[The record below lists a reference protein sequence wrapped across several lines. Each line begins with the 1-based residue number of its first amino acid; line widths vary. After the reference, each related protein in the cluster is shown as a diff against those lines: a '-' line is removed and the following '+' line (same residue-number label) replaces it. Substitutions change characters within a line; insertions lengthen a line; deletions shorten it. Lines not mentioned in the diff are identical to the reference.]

1 MRAEELLDAW
11 DQGLD
16 PLKDQPVL
24 GAPKTAEDIVDDWD
38 AESGGLLSGIKDMG
52 VYALSAIPSAAQ
64 GIVDV
69 GRMATGD
76 LDILKNFS
84 DWIGEQTDSFKDFA
98 LSDAALA
105 QQRRLD
111 RVMADP
117 NYSIADLPAVIAEN
131 PRATL
136 GSAVESAG
144 SMLLPTG
151 TGVAAARLAGQMGRL
166 AQAGRG
172 GALARVLGNVA
183 PSKAAAAG
191 TMVGNAALNAADA
204 LENQDQADRY
214 LGALVSAGTSM
225 LGSKVTG
232 GGAENILAQLFT
244 GNAARQIGKN
254 AATRA
259 LVGMVKG
266 GGKEFVQEGIEE
278 TGNIAGEVVGSGQPI
293 DWNQGAKR
301 VGLASTLGAI
311 MGGPIGATSSI
322 AARPQTIQQEEA
334 AIPQDTEV
342 QAAVEG
348 ALEAIGDL
356 ASTQTPQAAPQASR
370 QEVKPQET
378 PLPQVQPRGQNTEQ
392 VQPQARQTQPTPV
405 DNAEVVAQQ
414 STVQPTAQST
424 SQAPVILQNRDRS
437 NKASI
442 EQMDRIAGNPDYGRV
457 GIGRDF
463 ANGAPVVAYGSVPEN
478 QKGRVDYATA
488 STGERIPIQ
497 YAVVEADTVSTSH
510 DITGN
515 KNPNY
520 GRTDL
525 VTAIAGNGRVTGIAA
540 AYRKGTA
547 AKYRQEL
554 AEDSAMHGVN
564 PEVINGMR
572 NPVLVRIMPNE
583 RVTGNI
589 GDLSNTTGNNQLNAV
604 EKAHTDANRVNFEG
618 MEFNEDGSPTQD
630 SIVGF
635 IRSMP
640 PGERAELIDEHGR
653 PNSQAIDRLNNA
665 IFAKAYGNDDVIAMY
680 AMAVDPEAKL
690 VINTLSAVAPKMA
703 RLEGCGELDFR
714 GVLIQAVNQIVE
726 GKRKGLKMQD
736 IVKQVDAF
744 TDPDISLFLDLFA
757 QNPRSN
763 KQVIEVLSDAADFA
777 YNEATRDTETEDMF
791 GGVQQATRADLM
803 QHIQQTNNQITELRN
818 AQRQAKRSQ
827 AANIQNSAGS
837 VRSGQN
843 APGGNTGTNPSQNEP
858 RGSSDA
864 QGNEG
869 FSLTGQTES
878 EIEAEALAREEA
890 EAQRAR
896 EEFQDQQRQ
905 EAQNLRNEVS
915 SLNEDYADNFTLTD
929 DNTSAEDALRGQG
942 DLRFSRSGVVQAS
955 ESEISAAKENRK
967 AFRDE
972 IKKKIDS
979 LYPDG
984 TVITVQV
991 ESDGAAVFVSKAT
1004 AKHSL
1009 GFRASW
1015 RSMLATL
1022 KLPELMRTANRV
1034 GDFEENPHKNH
1045 ELVKGAYHYQ
1055 SKINIDGTEYPV
1067 NITVR
1072 LHPEGLRMYHAK
1084 VDDKKPDAIS
1094 GAMHNVQST
1103 PPTSGSSDDILSE
1116 DGNGSNEPGLKFSRN
1131 PETNKP
1137 DIKFSVAW
1145 HGSPY
1150 VFDTFASEH
1159 IGSGT
1164 GRATY
1169 GWGLYFTAD
1178 RQVAEK
1184 YRDSTNPDGSLF
1196 RVEIPDEDVLLD
1208 SDATFAE
1215 QPKKVRDAI
1224 NKLYDEEYDDVL
1236 PDWWDGRQVYQD
1248 IILREE
1254 GYTDPDE
1261 IPGDYEMDMDNGELA
1276 GNARLASEK
1285 LNSIGVKGVKFIGD
1299 DEDTSYVIFDDK
1311 AIKVLDRFTRF
1322 NNSNQINPETNK
1334 PDLKL
1339 SVAWHGSP
1347 HVFETFASDHIGSGE
1362 GAQAHG
1368 WGLYFAQEREVA
1380 EGYRERLA
1388 NDSWWS
1394 EWSVN
1399 GHQFGQNEDED
1410 FKFLDSYYYGSE
1422 NVLLDLLHH
1431 ISLHKNRKLA
1441 TTKQLQQAFDRVY
1454 KEAVESEFINESDRN
1469 EYFNGLEKLRSELGS
1484 LKIYRTNRSGRVFE
1498 VEIPDPI
1505 VMLDEDKLIK
1515 DQTYI
1520 KHLLERKAQN
1530 GGDWDFTADEL
1541 PDWATGRDLY
1551 EFMSEILGSPKE
1563 ASLYLNDAGIKGITY
1578 NGRYDGR
1585 CYIVFDDNAIQ
1596 VLNYYSKI
1604 QGEQQGSTV
1613 ESITETLSN
1622 DSDIGEA
1629 FRNLRSRGSVVVI
1642 QSESE
1647 LPGFSMASR
1656 SPMKSVDANIR
1667 RGKEAMAKALSEKT
1681 TVHRAMF
1688 RTGMGWVDFVWG
1700 DVGGDVKSNGQRS
1713 GEKGIAHIIEARQR
1727 KDGLTEKQTVAL
1739 LDRIV
1744 ETIARGSEVKR
1755 REFNGHQR
1763 VDLGYNGVLA
1773 TLVKNPGSNAWLLT
1787 GFEIRESDDNRVG
1800 KDSPTST
1807 SDAPHTPGAGEV
1819 ADSLPPRTGNE
1830 RHALA
1835 TETVGLG
1842 ERPSMDVTSSVG
1854 SEDLI
1859 VKRSADGSIQG
1870 AYDPRTQKVYLVAD
1884 NLTDENARAVFMHE
1898 VGVHMAAD
1906 GDMKAVFARAKQ
1918 IVWNGA
1924 ANGDKVAQAAKRR
1937 MDAAGETSP
1946 EEAAAYLVEEAV
1958 KAQKDLPKSHPIVQ
1972 WLEDLMRRVRL
1983 WINKKLGVNNLPGL
1997 RLTTDDIVAVARANA
2012 KSLGNVERKP
2022 SNGMTTFAE
2031 DYKGEWRE
2039 RRGNLHTK
2047 KGGPNIWSRNLGIHS
2062 GWGKLLERD
2071 ERGDWKS
2078 GWGEHLVTGAGNFV
2092 LEAAEYFIPAL
2103 RTKYALRM
2111 APKEVRE
2118 MYRELRAQVDNAR
2131 RKAGKVAQEMAK
2143 WSDNDRRLISDV
2155 IEKALDADA
2164 HPPEHVLKM
2173 ASMMSDLMTKQ
2184 GEDLV
2189 ALGMLSEESF
2199 NRWRGQYLPRFYNRR
2214 KELEGEGWFKNFMKR
2229 GAPLRG
2235 VGGGSLKGRGKY
2247 ELIGVKDL
2255 DKYIR
2260 DGWEV
2265 RDERYT
2271 FNKEAKESQPELTF
2285 KDMPEVE
2292 VDEHQTVNVW
2302 RDWTPKERQE
2312 MGEIRDA
2319 GYRFV
2324 MGYMQMQEDLAL
2336 GRLFKQIAENPAW
2349 TRNTPS
2355 EGYSA
2360 VPDTVIPETGG
2371 VKRYGSLA
2379 GKYVK
2384 DEVLAQVMPHAEVPS
2399 AFARAYRNLLAYWK
2413 EGKTALNPVSHM
2425 NNTAGNIIM
2434 AHLAGV
2440 DMWNAKA
2447 YWDIAQAF
2455 RHNAGWLKEAEE
2467 NGLFSGSFSKE
2478 EIAKLLPEEFTRLE
2492 EQQESMVKRGF
2503 EFVFNYLLNY
2513 GLRQKMR
2520 NLYEAEDSFFKALI
2534 YKYAKDRG
2542 MSTKDAIDYALG
2554 FIPTYD
2560 DLPGGARF
2568 IRDNAIPF
2576 FAWTYKIVPRIAVSM
2591 FAYPHR
2597 FIAPA
2602 ALLWTANMLSYAI
2615 AAGDDDDDW
2624 WTRFEKGQKLRESEE
2639 GLLPEYMQGMGA
2651 MFNPKFLRLWN
2662 DPTTNLPVY
2671 WNIGNFIPGGQMF
2684 DLTNQAGGIPRPEM
2698 LTMGSPLYTLWA
2710 AMGLNVDTFTGRGI
2724 TKDSDTAGEA
2734 TEKRA
2739 TYLWRQLA
2747 PALAYGG
2754 YHFER
2759 VLNGLANATG
2769 EPIMGYTGI
2778 GRNGEAV
2785 TPLNAAI
2792 NTMGLKVRNVDFQK
2806 EFSFKISDIQRE
2818 NREILAN
2825 IRSLSRYIKQGS
2837 INPLEGREEIKEQ
2850 QEKIKDNA
2858 AQAKE
2863 LMRLNRD
2870 RKKLSKG
2877 E

>member
-76 LDILKNFS
+76 PDILKNFS

-117 NYSIADLPAVIAEN
+117 NYSIADLPAVMADN

-151 TGVAAARLAGQMGRL
+151 TGVAAARLVGQMGRL

-191 TMVGNAALNAADA
+191 TMVGNAALNAADTYSSDA

-322 AARPQTIQQEEA
+322 AARPQAIQRDQT
-334 AIPQDTEV
+334 AIPQDTDV

-378 PLPQVQPRGQNTEQ
+378 PLPQVQPRGQNAQQ

-414 STVQPTAQST
+414 NTVQPTAQST

-488 STGERIPIQ
+488 ATGERIPIQ

-791 GGVQQATRADLM
+791 GGVQKASRADLM

-827 AANIQNSAGS
+827 TANIQNSPGS

-843 APGGNTGTNPSQNEP
+843 APGGNAGANPSQNEP

-878 EIEAEALAREEA
+878 EIEAEAQAREEA

-896 EEFQDQQRQ
+896 EESQDQQRQ

-915 SLNEDYADNFTLTD
+915 SLNENYADNFTLTD
-929 DNTSAEDALRGQG
+929 DSTSAEDALRGQG
-942 DLRFSRSGVVQAS
+942 DLRFSR
-955 ESEISAAKENRK
+955 
-967 AFRDE
+967 
-972 IKKKIDS
+972 
-979 LYPDG
+979 
-984 TVITVQV
+984 
-991 ESDGAAVFVSKAT
+991 
-1004 AKHSL
+1004 
-1009 GFRASW
+1009 
-1015 RSMLATL
+1015 
-1022 KLPELMRTANRV
+1022 
-1034 GDFEENPHKNH
+1034 
-1045 ELVKGAYHYQ
+1045 
-1055 SKINIDGTEYPV
+1055 
-1067 NITVR
+1067 
-1072 LHPEGLRMYHAK
+1072 
-1084 VDDKKPDAIS
+1084 
-1094 GAMHNVQST
+1094 
-1103 PPTSGSSDDILSE
+1103 
-1116 DGNGSNEPGLKFSRN
+1116 N
-1131 PETNKP
+1131 PETAQP

-1196 RVEIPDEDVLLD
+1196 IVEIPDEDVLLD

-1362 GAQAHG
+1362 GAQVHG
-1368 WGLYFAQEREVA
+1368 WGLYFAQDREVA
-1380 EGYRERLA
+1380 EGYRRGLAGNDIQYRGKNITELYTRLER
-1388 NDSWWS
+1388 D
-1394 EWSVN
+1394 
-1399 GHQFGQNEDED
+1399 QKYD
-1410 FKFLDSYYYGSE
+1410 
-1422 NVLLDLLHH
+1422 
-1431 ISLHKNRKLA
+1431 KLA
-1441 TTKQLQQAFDRVY
+1441 VIEEFMINQSVPDIRANARELIDDGIFTQEAYDWFEREVVPNIQQP
-1454 KEAVESEFINESDRN
+1454 
-1469 EYFNGLEKLRSELGS
+1469 
-1484 LKIYRTNRSGRVFE
+1484 GRLFE
-1498 VEIPDPI
+1498 VQIPESSQ
-1505 VMLDEDKLIK
+1505 MLDEDKLFYQQPIQVLRSLAK
-1515 DQTYI
+1515 LTDWPHAHRARNIVEIHDRAY
-1520 KHLLERKAQN
+1520 RV
-1530 GGDWDFTADEL
+1530 GGDNLVSDVMKKIDHTIGWNNGE
-1541 PDWATGRDLY
+1541 
-1551 EFMSEILGSPKE
+1551 MSEETYNSLLRSFNNDEAFVDKIVNFCIDEDRETRLGRVRAGRWIYEDLIEHYGSDKA
-1563 ASLYLNDAGIKGITY
+1563 ASQALNSAGIQGITY
-1578 NGRYDGR
+1578 NGQEDGR
-1585 CYIVFDDNAIQ
+1585 CYVVFDDNAIE
-1596 VLNYYSKI
+1596 VLNYYSRI

-1656 SPMKSVDANIR
+1656 SPMKSVDANTR

-1859 VKRSADGSIQG
+1859 VKRSTDGSIQG

-2022 SNGMTTFAE
+2022 SNGMTTFAD

-2039 RRGNLHTK
+2039 RRGDLHTK
-2047 KGGPNIWSRNLGIHS
+2047 KGGANIWSRNLGLRS

-2103 RTKYALRM
+2103 RTKYAMRM

-2247 ELIGVKDL
+2247 ELIEVKDL

-2455 RHNAGWLKEAEE
+2455 RHNADWLKEAED

-2492 EQQESMVKRGF
+2492 EQQESMGKRGF

-2560 DLPGGARF
+2560 DLPGGARA
-2568 IRDNAIPF
+2568 IRDSAVPF
-2576 FAWTYKIVPRIAVSM
+2576 FAWTYKIVPRLAISM

-2597 FIAPA
+2597 FFAPA
-2602 ALLWTANMLSYAI
+2602 VLLWTINMLSYAI
-2615 AAGDDDDDW
+2615 AAGDDGDDW
-2624 WTRFEKGQKLRESEE
+2624 WTRFEKGQKLKETEE

-2651 MFNPKFLRLWN
+2651 MFNPKFMRLWT

-2671 WNIGNFIPGGQMF
+2671 WNISNFVPGGQMF
-2684 DLTNQAGGIPRPEM
+2684 DFTNQAGGIPRPEI
-2698 LTMGSPLYTLWA
+2698 LTVGTPLYTLWA

-2792 NTMGLKVRNVDFQK
+2792 NTLGLKVRNVDFQK
-2806 EFSFKISDIQRE
+2806 EFSFKISDIEKE
-2818 NREILAN
+2818 NSEILAN
-2825 IRSLSRYIKQGS
+2825 IRSLSRQMNQGS
-2837 INPLEGREEIKEQ
+2837 IIPLEAKAEIHEQ
-2850 QEKIKDNA
+2850 QQKIRDNA
-2858 AQAKE
+2858 ARAKE
-2863 LMRLNRD
+2863 FTRLNKD
-2870 RKKLSKG
+2870 RKDLSKG

>member
-24 GAPKTAEDIVDDWD
+24 GTPKTAEDIVDDWD

-76 LDILKNFS
+76 SDILKSFS
-84 DWIGEQTDSFKDFA
+84 DWIAEKNDAFKDFA

-105 QQRRLD
+105 QQRRMD

-117 NYSIADLPAVIAEN
+117 NYSVADLPSVIADN

-136 GSAVESAG
+136 GMALESAG
-144 SMLLPTG
+144 SMFLPAG
-151 TGVAAARLAGQMGRL
+151 AGVAAAKGVSALGKMANAGK
-166 AQAGRG
+166 G
-172 GALARVLGNVA
+172 GTLARIFGNVS
-183 PSKAAAAG
+183 PSRAAFAG
-191 TMVGNAALNAADA
+191 STAGNAAINAADTYTSDA
-204 LENQDQADRY
+204 LENRDQSDRY
-214 LGALVSAGTSM
+214 LGAGISAATSV

-232 GGAENILAQLFT
+232 GGAENILAQLFS

-254 AATRA
+254 AATRVVGGLLKGSA
-259 LVGMVKG
+259 LEG
-266 GGKEFVQEGIEE
+266 GQEGIEE
-278 TGNIAGEVVGSGQPI
+278 LGNITGETVGSGQAF
-293 DWNQGAKR
+293 DWNQAGKR
-301 VGLASTLGAI
+301 IGLASTLGAI
-311 MGGPIGATSSI
+311 MGGPIGAGSSL
-322 AARPQTIQQEEA
+322 AARPNVETQQQVEQTSPVQQQ
-334 AIPQDTEV
+334 AI
-342 QAAVEG
+342 VEG
-348 ALEAIGDL
+348 AMEAMNDL
-356 ASTQTPQAAPQASR
+356 ANQAQQNVPVPQTSRVTEAQTQPAPQEA
-370 QEVKPQET
+370 QI
-378 PLPQVQPRGQNTEQ
+378 PRGQNNEQ
-392 VQPQARQTQPTPV
+392 IAPQAQQIQAPTV
-405 DNAEVVAQQ
+405 DNSAQVAQQ
-414 STVQPTAQST
+414 NIPTQEEET
-424 SQAPVILQNRDRS
+424 QAPVILQNRDRS

-442 EQMDRIAGNPDYGRV
+442 EQMNRIAGNPDYGRV
-457 GIGRDF
+457 GVGRDF
-463 ANGAPVVAYGSVPEN
+463 ANGAPVVSYGAVPEN
-478 QKGRVDYATA
+478 QKGRVDYAVA
-488 STGERIPIQ
+488 ATGERIPIQ
-497 YAVVEADTVSTSH
+497 YAVVEADSVATSH

-520 GRTDL
+520 GRKDL
-525 VTAIAGNGRVTGIAA
+525 VTAIAGNGRVTGIAS

-554 AEDSAMHGVN
+554 VEDAAMHGVD
-564 PEVINGMR
+564 PQVINSMR
-572 NPVLVRIMPNE
+572 NPILVRIMPNE

-589 GDLSNTTGNNQLNAV
+589 GDLSNTTGNNELNAV
-604 EKAHTDANRVNFEG
+604 EQAHTDANRVDFEG
-618 MEFNEDGSPTQD
+618 IEFNEDGSPTD
-630 SIVGF
+630 ASVISF

-640 PGERAELIDEHGR
+640 DGERAKLIGDDGR
-653 PNSQAIDRLNNA
+653 PNIQAVDRLNNA
-665 IFAKAYGNDDVIAMY
+665 IFAKAYGNDDVISMY
-680 AMAVDPEAKL
+680 AMAIDPDAKM
-690 VINTLSAVAPKMA
+690 VINALSALAPKMA
-703 RLEGCGELDFR
+703 KLEGCGELDFR
-714 GVLIQAVNQIVE
+714 NVLIQAVNQIVQ

-744 TDPDISLFLDLFA
+744 TDPDIYLFMDLFA
-757 QNPRSN
+757 QNTRSN

-777 YNEATRDTETEDMF
+777 YNEVSRDTETEDMF
-791 GGVQQATRADLM
+791 GGVQKASRADLM
-803 QHIQQTNNQITELRN
+803 QHIEQTNNQITELRN

-827 AANIQNSAGS
+827 AAHLQNSEGS
-837 VRSGQN
+837 VGARQDATGRN
-843 APGGNTGTNPSQNEP
+843 AGTNPSQNEP
-858 RGSSDA
+858 RGSANA

-878 EIEAEALAREEA
+878 EIEAEAQAREEA

-896 EEFQDQQRQ
+896 EEAQDQQRQ
-905 EAQNLRNEVS
+905 EAQNLRNEVK
-915 SLNEDYADNFTLTD
+915 SLNDDYSENFTLTD
-929 DNTSAEDALRGQG
+929 DNASAEDALRGQT
-942 DLRFSRSGVVQAS
+942 D
-955 ESEISAAKENRK
+955 
-967 AFRDE
+967 
-972 IKKKIDS
+972 
-979 LYPDG
+979 
-984 TVITVQV
+984 
-991 ESDGAAVFVSKAT
+991 
-1004 AKHSL
+1004 
-1009 GFRASW
+1009 
-1015 RSMLATL
+1015 
-1022 KLPELMRTANRV
+1022 
-1034 GDFEENPHKNH
+1034 
-1045 ELVKGAYHYQ
+1045 
-1055 SKINIDGTEYPV
+1055 
-1067 NITVR
+1067 
-1072 LHPEGLRMYHAK
+1072 
-1084 VDDKKPDAIS
+1084 
-1094 GAMHNVQST
+1094 
-1103 PPTSGSSDDILSE
+1103 
-1116 DGNGSNEPGLKFSRN
+1116 LKFSRN

-1137 DIKFSVAW
+1137 DIKF
-1145 HGSPY
+1145 
-1150 VFDTFASEH
+1150 
-1159 IGSGT
+1159 
-1164 GRATY
+1164 
-1169 GWGLYFTAD
+1169 
-1178 RQVAEK
+1178 
-1184 YRDSTNPDGSLF
+1184 
-1196 RVEIPDEDVLLD
+1196 
-1208 SDATFAE
+1208 
-1215 QPKKVRDAI
+1215 
-1224 NKLYDEEYDDVL
+1224 
-1236 PDWWDGRQVYQD
+1236 
-1248 IILREE
+1248 
-1254 GYTDPDE
+1254 
-1261 IPGDYEMDMDNGELA
+1261 
-1276 GNARLASEK
+1276 
-1285 LNSIGVKGVKFIGD
+1285 
-1299 DEDTSYVIFDDK
+1299 
-1311 AIKVLDRFTRF
+1311 
-1322 NNSNQINPETNK
+1322 
-1334 PDLKL
+1334 

-1484 LKIYRTNRSGRVFE
+1484 LKIYRTSRSGRVFE
-1498 VEIPDPI
+1498 VEIPDPV
-1505 VMLDEDKLIK
+1505 VMLDEDKFIK

-1585 CYIVFDDNAIQ
+1585 CYVVFDDKAIQ

-1604 QGEQQGSTV
+1604 QGDQQGSTV
-1613 ESITETLSN
+1613 DSITETLSN

-1642 QSESE
+1642 QSENE

-1656 SPMKSVDANIR
+1656 SAMKSVDANIR

-1700 DVGGDVKSNGQRS
+1700 DEGGELTSKGRKP
-1713 GEKGIAHIIEARQR
+1713 GEKGIAHIIEARER
-1727 KDGLTEKQTVAL
+1727 KDGLTRSQTINL
-1739 LDRIV
+1739 LSNIV
-1744 ETIARGSEVKR
+1744 EAIAKGTEIRRTEVDG
-1755 REFNGHQR
+1755 NIMAVI
-1763 VDLGYNGVLA
+1763 VDNNIQVHLI
-1773 TLVKNPGSNAWLLT
+1773 KNPGNNTWLLT
-1787 GFEIRESDDNRVG
+1787 GFEIRESGDSRVG
-1800 KDSPTST
+1800 NDSPTST
-1807 SDAPHTPGAGEV
+1807 SGAPHLPGAGEV

-1859 VKRSADGSIQG
+1859 VKRSTDGSIQG
-1870 AYDPRTQKVYLVAD
+1870 AYDTRTQKVYLVAD

-1898 VGVHMAAD
+1898 VGVHFASD
-1906 GDMKAVFARAKQ
+1906 GDMKGVFARAKQ

-1924 ANGDKVAQAAKRR
+1924 AHGDKVAQAAKRR

-1958 KAQKDLPKSHPIVQ
+1958 KAQKDLPKSHPIVR

-2022 SNGMTTFAE
+2022 SNGMTTFAD

-2039 RRGNLHTK
+2039 RRGDLHTK
-2047 KGGPNIWSRNLGIHS
+2047 KGRPNILSRNLGLRS

-2078 GWGEHLVTGAGNFV
+2078 GWGEHLVTGLGNIV

-2103 RTKYALRM
+2103 RTKYAMRM

-2247 ELIGVKDL
+2247 ELIEVKDL
-2255 DKYIR
+2255 DKYIAA
-2260 DGWEV
+2260 GWEV

-2455 RHNAGWLKEAEE
+2455 RHNADWLKEAED

-2492 EQQESMVKRGF
+2492 EQQESMAKRGF

-2560 DLPGGARF
+2560 DLPGGARA
-2568 IRDNAIPF
+2568 IRDSAIPF

-2591 FAYPHR
+2591 LAYPHR

-2624 WTRFEKGQKLRESEE
+2624 WSRFEKGQKLRETEE

-2710 AMGLNVDTFTGRGI
+2710 AMGLNIDTFTGRGI

-2759 VLNGLANATG
+2759 VVNGLANATG
-2769 EPIMGYTGI
+2769 TPIMGYTGI

-2806 EFSFKISDIQRE
+2806 EFSFKMSDIQRE
-2818 NREILAN
+2818 NREIMAN
-2825 IRSLSRYIKQGS
+2825 IRSLSRYIQQGS
-2837 INPLEGREEIKEQ
+2837 INPLEGKEEIKEQ
-2850 QEKIKDNA
+2850 QQKVKDNA
-2858 AQAKE
+2858 AHAKE
-2863 LMRLNRD
+2863 LMQLNKE
-2870 RKKLSKG
+2870 RKRLSKK
-2877 E
+2877 EKVSEPQY

>member
-76 LDILKNFS
+76 PDILKNFS

-117 NYSIADLPAVIAEN
+117 NYSIADLPAVMADN

-144 SMLLPTG
+144 SMFLPTG
-151 TGVAAARLAGQMGRL
+151 TGVAAARLVGQMGRL

-172 GALARVLGNVA
+172 GALARVLSNVA

-191 TMVGNAALNAADA
+191 TMVGNAALNAADTYSSDA

-322 AARPQTIQQEEA
+322 AARPQTIQRDQSA
-334 AIPQDTEV
+334 TPQDTDA

-356 ASTQTPQAAPQASR
+356 ASTQTAQAAPQASR
-370 QEVKPQET
+370 QEVKPQVT

-405 DNAEVVAQQ
+405 DNAEAVSQENTA
-414 STVQPTAQST
+414 QPTAQST

-463 ANGAPVVAYGSVPEN
+463 ANGAPIVAYGSVPEN

-488 STGERIPIQ
+488 ATGERIPVQ

-640 PGERAELIDEHGR
+640 AGERAELIDEHGR

-827 AANIQNSAGS
+827 ASNIQNTAGS

-843 APGGNTGTNPSQNEP
+843 APGGNAGTNPSQNEP

-878 EIEAEALAREEA
+878 EIEAEAQAREEA

-896 EEFQDQQRQ
+896 EESQDQQRQ

-915 SLNEDYADNFTLTD
+915 SLNENYADNFTLTD
-929 DNTSAEDALRGQG
+929 DSTSAENALRGQG
-942 DLRFSRSGVVQAS
+942 DLRFSRNGVVQAS

-1150 VFDTFASEH
+1150 NFETFASEH
-1159 IGSGT
+1159 IGTGT
-1164 GRATY
+1164 GRLTH
-1169 GWGLYFTAD
+1169 GWGLYFTGD
-1178 RQVAEK
+1178 RKVAEK
-1184 YRDSTNPDGSLF
+1184 YRDSINKDGRLF
-1196 RVEIPDEDVLLD
+1196 KVEIPDDDVLLD
-1208 SDATFAE
+1208 TDATFEE
-1215 QPKKVRDAI
+1215 QPQKVKEAI
-1224 NKLYDEEYDDVL
+1224 TKLYDEEYGDV
-1236 PDWWDGRQVYQD
+1236 PIDWWTGRQIYQD

-1254 GYTDPDE
+1254 GYTDFDE
-1261 IPGDYEMDMDNGELA
+1261 IPGDYEIEMDLDNLA
-1276 GNARLASEK
+1276 GDSRLASEK
-1285 LNSIGVKGVKFIGD
+1285 LNSIGVKGIKFIGD
-1299 DEDTSYVIFDDK
+1299 DEDTGYVVFDDK
-1311 AIKVLDRFTRF
+1311 AI
-1322 NNSNQINPETNK
+1322 E
-1334 PDLKL
+1334 
-1339 SVAWHGSP
+1339 
-1347 HVFETFASDHIGSGE
+1347 
-1362 GAQAHG
+1362 
-1368 WGLYFAQEREVA
+1368 
-1380 EGYRERLA
+1380 
-1388 NDSWWS
+1388 
-1394 EWSVN
+1394 
-1399 GHQFGQNEDED
+1399 
-1410 FKFLDSYYYGSE
+1410 
-1422 NVLLDLLHH
+1422 
-1431 ISLHKNRKLA
+1431 
-1441 TTKQLQQAFDRVY
+1441 
-1454 KEAVESEFINESDRN
+1454 
-1469 EYFNGLEKLRSELGS
+1469 
-1484 LKIYRTNRSGRVFE
+1484 
-1498 VEIPDPI
+1498 
-1505 VMLDEDKLIK
+1505 
-1515 DQTYI
+1515 
-1520 KHLLERKAQN
+1520 
-1530 GGDWDFTADEL
+1530 
-1541 PDWATGRDLY
+1541 
-1551 EFMSEILGSPKE
+1551 
-1563 ASLYLNDAGIKGITY
+1563 
-1578 NGRYDGR
+1578 
-1585 CYIVFDDNAIQ
+1585 
-1596 VLNYYSKI
+1596 VLNYYSRI
-1604 QGEQQGSTV
+1604 QSDQQGSTV
-1613 ESITETLSN
+1613 DSITETLSN

-1700 DVGGDVKSNGQRS
+1700 DVGGDVKSNGQRP

-1859 VKRSADGSIQG
+1859 VKRSTDGSIQG
-1870 AYDPRTQKVYLVAD
+1870 AYNPRTQKVYLVAD

-1937 MDAAGETSP
+1937 MDAASETSP

-2092 LEAAEYFIPAL
+2092 LEAAEYFIPVL
-2103 RTKYALRM
+2103 RTKYAMRM

-2247 ELIGVKDL
+2247 ELIEVKDL

-2560 DLPGGARF
+2560 DLPGGARA
-2568 IRDNAIPF
+2568 IRDSAVPF
-2576 FAWTYKIVPRIAVSM
+2576 FAWTYKIVPRLAISM

-2597 FIAPA
+2597 FFAPA
-2602 ALLWTANMLSYAI
+2602 VLLWTINMLSYAI
-2615 AAGDDDDDW
+2615 AAGDDGDDW
-2624 WTRFEKGQKLRESEE
+2624 WSRFEKGQKLKETEE

-2651 MFNPKFLRLWN
+2651 MFNPKFMRLWT

-2671 WNIGNFIPGGQMF
+2671 WNISNFVPGGQMF
-2684 DLTNQAGGIPRPEM
+2684 DFTNQAGGIPRPEI
-2698 LTMGSPLYTLWA
+2698 LTVGTPLYTLWA
-2710 AMGLNVDTFTGRGI
+2710 AMGLNIDTFTGRGI

-2792 NTMGLKVRNVDFQK
+2792 NTLGLKVRNVDFQK

-2818 NREILAN
+2818 NSEILAN
-2825 IRSLSRYIKQGS
+2825 IRSLSRQMKQGS
-2837 INPLEGREEIKEQ
+2837 IIPLEAQAEIREQ
-2850 QEKIKDNA
+2850 QKKIRNNV
-2858 AQAKE
+2858 AQEKE
-2863 LMRLNRD
+2863 LTMLNKE
-2870 RKKLSKG
+2870 RKQLSKG

>member
-76 LDILKNFS
+76 PDILKNFS

-117 NYSIADLPAVIAEN
+117 NYSIADLPAVMADN

-151 TGVAAARLAGQMGRL
+151 TGVAAARLVGQMGRL

-172 GALARVLGNVA
+172 GALARVLSNVA

-191 TMVGNAALNAADA
+191 TMAGNAALNAADTYSSDA

-334 AIPQDTEV
+334 ATPQDTDV
-342 QAAVEG
+342 QAVVEG

-356 ASTQTPQAAPQASR
+356 ASTQTPQAAPQALR

-378 PLPQVQPRGQNTEQ
+378 PLPQVQPRGQNAQQ

-488 STGERIPIQ
+488 ATGERIPIQ

-640 PGERAELIDEHGR
+640 AGERAELIDEHGR

-827 AANIQNSAGS
+827 ASNIQNTAGS

-843 APGGNTGTNPSQNEP
+843 APGGNAGTNPSQNEP

-896 EEFQDQQRQ
+896 EESQDQQRQ

-1224 NKLYDEEYDDVL
+1224 TKLYEEEYGDV
-1236 PDWWDGRQVYQD
+1236 PIDWWTGRQIYQD

-1254 GYTDPDE
+1254 GYTDFDE
-1261 IPGDYEMDMDNGELA
+1261 IPGYYEIEMDLDNLA
-1276 GNARLASEK
+1276 GDSRLASEK
-1285 LNSIGVKGVKFIGD
+1285 LNSIGVKGIKFIGD
-1299 DEDTSYVIFDDK
+1299 DEDTGYVVFDDQ
-1311 AIKVLDRFTRF
+1311 AIKVLDQYIRYSRTAKFR
-1322 NNSNQINPETNK
+1322 PETELVQGIKEYFGTTWDPRESGYMMQDGDMLNMSGTHEVEDERTK
-1334 PDLKL
+1334 RDLRGRRTVDHREV
-1339 SVAWHGSP
+1339 SGTNVRGVSTEHF
-1347 HVFETFASDHIGSGE
+1347 FEDQNIQDQSDYMYNFMARTGAMRMDYGSGIAALTRQPTRAQLQMLQRMAYENDGLIVSYYTPE
-1362 GAQAHG
+1362 GRIVDEAEWEGPVTQKRIKDFFAQA
-1368 WGLYFAQEREVA
+1368 
-1380 EGYRERLA
+1380 
-1388 NDSWWS
+1388 
-1394 EWSVN
+1394 
-1399 GHQFGQNEDED
+1399 
-1410 FKFLDSYYYGSE
+1410 
-1422 NVLLDLLHH
+1422 
-1431 ISLHKNRKLA
+1431 
-1441 TTKQLQQAFDRVY
+1441 QQ
-1454 KEAVESEFINESDRN
+1454 
-1469 EYFNGLEKLRSELGS
+1469 
-1484 LKIYRTNRSGRVFE
+1484 
-1498 VEIPDPI
+1498 
-1505 VMLDEDKLIK
+1505 
-1515 DQTYI
+1515 
-1520 KHLLERKAQN
+1520 KA
-1530 GGDWDFTADEL
+1530 
-1541 PDWATGRDLY
+1541 
-1551 EFMSEILGSPKE
+1551 
-1563 ASLYLNDAGIKGITY
+1563 DAGQAGAYASRTK
-1578 NGRYDGR
+1578 N
-1585 CYIVFDDNAIQ
+1585 N
-1596 VLNYYSKI
+1596 
-1604 QGEQQGSTV
+1604 QGGSTV

-1700 DVGGDVKSNGQRS
+1700 DVGGDVKSNGQRP

-1859 VKRSADGSIQG
+1859 VKRSTDGSIQG

-2022 SNGMTTFAE
+2022 SNGMTTFAD

-2039 RRGNLHTK
+2039 RRGDLHTK
-2047 KGGPNIWSRNLGIHS
+2047 KGGANIWSRNLGLRS

-2078 GWGEHLVTGAGNFV
+2078 GWGEHLVTGAGNIA

-2103 RTKYALRM
+2103 RTKYAMRM

-2155 IEKALDADA
+2155 IEKVLDADA

-2247 ELIGVKDL
+2247 ELIEVKDL

-2455 RHNAGWLKEAEE
+2455 RHNADWLKEAED

-2492 EQQESMVKRGF
+2492 EQQESMAKRGF

-2568 IRDNAIPF
+2568 IRDTAVPF
-2576 FAWTYKIVPRIAVSM
+2576 FAWTYKIVPRLVTSAA
-2591 FAYPHR
+2591 AYPHR
-2597 FIAPA
+2597 FLAPA
-2602 ALLWTANMLSYAI
+2602 ALMWTANMLTYAI

-2624 WTRFEKGQKLRESEE
+2624 WTRFEKGRKLQDTEE
-2639 GLLPEYMQGMGA
+2639 GLLPDYMQGRGFFM
-2651 MFNPKFLRLWN
+2651 NPKFIRLWN

-2671 WNIGNFIPGGQMF
+2671 WNISNFIPGGQLF
-2684 DLTNQAGGIPRPEM
+2684 DSENQAGGMPWPEM
-2698 LTMGSPLYTLWA
+2698 LAIGSPLYTIWA
-2710 AMGLNVDTFTGRGI
+2710 ALNLNTDTFTGRDV
-2724 TKDSDTAGEA
+2724 TKQSDTAGEA

-2778 GRNGEAV
+2778 GRNKEPI

-2792 NTMGLKVRNVDFQK
+2792 NTLGLKVRNVDFQK
-2806 EFSFKISDIQRE
+2806 EYQFKMSDIQKV
-2818 NREILAN
+2818 NDEILAN
-2825 IRSLSRYIKQGS
+2825 IRSLNRQKKIGS
-2837 INPLEGREEIKEQ
+2837 IIPLEADKEIEYQREKLKDNTARSEEIT
-2850 QEKIKDNA
+2850 
-2858 AQAKE
+2858 
-2863 LMRLNRD
+2863 RLNRD

>member
-76 LDILKNFS
+76 PDILKNFS

-191 TMVGNAALNAADA
+191 TMVGNAALNAADTYSSDV

-322 AARPQTIQQEEA
+322 AARPQTIQRDQSVT
-334 AIPQDTEV
+334 PQDTDA

-356 ASTQTPQAAPQASR
+356 ASTQTPQAAPQVSR

-392 VQPQARQTQPTPV
+392 IQPQSPQTRPKAA

-414 STVQPTAQST
+414 NAAQPTAQST

-488 STGERIPIQ
+488 ATGERIPIQ

-604 EKAHTDANRVNFEG
+604 EKAHTDANRVNFED

-896 EEFQDQQRQ
+896 EEFQDHQRQ

-1150 VFDTFASEH
+1150 NFETFASEH
-1159 IGSGT
+1159 IGTGT
-1164 GRATY
+1164 GRLTH
-1169 GWGLYFTAD
+1169 GWGLYFTGD
-1178 RQVAEK
+1178 RKVAEK
-1184 YRDSTNPDGSLF
+1184 YRDSINKDGRLF
-1196 RVEIPDEDVLLD
+1196 KVEIPDDDVLLD
-1208 SDATFAE
+1208 TDATFEE
-1215 QPKKVRDAI
+1215 QPQKVKEAI
-1224 NKLYDEEYDDVL
+1224 TKLYDEEYGDV
-1236 PDWWDGRQVYQD
+1236 PIDWWTGRQIYQD

-1254 GYTDPDE
+1254 GYTDFDE
-1261 IPGDYEMDMDNGELA
+1261 IPGDYEIEMDLDNLA
-1276 GNARLASEK
+1276 GDSRLASEK
-1285 LNSIGVKGVKFIGD
+1285 LNSIGVKGIKFIGD
-1299 DEDTSYVIFDDK
+1299 DEDTGYVVFDDK
-1311 AIKVLDRFTRF
+1311 AI
-1322 NNSNQINPETNK
+1322 E
-1334 PDLKL
+1334 
-1339 SVAWHGSP
+1339 
-1347 HVFETFASDHIGSGE
+1347 
-1362 GAQAHG
+1362 
-1368 WGLYFAQEREVA
+1368 
-1380 EGYRERLA
+1380 
-1388 NDSWWS
+1388 
-1394 EWSVN
+1394 
-1399 GHQFGQNEDED
+1399 
-1410 FKFLDSYYYGSE
+1410 
-1422 NVLLDLLHH
+1422 
-1431 ISLHKNRKLA
+1431 
-1441 TTKQLQQAFDRVY
+1441 
-1454 KEAVESEFINESDRN
+1454 
-1469 EYFNGLEKLRSELGS
+1469 
-1484 LKIYRTNRSGRVFE
+1484 
-1498 VEIPDPI
+1498 
-1505 VMLDEDKLIK
+1505 
-1515 DQTYI
+1515 
-1520 KHLLERKAQN
+1520 
-1530 GGDWDFTADEL
+1530 
-1541 PDWATGRDLY
+1541 
-1551 EFMSEILGSPKE
+1551 
-1563 ASLYLNDAGIKGITY
+1563 
-1578 NGRYDGR
+1578 
-1585 CYIVFDDNAIQ
+1585 
-1596 VLNYYSKI
+1596 VLNYYSRI
-1604 QGEQQGSTV
+1604 QSDQQGSTV
-1613 ESITETLSN
+1613 DSITETLSN

-1700 DVGGDVKSNGQRS
+1700 DVGGDVKSNGQRP

-1859 VKRSADGSIQG
+1859 VKRSTDGSIQG
-1870 AYDPRTQKVYLVAD
+1870 AYNPRTQKVYLVAD

-1937 MDAAGETSP
+1937 MDAASETSP

-2092 LEAAEYFIPAL
+2092 LEAAEYFIPVL
-2103 RTKYALRM
+2103 RTKYAMRM

-2214 KELEGEGWFKNFMKR
+2214 KELEGEGRFKNFMKR

-2247 ELIGVKDL
+2247 ELIEVKDL

-2349 TRNTPS
+2349 IRNTPS

-2534 YKYAKDRG
+2534 YKYAKDHG

-2560 DLPGGARF
+2560 DLPGGARA
-2568 IRDNAIPF
+2568 IRDSAVPF
-2576 FAWTYKIVPRIAVSM
+2576 FAWTYKIVPRLAISM

-2597 FIAPA
+2597 FFAPA
-2602 ALLWTANMLSYAI
+2602 VLLWTINMLSYAI
-2615 AAGDDDDDW
+2615 AAGDDGDDW
-2624 WTRFEKGQKLRESEE
+2624 WTRFEKGQKLKETEE

-2651 MFNPKFLRLWN
+2651 MFNPKFMRLWT

-2671 WNIGNFIPGGQMF
+2671 WNISNFVPGGQMF
-2684 DLTNQAGGIPRPEM
+2684 DFTNQAGGIPRPEI
-2698 LTMGSPLYTLWA
+2698 LTVGTPLYTLWA

-2792 NTMGLKVRNVDFQK
+2792 NTLGLKVRNVDFQK

-2825 IRSLSRYIKQGS
+2825 IRSLSRQMKQGS
-2837 INPLEGREEIKEQ
+2837 IIPLEAQAEIREQ
-2850 QEKIKDNA
+2850 QKKIRNNV
-2858 AQAKE
+2858 AQEKE
-2863 LMRLNRD
+2863 LTMLNKE
-2870 RKKLSKG
+2870 RKQLSKG

>member
-76 LDILKNFS
+76 PDILKNFS

-117 NYSIADLPAVIAEN
+117 NYSIADLPAVMADN

-151 TGVAAARLAGQMGRL
+151 TGVAAARLVGQMGRL

-191 TMVGNAALNAADA
+191 TMVGNAALNAADTYSSDA
-204 LENQDQADRY
+204 LKNQDQADRY

-322 AARPQTIQQEEA
+322 AARPQTIQQDQT
-334 AIPQDTEV
+334 AIPQDTDV

-356 ASTQTPQAAPQASR
+356 ASTQTPQPAPQASR

-378 PLPQVQPRGQNTEQ
+378 PLPQAQPRGQNTEQ
-392 VQPQARQTQPTPV
+392 VQPQTQQTQPTPV

-414 STVQPTAQST
+414 NTAQPTAQST

-463 ANGAPVVAYGSVPEN
+463 ANGAPIVAYGSVPEN

-488 STGERIPIQ
+488 ATGERIPVQ

-878 EIEAEALAREEA
+878 EIEAEAQAREEA

-896 EEFQDQQRQ
+896 EESQDQQRQ
-905 EAQNLRNEVS
+905 EAQNLRNEVK
-915 SLNEDYADNFTLTD
+915 SLNDDYSENFTLTD
-929 DNTSAEDALRGQG
+929 DSTSAEDALRGQ
-942 DLRFSRSGVVQAS
+942 
-955 ESEISAAKENRK
+955 
-967 AFRDE
+967 
-972 IKKKIDS
+972 
-979 LYPDG
+979 
-984 TVITVQV
+984 
-991 ESDGAAVFVSKAT
+991 SD
-1004 AKHSL
+1004 
-1009 GFRASW
+1009 
-1015 RSMLATL
+1015 
-1022 KLPELMRTANRV
+1022 
-1034 GDFEENPHKNH
+1034 
-1045 ELVKGAYHYQ
+1045 
-1055 SKINIDGTEYPV
+1055 
-1067 NITVR
+1067 
-1072 LHPEGLRMYHAK
+1072 
-1084 VDDKKPDAIS
+1084 
-1094 GAMHNVQST
+1094 
-1103 PPTSGSSDDILSE
+1103 
-1116 DGNGSNEPGLKFSRN
+1116 LKFSRN

-1150 VFDTFASEH
+1150 NFETFASEH
-1159 IGSGT
+1159 IGTGT
-1164 GRATY
+1164 GRLTH
-1169 GWGLYFTAD
+1169 GWGLYFTGD
-1178 RQVAEK
+1178 RKVAEK
-1184 YRDSTNPDGSLF
+1184 YRDSINKDGSLF
-1196 RVEIPDEDVLLD
+1196 KVEIPDDDVLLD
-1208 SDATFAE
+1208 TDATFEE
-1215 QPKKVRDAI
+1215 QPKKVKEAI
-1224 NKLYDEEYDDVL
+1224 TKLYEEEYGDV
-1236 PDWWDGRQVYQD
+1236 PIDWWTGRQIYQD

-1254 GYTDPDE
+1254 GYTDFDE
-1261 IPGDYEMDMDNGELA
+1261 IPGDYEIEMDLDNLA
-1276 GNARLASEK
+1276 GDSRLASEK
-1285 LNSIGVKGVKFIGD
+1285 LNSIGVKGIKFIGD
-1299 DEDTSYVIFDDK
+1299 DEDTGYVVFDDQ
-1311 AIKVLDRFTRF
+1311 AIKVLDQYIRYSRTAKFR
-1322 NNSNQINPETNK
+1322 PETELVQGIKEYFGTTWDPRESGYMMQDGDMLNMSGTHEVEDERTK
-1334 PDLKL
+1334 RDLRGRRTVDHREV
-1339 SVAWHGSP
+1339 SGTNVRGVSTEHF
-1347 HVFETFASDHIGSGE
+1347 FEDQNIQDQSDYMYNFMARTGAMRMDYGSGIAALTRQPTRAQLQMLQRMAYENDGLIVSYYTPE
-1362 GAQAHG
+1362 GRIVDEAEWEGPVTQKRIEDFFAQA
-1368 WGLYFAQEREVA
+1368 
-1380 EGYRERLA
+1380 
-1388 NDSWWS
+1388 
-1394 EWSVN
+1394 
-1399 GHQFGQNEDED
+1399 
-1410 FKFLDSYYYGSE
+1410 
-1422 NVLLDLLHH
+1422 
-1431 ISLHKNRKLA
+1431 
-1441 TTKQLQQAFDRVY
+1441 QQ
-1454 KEAVESEFINESDRN
+1454 
-1469 EYFNGLEKLRSELGS
+1469 
-1484 LKIYRTNRSGRVFE
+1484 
-1498 VEIPDPI
+1498 
-1505 VMLDEDKLIK
+1505 
-1515 DQTYI
+1515 
-1520 KHLLERKAQN
+1520 KA
-1530 GGDWDFTADEL
+1530 
-1541 PDWATGRDLY
+1541 
-1551 EFMSEILGSPKE
+1551 
-1563 ASLYLNDAGIKGITY
+1563 DAGQAGAYASRTK
-1578 NGRYDGR
+1578 N
-1585 CYIVFDDNAIQ
+1585 N
-1596 VLNYYSKI
+1596 
-1604 QGEQQGSTV
+1604 QGGSTV

-1629 FRNLRSRGSVVVI
+1629 FRNLRSRGSVVVV
-1642 QSESE
+1642 QSEKDLLNATSNNTSKSYIHGYE
-1647 LPGFSMASR
+1647 GEDFTVDSPVSHAEEAWNTSGFIARLEGVDGVRGGNIYLTLGYARKEHAGRDITHAFDHAREYPFRAPEERSQYGLVDDLIKQTIDDLRDQTVNVYTQKGGEVILETHQRAYVLRWNDQYNGYVIITRTPSSDKNTKAKLSSGLWKDRGNASLSLVHEAYTANAPSSVSRRHQGRNGGIMAESR
-1656 SPMKSVDANIR
+1656 SV
-1667 RGKEAMAKALSEKT
+1667 
-1681 TVHRAMF
+1681 
-1688 RTGMGWVDFVWG
+1688 
-1700 DVGGDVKSNGQRS
+1700 
-1713 GEKGIAHIIEARQR
+1713 
-1727 KDGLTEKQTVAL
+1727 
-1739 LDRIV
+1739 
-1744 ETIARGSEVKR
+1744 
-1755 REFNGHQR
+1755 EFN
-1763 VDLGYNGVLA
+1763 DSSFIENGRGGV
-1773 TLVKNPGSNAWLLT
+1773 
-1787 GFEIRESDDNRVG
+1787 EIDGV
-1800 KDSPTST
+1800 
-1807 SDAPHTPGAGEV
+1807 V
-1819 ADSLPPRTGNE
+1819 
-1830 RHALA
+1830 
-1835 TETVGLG
+1835 
-1842 ERPSMDVTSSVG
+1842 
-1854 SEDLI
+1854 I
-1859 VKRSADGSIQG
+1859 KRSANGSIQG

-1884 NLTDENARAVFMHE
+1884 NLRDENARAVFMHE

-1946 EEAAAYLVEEAV
+1946 EEATAYLVEEAV

-2022 SNGMTTFAE
+2022 SNGMTTFAD

-2039 RRGNLHTK
+2039 RRGDLHTK
-2047 KGGPNIWSRNLGIHS
+2047 KGGANIWSRNLGLRS

-2103 RTKYALRM
+2103 RTKYAMRM

-2189 ALGMLSEESF
+2189 ALGMLSKESF

-2247 ELIGVKDL
+2247 ELIEVKDL

-2455 RHNAGWLKEAEE
+2455 RHNADWLKEAED

-2492 EQQESMVKRGF
+2492 EQQESMAKRGF

-2542 MSTKDAIDYALG
+2542 MSAKDAIDYALG

>member
-76 LDILKNFS
+76 PDILKNFS

-117 NYSIADLPAVIAEN
+117 NYSIADLPAVMADN

-151 TGVAAARLAGQMGRL
+151 TGVAAARLVGQMGRL
-166 AQAGRG
+166 AQASRG

-191 TMVGNAALNAADA
+191 TMVGNAALNAADTYSSDA

-334 AIPQDTEV
+334 ATPQDTDV
-342 QAAVEG
+342 QAVVEG

-356 ASTQTPQAAPQASR
+356 ASTQTPQAVPQASR
-370 QEVKPQET
+370 QEVKPQVT

-405 DNAEVVAQQ
+405 DNAEAVSQENTA
-414 STVQPTAQST
+414 QPTAQST

-488 STGERIPIQ
+488 ATGERIPIQ

-525 VTAIAGNGRVTGIAA
+525 VTAIAGNGRVTGIAT

-680 AMAVDPEAKL
+680 AMAVDSEAKL

-827 AANIQNSAGS
+827 ASNIQNTAGS

-858 RGSSDA
+858 RGSSNA
-864 QGNEG
+864 KGNEG

-890 EAQRAR
+890 EARRAR

-915 SLNEDYADNFTLTD
+915 SLNENYADNFTLTD
-929 DNTSAEDALRGQG
+929 DSTSAEDALRGQG
-942 DLRFSRSGVVQAS
+942 DLRFSR
-955 ESEISAAKENRK
+955 
-967 AFRDE
+967 
-972 IKKKIDS
+972 
-979 LYPDG
+979 
-984 TVITVQV
+984 
-991 ESDGAAVFVSKAT
+991 
-1004 AKHSL
+1004 
-1009 GFRASW
+1009 
-1015 RSMLATL
+1015 
-1022 KLPELMRTANRV
+1022 
-1034 GDFEENPHKNH
+1034 
-1045 ELVKGAYHYQ
+1045 
-1055 SKINIDGTEYPV
+1055 
-1067 NITVR
+1067 
-1072 LHPEGLRMYHAK
+1072 
-1084 VDDKKPDAIS
+1084 
-1094 GAMHNVQST
+1094 
-1103 PPTSGSSDDILSE
+1103 
-1116 DGNGSNEPGLKFSRN
+1116 N
-1131 PETNKP
+1131 PETAQP

-1224 NKLYDEEYDDVL
+1224 TKLYEEEYGDV
-1236 PDWWDGRQVYQD
+1236 PIDWWTGRQIYQD

-1254 GYTDPDE
+1254 GYTDFDE
-1261 IPGDYEMDMDNGELA
+1261 IPGDYEIEMDLDNLA
-1276 GNARLASEK
+1276 GDSRLASEK
-1285 LNSIGVKGVKFIGD
+1285 LNSIGVKGIKFIGD
-1299 DEDTSYVIFDDK
+1299 DEDTGYVIFDDK

-1362 GAQAHG
+1362 GAQVHG
-1368 WGLYFAQEREVA
+1368 WGLYFAQDREVA
-1380 EGYRERLA
+1380 EGYRRGLAGNDIQYRGKNITELYTRLER
-1388 NDSWWS
+1388 D
-1394 EWSVN
+1394 
-1399 GHQFGQNEDED
+1399 QKYD
-1410 FKFLDSYYYGSE
+1410 
-1422 NVLLDLLHH
+1422 
-1431 ISLHKNRKLA
+1431 KLA
-1441 TTKQLQQAFDRVY
+1441 VIEEFMINQSVPDIRANARELIDDGIFTQEAYDWFEREVVPNIQQP
-1454 KEAVESEFINESDRN
+1454 
-1469 EYFNGLEKLRSELGS
+1469 
-1484 LKIYRTNRSGRVFE
+1484 GRLFE
-1498 VEIPDPI
+1498 VQIPESSQ
-1505 VMLDEDKLIK
+1505 MLDEDKLFYQQPIQVLRSLAK
-1515 DQTYI
+1515 LTDWPHAHRARNIVEIHDRAY
-1520 KHLLERKAQN
+1520 RV
-1530 GGDWDFTADEL
+1530 GGDNLVSDVMKKIDHTIGWNNGE
-1541 PDWATGRDLY
+1541 
-1551 EFMSEILGSPKE
+1551 MSEETYNSLLRSFNNDEAFVDKIVNFCIDEDRETRLGRVRAGRWIYEDLIEHYGSDKA
-1563 ASLYLNDAGIKGITY
+1563 ASQALNSAGIQGITY
-1578 NGRYDGR
+1578 NGQEDGR
-1585 CYIVFDDNAIQ
+1585 CYVVFDDNAIE
-1596 VLNYYSKI
+1596 VLNYYSMI
-1604 QGEQQGSTV
+1604 QGDRHGSTV
-1613 ESITETLSN
+1613 ESITQTLSN

-1629 FRNLRSRGSVVVI
+1629 FRNLRSRGSVVVV
-1642 QSESE
+1642 QSEKDLLNATSNNTSKSYIHGYE
-1647 LPGFSMASR
+1647 GEDFTVDSPVSHAEEAWNTSGFIARLEGVDGVRGGNIYLTLGYARKEHAGRDITHAFDHAREYPFRAPEERSQYGLVDDLIKQTIDDLRDQTVNVYTQKGGEVILETPQRAYVLRWNDQYNGYVIITRTPSSDKNTKAKLSSGLWKDRGNASLSLVHEAYTANAPSSVSRRHQGRNGGIMAESR
-1656 SPMKSVDANIR
+1656 SV
-1667 RGKEAMAKALSEKT
+1667 
-1681 TVHRAMF
+1681 
-1688 RTGMGWVDFVWG
+1688 
-1700 DVGGDVKSNGQRS
+1700 
-1713 GEKGIAHIIEARQR
+1713 
-1727 KDGLTEKQTVAL
+1727 
-1739 LDRIV
+1739 
-1744 ETIARGSEVKR
+1744 
-1755 REFNGHQR
+1755 EFN
-1763 VDLGYNGVLA
+1763 DSSFIENGRGGV
-1773 TLVKNPGSNAWLLT
+1773 
-1787 GFEIRESDDNRVG
+1787 EIDGV
-1800 KDSPTST
+1800 
-1807 SDAPHTPGAGEV
+1807 V
-1819 ADSLPPRTGNE
+1819 
-1830 RHALA
+1830 
-1835 TETVGLG
+1835 
-1842 ERPSMDVTSSVG
+1842 
-1854 SEDLI
+1854 I
-1859 VKRSADGSIQG
+1859 KRSANGSIQG

-2022 SNGMTTFAE
+2022 SNGMTTFAD

-2039 RRGNLHTK
+2039 RRGDLHTK
-2047 KGGPNIWSRNLGIHS
+2047 KGGANIWSRNLGLRS

-2103 RTKYALRM
+2103 RTKYAMRM

-2131 RKAGKVAQEMAK
+2131 RKAGKVAEEMAK

-2247 ELIGVKDL
+2247 ELIEVKDL
-2255 DKYIR
+2255 DKYIAA
-2260 DGWEV
+2260 GWEV

-2455 RHNAGWLKEAEE
+2455 RHNADWLKEAED

-2492 EQQESMVKRGF
+2492 EQQESMAKRGF

-2778 GRNGEAV
+2778 GRNGEAI

>member
-76 LDILKNFS
+76 PDILKNFS
-84 DWIGEQTDSFKDFA
+84 DWIGEQTDSFKDLA

-117 NYSIADLPAVIAEN
+117 NYSIADLPAVMADN

-151 TGVAAARLAGQMGRL
+151 TGVAAARLVGQMGRL

-191 TMVGNAALNAADA
+191 TMVGNAALNAADTYSSDA

-232 GGAENILAQLFT
+232 GGAENILAQVFT

-322 AARPQTIQQEEA
+322 AARPQTIQQDQT
-334 AIPQDTEV
+334 AIPQDTDV

-356 ASTQTPQAAPQASR
+356 ASTQTPQPAPQASR

-392 VQPQARQTQPTPV
+392 IQPQAQQIKPTPV

-414 STVQPTAQST
+414 NTAQPTAQST

-463 ANGAPVVAYGSVPEN
+463 ANGAPIVAYGSVPEN

-488 STGERIPIQ
+488 ATGERIPVQ

-640 PGERAELIDEHGR
+640 AGERAELIDEHGR

-714 GVLIQAVNQIVE
+714 NVLIQAVNQIVE

-827 AANIQNSAGS
+827 ASNIQNTAGS

-878 EIEAEALAREEA
+878 EIEEEAQAREEA

-896 EEFQDQQRQ
+896 EESQDQQRQ

-942 DLRFSRSGVVQAS
+942 DLRFSR
-955 ESEISAAKENRK
+955 
-967 AFRDE
+967 
-972 IKKKIDS
+972 
-979 LYPDG
+979 
-984 TVITVQV
+984 
-991 ESDGAAVFVSKAT
+991 
-1004 AKHSL
+1004 
-1009 GFRASW
+1009 
-1015 RSMLATL
+1015 
-1022 KLPELMRTANRV
+1022 
-1034 GDFEENPHKNH
+1034 
-1045 ELVKGAYHYQ
+1045 
-1055 SKINIDGTEYPV
+1055 
-1067 NITVR
+1067 
-1072 LHPEGLRMYHAK
+1072 
-1084 VDDKKPDAIS
+1084 
-1094 GAMHNVQST
+1094 
-1103 PPTSGSSDDILSE
+1103 
-1116 DGNGSNEPGLKFSRN
+1116 N
-1131 PETNKP
+1131 PETAQP

-1224 NKLYDEEYDDVL
+1224 NKLYDEEYGDV
-1236 PDWWDGRQVYQD
+1236 PIDWWTGRQIYQD

-1254 GYTDPDE
+1254 GYSDFDE
-1261 IPGDYEMDMDNGELA
+1261 IPGYYEIEMDLDNLA
-1276 GNARLASEK
+1276 GDSRLASEK

-1362 GAQAHG
+1362 GAQVHG
-1368 WGLYFAQEREVA
+1368 WGLYFAQDREVA
-1380 EGYRERLA
+1380 EGYRRGLAGNDIQYRGKNITELYTRLER
-1388 NDSWWS
+1388 D
-1394 EWSVN
+1394 
-1399 GHQFGQNEDED
+1399 QKYD
-1410 FKFLDSYYYGSE
+1410 
-1422 NVLLDLLHH
+1422 
-1431 ISLHKNRKLA
+1431 KLA
-1441 TTKQLQQAFDRVY
+1441 VIEEFMINQSVPDIRANARELIDDGIFTQEAYDWFEREVVPNIQQP
-1454 KEAVESEFINESDRN
+1454 
-1469 EYFNGLEKLRSELGS
+1469 
-1484 LKIYRTNRSGRVFE
+1484 GRLFE
-1498 VEIPDPI
+1498 VQIPESSQ
-1505 VMLDEDKLIK
+1505 MLDEDKLFYQQPIQVLRSLAK
-1515 DQTYI
+1515 LTDWPHAHRARNIVEIHDRAY
-1520 KHLLERKAQN
+1520 RV
-1530 GGDWDFTADEL
+1530 GGDNLVSDVMKKIDHTIGWNNGE
-1541 PDWATGRDLY
+1541 
-1551 EFMSEILGSPKE
+1551 MSEETYNSLLRSFNNDEAFVDKIVNFCIDEDRETRLGRVRAGRWIYEDLIEHYGSDKA
-1563 ASLYLNDAGIKGITY
+1563 ASQALNSAGIQGITY
-1578 NGRYDGR
+1578 NGQEDGR
-1585 CYIVFDDNAIQ
+1585 CYVVFDDNAIE
-1596 VLNYYSKI
+1596 VLNYYSMI
-1604 QGEQQGSTV
+1604 QGDRHGSTV
-1613 ESITETLSN
+1613 ESITQTLSN

-1642 QSESE
+1642 QSENE
-1647 LPGFSMASR
+1647 LPGFSMASH

-1700 DVGGDVKSNGQRS
+1700 DVGGDVKSNGQRP

-1859 VKRSADGSIQG
+1859 VKRSTDGSIQG

-1958 KAQKDLPKSHPIVQ
+1958 KVQKDLPKSHPIVQ

-2022 SNGMTTFAE
+2022 SNGMTTFAD

-2039 RRGNLHTK
+2039 RRGDLHTK
-2047 KGGPNIWSRNLGIHS
+2047 KGGANIWSRNLGLRS

-2103 RTKYALRM
+2103 RTKYAMRM

-2131 RKAGKVAQEMAK
+2131 RKAGKVAEEMAK

-2189 ALGMLSEESF
+2189 ALGMLSKESF

-2247 ELIGVKDL
+2247 ELIEVKDL
-2255 DKYIR
+2255 DKYIAA
-2260 DGWEV
+2260 GWEV

-2455 RHNAGWLKEAEE
+2455 RHNADWLKEAED

-2492 EQQESMVKRGF
+2492 EQQESMAKRGF

-2560 DLPGGARF
+2560 DLPGGARA
-2568 IRDNAIPF
+2568 IRDSAVPF
-2576 FAWTYKIVPRIAVSM
+2576 FAWTYKIVPRLAISM

-2597 FIAPA
+2597 FFAPA
-2602 ALLWTANMLSYAI
+2602 VLLWTINMLSYAI
-2615 AAGDDDDDW
+2615 AAGDDGDDW
-2624 WTRFEKGQKLRESEE
+2624 WTRFEKGQKLKETEE

-2651 MFNPKFLRLWN
+2651 MFNPKFMRLWT

-2671 WNIGNFIPGGQMF
+2671 WNISNFVPGGQMF
-2684 DLTNQAGGIPRPEM
+2684 DFTNQAGGIPRPEI
-2698 LTMGSPLYTLWA
+2698 LTVGTPLYTLWA
-2710 AMGLNVDTFTGRGI
+2710 AMGLNIDTFTGRGI
-2724 TKDSDTAGEA
+2724 TKDSDTAEEA

>member
-76 LDILKNFS
+76 PDILKNFS

-105 QQRRLD
+105 QQRRLN

-191 TMVGNAALNAADA
+191 TMVGNAALNAADTYSSDA

-322 AARPQTIQQEEA
+322 AARPQTIQRDQSA
-334 AIPQDTEV
+334 TPPDTDA

-356 ASTQTPQAAPQASR
+356 ASTQTPQAAPQVSR

-378 PLPQVQPRGQNTEQ
+378 PLPQVQPRGQNAQQ

-414 STVQPTAQST
+414 NTVQPTAQST

-488 STGERIPIQ
+488 ATGERIPIQ

-635 IRSMP
+635 IRTMP

-714 GVLIQAVNQIVE
+714 RVLIQAVNQIVE

-843 APGGNTGTNPSQNEP
+843 APRGNAGTNPSQNEP

-878 EIEAEALAREEA
+878 EIEAEARSREEA
-890 EAQRAR
+890 EAQRTR
-896 EEFQDQQRQ
+896 EEAQDQQRQ

-915 SLNEDYADNFTLTD
+915 SLNEGYSDNFTLTD
-929 DNTSAEDALRGQG
+929 DNASAEDALSGQE
-942 DLRFSRSGVVQAS
+942 DLRFSRNGVVQAS

-967 AFRDE
+967 AFREE

-1022 KLPELMRTANRV
+1022 KLPDLMRTANRV
-1034 GDFEENPHKNH
+1034 GDFEENPHRNH

-1055 SKINIDGTEYPV
+1055 SKINIDGTEYRV

-1084 VDDKKPDAIS
+1084 VDDRKPDAIS

-1103 PPTSGSSDDILSE
+1103 PPTSGSSSSIVSE
-1116 DGNGSNEPGLKFSRN
+1116 DGNDGNEPDLKFSRN

-1150 VFDTFASEH
+1150 VFDTFASDH

-1164 GRATY
+1164 GRLTH
-1169 GWGLYFTAD
+1169 GWGLYFTGD
-1178 RQVAEK
+1178 RKVAEK
-1184 YRDSTNPDGSLF
+1184 YRDSINKDGSLF
-1196 RVEIPDEDVLLD
+1196 KVEIPDDDVLLD
-1208 SDATFAE
+1208 TDATFEE
-1215 QPKKVRDAI
+1215 QPQKVKEAI
-1224 NKLYDEEYDDVL
+1224 TKLYDEEYGDV
-1236 PDWWDGRQVYQD
+1236 PIDWWTGRQIYQD

-1254 GYTDPDE
+1254 GYSDFDE
-1261 IPGDYEMDMDNGELA
+1261 IPGDYEIEMDLDNLA
-1276 GNARLASEK
+1276 GDSRLASEK
-1285 LNSIGVKGVKFIGD
+1285 LNSIGVKGIKFIGD
-1299 DEDTSYVIFDDK
+1299 DEDTGYVVFDDK
-1311 AIKVLDRFTRF
+1311 AI
-1322 NNSNQINPETNK
+1322 E
-1334 PDLKL
+1334 
-1339 SVAWHGSP
+1339 
-1347 HVFETFASDHIGSGE
+1347 
-1362 GAQAHG
+1362 
-1368 WGLYFAQEREVA
+1368 
-1380 EGYRERLA
+1380 
-1388 NDSWWS
+1388 
-1394 EWSVN
+1394 
-1399 GHQFGQNEDED
+1399 
-1410 FKFLDSYYYGSE
+1410 
-1422 NVLLDLLHH
+1422 
-1431 ISLHKNRKLA
+1431 
-1441 TTKQLQQAFDRVY
+1441 
-1454 KEAVESEFINESDRN
+1454 
-1469 EYFNGLEKLRSELGS
+1469 
-1484 LKIYRTNRSGRVFE
+1484 
-1498 VEIPDPI
+1498 
-1505 VMLDEDKLIK
+1505 
-1515 DQTYI
+1515 
-1520 KHLLERKAQN
+1520 
-1530 GGDWDFTADEL
+1530 
-1541 PDWATGRDLY
+1541 
-1551 EFMSEILGSPKE
+1551 
-1563 ASLYLNDAGIKGITY
+1563 
-1578 NGRYDGR
+1578 
-1585 CYIVFDDNAIQ
+1585 
-1596 VLNYYSKI
+1596 VLNYYSRI
-1604 QGEQQGSTV
+1604 QGDQQGSTV
-1613 ESITETLSN
+1613 DSITETLSN

-1700 DVGGDVKSNGQRS
+1700 DVGGDVKSNGQRP

-1859 VKRSADGSIQG
+1859 VKRSTDGSIQG

-1937 MDAAGETSP
+1937 MGAAGETSP

-2022 SNGMTTFAE
+2022 SNGMTTFAD

-2039 RRGNLHTK
+2039 RRGDLHTK
-2047 KGGPNIWSRNLGIHS
+2047 KGGANIWSRNLGLRS

-2103 RTKYALRM
+2103 RTKYAMRM

-2118 MYRELRAQVDNAR
+2118 MHRELRAQVDNAR

-2247 ELIGVKDL
+2247 ELIEVKDL

-2384 DEVLAQVMPHAEVPS
+2384 DEVLAQVMSHAEVPS

-2513 GLRQKMR
+2513 GFRQKMR

-2534 YKYAKDRG
+2534 YKYAKDHG

-2560 DLPGGARF
+2560 DLPGGARA
-2568 IRDNAIPF
+2568 IRDSAVPF
-2576 FAWTYKIVPRIAVSM
+2576 FAWTYKIVPRLAISM

-2597 FIAPA
+2597 FFAPA
-2602 ALLWTANMLSYAI
+2602 VLLWTINMLSYAI
-2615 AAGDDDDDW
+2615 AAGDDGDDW
-2624 WTRFEKGQKLRESEE
+2624 WTRFEKGQKLKETEE

-2651 MFNPKFLRLWN
+2651 MFNPKFMRLWT

-2671 WNIGNFIPGGQMF
+2671 WNISNFVPGGQMF
-2684 DLTNQAGGIPRPEM
+2684 DFTNQAGGIPRPEI
-2698 LTMGSPLYTLWA
+2698 LTVGTPLYTLWA

-2792 NTMGLKVRNVDFQK
+2792 NTLGLKVRNVDFQK

-2818 NREILAN
+2818 NSEILAN
-2825 IRSLSRYIKQGS
+2825 IRSLSRQMKQGS
-2837 INPLEGREEIKEQ
+2837 IIPLEAQAEIREQ
-2850 QEKIKDNA
+2850 QKKIRNNVT
-2858 AQAKE
+2858 QEKE
-2863 LMRLNRD
+2863 LTMLNKE
-2870 RKKLSKG
+2870 RKQLSKG

>member
-1 MRAEELLDAW
+1 MRADDILDAW
-11 DQGLD
+11 DQGWD

-24 GAPKTAEDIVDDWD
+24 GAAKNADEILDDWD
-38 AESGGLLSGIKDMG
+38 AENGGLLSGAKDMG
-52 VYALSAIPSAAQ
+52 VYALSAIPSAIQ
-64 GIVDV
+64 GLVDV

-76 LDILKNFS
+76 PDILKNFS

-117 NYSIADLPAVIAEN
+117 NYSVADLPAVIADN

-144 SMLLPTG
+144 SMFLPTG
-151 TGVAAARLAGQMGRL
+151 TGVAAARLVGQMGRL

-183 PSKAAAAG
+183 PAKAAAAG
-191 TMVGNAALNAADA
+191 TMVGNAALNAADTYSSDA

-214 LGALVSAGTSM
+214 LGALVSAGTSL

-322 AARPQTIQQEEA
+322 AARPQTIQQDQT
-334 AIPQDTEV
+334 AIPQDTDV

-378 PLPQVQPRGQNTEQ
+378 PLPQVQPRGQNAQQ
-392 VQPQARQTQPTPV
+392 VQPQAQQTQPIPV

-414 STVQPTAQST
+414 NTAQPTVQST

-488 STGERIPIQ
+488 ATGERIPIQ

-640 PGERAELIDEHGR
+640 AGERAELIDEHGR

-896 EEFQDQQRQ
+896 EESQDQQRQ
-905 EAQNLRNEVS
+905 ETQNLRNEVK
-915 SLNEDYADNFTLTD
+915 SLNDDYSENFTLTD
-929 DNTSAEDALRGQG
+929 DNTSAEDALRGQ
-942 DLRFSRSGVVQAS
+942 
-955 ESEISAAKENRK
+955 
-967 AFRDE
+967 
-972 IKKKIDS
+972 
-979 LYPDG
+979 
-984 TVITVQV
+984 
-991 ESDGAAVFVSKAT
+991 SD
-1004 AKHSL
+1004 
-1009 GFRASW
+1009 
-1015 RSMLATL
+1015 
-1022 KLPELMRTANRV
+1022 
-1034 GDFEENPHKNH
+1034 
-1045 ELVKGAYHYQ
+1045 
-1055 SKINIDGTEYPV
+1055 
-1067 NITVR
+1067 
-1072 LHPEGLRMYHAK
+1072 
-1084 VDDKKPDAIS
+1084 
-1094 GAMHNVQST
+1094 
-1103 PPTSGSSDDILSE
+1103 
-1116 DGNGSNEPGLKFSRN
+1116 LKFSRN

-1137 DIKFSVAW
+1137 DIKF
-1145 HGSPY
+1145 
-1150 VFDTFASEH
+1150 
-1159 IGSGT
+1159 
-1164 GRATY
+1164 
-1169 GWGLYFTAD
+1169 
-1178 RQVAEK
+1178 
-1184 YRDSTNPDGSLF
+1184 
-1196 RVEIPDEDVLLD
+1196 
-1208 SDATFAE
+1208 
-1215 QPKKVRDAI
+1215 
-1224 NKLYDEEYDDVL
+1224 
-1236 PDWWDGRQVYQD
+1236 
-1248 IILREE
+1248 
-1254 GYTDPDE
+1254 
-1261 IPGDYEMDMDNGELA
+1261 
-1276 GNARLASEK
+1276 
-1285 LNSIGVKGVKFIGD
+1285 
-1299 DEDTSYVIFDDK
+1299 
-1311 AIKVLDRFTRF
+1311 
-1322 NNSNQINPETNK
+1322 
-1334 PDLKL
+1334 

-1362 GAQAHG
+1362 GAQVHG
-1368 WGLYFAQEREVA
+1368 WGLYFAQDREVA
-1380 EGYRERLA
+1380 EGYRRGLAGNDIQYRGKNITELYTRLER
-1388 NDSWWS
+1388 D
-1394 EWSVN
+1394 
-1399 GHQFGQNEDED
+1399 QKYD
-1410 FKFLDSYYYGSE
+1410 
-1422 NVLLDLLHH
+1422 
-1431 ISLHKNRKLA
+1431 KLA
-1441 TTKQLQQAFDRVY
+1441 VIEEFMINQSVPDIRANARELIDDGIFTQEAYDWFEREVVPNIQQP
-1454 KEAVESEFINESDRN
+1454 
-1469 EYFNGLEKLRSELGS
+1469 
-1484 LKIYRTNRSGRVFE
+1484 GRLFE
-1498 VEIPDPI
+1498 VQIPESSQ
-1505 VMLDEDKLIK
+1505 MLDEDKLFYQQPIQVLRSLAK
-1515 DQTYI
+1515 LTDWPHAHRARNIVEIHDRAY
-1520 KHLLERKAQN
+1520 RV
-1530 GGDWDFTADEL
+1530 GGDNLVSDVMKKIDHTIGWNNGE
-1541 PDWATGRDLY
+1541 
-1551 EFMSEILGSPKE
+1551 MSEETYNSLLRSFNNDEAFVDKIVNFCIDEDRETRLGRVRAGRWIYEDLIEHYGSDKA
-1563 ASLYLNDAGIKGITY
+1563 ASQALNSAGIQGITY
-1578 NGRYDGR
+1578 NGQEDGR
-1585 CYIVFDDNAIQ
+1585 CYVVFDDNAIE
-1596 VLNYYSKI
+1596 VLNYYSMI
-1604 QGEQQGSTV
+1604 QGDRHGSTV
-1613 ESITETLSN
+1613 ESITQTLSN

-1629 FRNLRSRGSVVVI
+1629 FRNLRSRGSVVVV
-1642 QSESE
+1642 QSEKDLLNATSNNTSKSYIHGYE
-1647 LPGFSMASR
+1647 GEDFTVDSPVSHAEEAWNTSGFIARLEGVDGVRGGNIYLTLGYARKEHAGRDITHAFDHAREYPFRAPEERSQYGLVDDLIKQTIDDLRDQTVNVYTQKGGEVILETPQRAYVLRWNDQYNGYVIITRTPSSDKNTKAKLSSGLWKDRGNASLSLVHEAYTANAPSSVSRRHQGRNGGIMAESR
-1656 SPMKSVDANIR
+1656 SV
-1667 RGKEAMAKALSEKT
+1667 
-1681 TVHRAMF
+1681 
-1688 RTGMGWVDFVWG
+1688 
-1700 DVGGDVKSNGQRS
+1700 
-1713 GEKGIAHIIEARQR
+1713 
-1727 KDGLTEKQTVAL
+1727 
-1739 LDRIV
+1739 
-1744 ETIARGSEVKR
+1744 
-1755 REFNGHQR
+1755 EFN
-1763 VDLGYNGVLA
+1763 DSSFIENGRGGV
-1773 TLVKNPGSNAWLLT
+1773 
-1787 GFEIRESDDNRVG
+1787 EIDGV
-1800 KDSPTST
+1800 
-1807 SDAPHTPGAGEV
+1807 V
-1819 ADSLPPRTGNE
+1819 
-1830 RHALA
+1830 
-1835 TETVGLG
+1835 
-1842 ERPSMDVTSSVG
+1842 
-1854 SEDLI
+1854 I
-1859 VKRSADGSIQG
+1859 KRSANGSIQG

-1884 NLTDENARAVFMHE
+1884 NLRDENARAVFMHE

-1937 MDAAGETSP
+1937 MDAVGETSP

-1972 WLEDLMRRVRL
+1972 WLEDLMRRIRL
-1983 WINKKLGVNNLPGL
+1983 WINKKLGVNDLPGL
-1997 RLTTDDIVAVARANA
+1997 RLTTDDIVAVAMANA

-2022 SNGMTTFAE
+2022 SNGMTTFA
-2031 DYKGEWRE
+2031 DNYKGEWRE
-2039 RRGNLHTK
+2039 RRGDLRTK
-2047 KGGPNIWSRNLGIHS
+2047 RDSARGSWSRNMGLNS
-2062 GWGKLLERD
+2062 GWGAPIQRD
-2071 ERGDWKS
+2071 ELGRRKLA
-2078 GWGEHLVTGAGNFV
+2078 WGEHIATGIGNMA
-2092 LEAAEYFIPAL
+2092 LDAAEAWIPAM
-2103 RTKYALRM
+2103 RTKYAMRM

-2118 MYRELRAQVDNAR
+2118 MYRDLRAQVDNAK
-2131 RKAGKVAQEMAK
+2131 RKAGKVAEEMAK

-2173 ASMMSDLMTKQ
+2173 ASMMSDLMTQQ
-2184 GEDLV
+2184 GQDLV
-2189 ALGMLSEESF
+2189 NLGMLSEEAF

-2214 KELEGEGWFKNFMKR
+2214 KELDGEGWFKNFMKR
-2229 GAPLRG
+2229 SAPLRG

-2247 ELIGVKDL
+2247 ELIEVKDL

-2271 FNKEAKESQPELTF
+2271 FNKEAKESQPELAF
-2285 KDMPEVE
+2285 KDMPNVE

-2371 VKRYGSLA
+2371 VKRYGALA

-2399 AFARAYRNLLAYWK
+2399 AFTRAYRNLLSYWK

-2447 YWDIAQAF
+2447 YLEIRKAF
-2455 RHNAGWLKEAEE
+2455 KEDAAWLKEAEE
-2467 NGLFSGSFSKE
+2467 NGLFTGSFSKE
-2478 EIAKLLPEEFTRLE
+2478 EIAKLLPEEYTKLE
-2492 EQQESMVKRGF
+2492 NQQESLTKRGF
-2503 EFVFNYLLNY
+2503 EFVFNYMLNY
-2513 GLRQKMR
+2513 GLRKKMR
-2520 NLYEAEDSFFKALI
+2520 NLYDAEDCFFKALI
-2534 YKYAKDRG
+2534 YKYAKDHG

-2560 DLPGGARF
+2560 DLPGGARA
-2568 IRDNAIPF
+2568 IRDSAIPF
-2576 FAWTYKIVPRIAVSM
+2576 FAWTYKIVPRLALTM
-2591 FAYPHR
+2591 MTYPHR
-2597 FIAPA
+2597 FLAPA
-2602 ALLWTANMLSYAI
+2602 ALMWTANMLSYAI

-2624 WTRFEKGQKLRESEE
+2624 WTRIEKGQKLRETEE

-2698 LTMGSPLYTLWA
+2698 LAVGTPLYTLWA
-2710 AMGLNVDTFTGRGI
+2710 AMGLNVDTFTGREI
-2724 TKDSDTAGEA
+2724 TKDSDTVGEA
-2734 TEKRA
+2734 AEKRA
-2739 TYLWRQLA
+2739 TYMWRQLA

-2769 EPIMGYTGI
+2769 ESVMGYTGI
-2778 GRNGEAV
+2778 GRNGQAV

-2792 NTMGLKVRNVDFQK
+2792 NTFGLKVRNVDFQK
-2806 EFSFKISDIQRE
+2806 EFSFKISDIQKE

-2837 INPLEGREEIKEQ
+2837 INPLEGQEEIRNQREKLKE
-2850 QEKIKDNA
+2850 NA
-2858 AQAKE
+2858 ARAKD
-2863 LMRLNRD
+2863 LQQLNRD
-2870 RKKLSKG
+2870 RKNLSTG

>member
-38 AESGGLLSGIKDMG
+38 AESGGLFSGIKDMG

-76 LDILKNFS
+76 PDILKNFS

-117 NYSIADLPAVIAEN
+117 NYSIADLPAVMADN

-151 TGVAAARLAGQMGRL
+151 TGVAAARLVGLMGRL

-183 PSKAAAAG
+183 PSNAAAAG
-191 TMVGNAALNAADA
+191 TMVGNAALNAADTYSSDA

-214 LGALVSAGTSM
+214 LGALVSAGTSL

-259 LVGMVKG
+259 LVAMVKG

-322 AARPQTIQQEEA
+322 AAKPQTIQRDQSA
-334 AIPQDTEV
+334 TPQGTDA

-356 ASTQTPQAAPQASR
+356 ASTQTPQAAPQVSR

-392 VQPQARQTQPTPV
+392 IQPQRPQTQPKAV
-405 DNAEVVAQQ
+405 DNTEVVQQ
-414 STVQPTAQST
+414 QKTAKFD

-442 EQMDRIAGNPDYGRV
+442 EQMNRIAGNPDYGRV
-457 GIGRDF
+457 GVGRDF
-463 ANGAPVVAYGSVPEN
+463 ANGAPVVSYGAVPES
-478 QKGRVDYATA
+478 QKGRKDYAVA

-510 DITGN
+510 DIMGK

-520 GRTDL
+520 GRKDL
-525 VTAIAGNGRVTGIAA
+525 VTAIAGNGRVTGIAS

-554 AEDSAMHGVN
+554 LEDSAMHGVN
-564 PEVINGMR
+564 PQVINSMK
-572 NPVLVRIMPNE
+572 NPILVRIMPNE

-589 GDLSNTTGNNQLNAV
+589 GDLSNTTGNNKLNAV
-604 EKAHTDANRVNFEG
+604 EKAHNDVNRVNFEDL
-618 MEFNEDGSPTQD
+618 EFAEDGSPTIE
-630 SIVGF
+630 SIVKF
-635 IRSMP
+635 IRSMSTDDQT
-640 PGERAELIDEHGR
+640 ELIDDQGR
-653 PNSQAIDRLNNA
+653 ITTQAVDRLNNA
-665 IFAKAYGNDDVIAMY
+665 IFAKAYGNDDLISAY
-680 AMAVDPEAKL
+680 AQAVDAEAKL

-703 RLEGCGELDFR
+703 RLQGCGELDFR
-714 GVLIQAVNQIVE
+714 NVLIQAVNQIIQ
-726 GKRKGLKMQD
+726 GRRKGLKMQD

-744 TDPDISLFLDLFA
+744 TDPDIFLFLDLFA

-803 QHIQQTNNQITELRN
+803 QHIQQTNSQITELRN

-837 VRSGQN
+837 IRSGQN
-843 APGGNTGTNPSQNEP
+843 APRGNAGTNPSQNEP

-878 EIEAEALAREEA
+878 EIEAEAQAREEA

-896 EEFQDQQRQ
+896 EESQDQQRQ
-905 EAQNLRNEVS
+905 EAQNLRNEVK
-915 SLNEDYADNFTLTD
+915 SLNDDYSENFTLTD
-929 DNTSAEDALRGQG
+929 DSTSAEDALRGQ
-942 DLRFSRSGVVQAS
+942 
-955 ESEISAAKENRK
+955 
-967 AFRDE
+967 
-972 IKKKIDS
+972 
-979 LYPDG
+979 
-984 TVITVQV
+984 
-991 ESDGAAVFVSKAT
+991 SD
-1004 AKHSL
+1004 
-1009 GFRASW
+1009 
-1015 RSMLATL
+1015 
-1022 KLPELMRTANRV
+1022 
-1034 GDFEENPHKNH
+1034 
-1045 ELVKGAYHYQ
+1045 
-1055 SKINIDGTEYPV
+1055 
-1067 NITVR
+1067 
-1072 LHPEGLRMYHAK
+1072 
-1084 VDDKKPDAIS
+1084 
-1094 GAMHNVQST
+1094 
-1103 PPTSGSSDDILSE
+1103 
-1116 DGNGSNEPGLKFSRN
+1116 LKFSRN

-1150 VFDTFASEH
+1150 NFETFASEH
-1159 IGSGT
+1159 IGTGT
-1164 GRATY
+1164 GRLTH
-1169 GWGLYFTAD
+1169 GWGLYFTGD
-1178 RQVAEK
+1178 RKVAEK
-1184 YRDSTNPDGSLF
+1184 YRDSINKDGSLF
-1196 RVEIPDEDVLLD
+1196 KVEIPDDDVLLD
-1208 SDATFAE
+1208 TDATFEE
-1215 QPKKVRDAI
+1215 QPQKVKEAI
-1224 NKLYDEEYDDVL
+1224 TKLYDEEYGDV
-1236 PDWWDGRQVYQD
+1236 PIDWWMGRQIYQD

-1254 GYTDPDE
+1254 GYSDFDE
-1261 IPGDYEMDMDNGELA
+1261 IPGDYEIEMDLDNLA
-1276 GNARLASEK
+1276 GDSRLASEK
-1285 LNSIGVKGVKFIGD
+1285 LNSIGVKGIKFIGD
-1299 DEDTSYVIFDDK
+1299 DEDTGYVVFDDK
-1311 AIKVLDRFTRF
+1311 AI
-1322 NNSNQINPETNK
+1322 E
-1334 PDLKL
+1334 
-1339 SVAWHGSP
+1339 
-1347 HVFETFASDHIGSGE
+1347 
-1362 GAQAHG
+1362 
-1368 WGLYFAQEREVA
+1368 
-1380 EGYRERLA
+1380 
-1388 NDSWWS
+1388 
-1394 EWSVN
+1394 
-1399 GHQFGQNEDED
+1399 
-1410 FKFLDSYYYGSE
+1410 
-1422 NVLLDLLHH
+1422 
-1431 ISLHKNRKLA
+1431 
-1441 TTKQLQQAFDRVY
+1441 
-1454 KEAVESEFINESDRN
+1454 
-1469 EYFNGLEKLRSELGS
+1469 
-1484 LKIYRTNRSGRVFE
+1484 
-1498 VEIPDPI
+1498 
-1505 VMLDEDKLIK
+1505 
-1515 DQTYI
+1515 
-1520 KHLLERKAQN
+1520 
-1530 GGDWDFTADEL
+1530 
-1541 PDWATGRDLY
+1541 
-1551 EFMSEILGSPKE
+1551 
-1563 ASLYLNDAGIKGITY
+1563 
-1578 NGRYDGR
+1578 
-1585 CYIVFDDNAIQ
+1585 
-1596 VLNYYSKI
+1596 VLNYYSRI
-1604 QGEQQGSTV
+1604 QSDQQGSTV
-1613 ESITETLSN
+1613 DSITETLSN

-1700 DVGGDVKSNGQRS
+1700 DVGGDVKSNGQRP

-1859 VKRSADGSIQG
+1859 VKRSTDGSIQG

-1983 WINKKLGVNNLPGL
+1983 WINKKLGVTNLPGL

-2022 SNGMTTFAE
+2022 SNGMTTFAD

-2047 KGGPNIWSRNLGIHS
+2047 KGGPNIWSRNLGLRS

-2247 ELIGVKDL
+2247 ELIEVKDL

-2271 FNKEAKESQPELTF
+2271 FNKKAKESQPELTF
-2285 KDMPEVE
+2285 KDMLEVE

-2455 RHNAGWLKEAEE
+2455 RHNEDWLKEAEE

-2492 EQQESMVKRGF
+2492 EQQESMAKRGF
-2503 EFVFNYLLNY
+2503 DFVFNYLLNY

-2534 YKYAKDRG
+2534 YKYAKDHG

-2560 DLPGGARF
+2560 DLPGGARA
-2568 IRDNAIPF
+2568 IRDSAVPF
-2576 FAWTYKIVPRIAVSM
+2576 FAWTYKIVPRLAISM

-2597 FIAPA
+2597 FFAPA
-2602 ALLWTANMLSYAI
+2602 VLLWTINMLSYAI
-2615 AAGDDDDDW
+2615 AAGDDGDDW
-2624 WTRFEKGQKLRESEE
+2624 WTRFEKGQKLKETEE

-2651 MFNPKFLRLWN
+2651 MFNPKFMRLWT

-2671 WNIGNFIPGGQMF
+2671 WNISNFVPGGQMF
-2684 DLTNQAGGIPRPEM
+2684 DFTNQAGGIPRPEI
-2698 LTMGSPLYTLWA
+2698 LTVGTPLYTLWA
-2710 AMGLNVDTFTGRGI
+2710 AMGLNIDTFTGRGI

-2792 NTMGLKVRNVDFQK
+2792 NTLGLKVRNVDFQK
-2806 EFSFKISDIQRE
+2806 EFSFKISDIEKE
-2818 NREILAN
+2818 NGEILAN
-2825 IRSLSRYIKQGS
+2825 IRSLNRQKKIGS
-2837 INPLEGREEIKEQ
+2837 IIPLEADKEIEYQREKLKDNTAHSEEIT
-2850 QEKIKDNA
+2850 
-2858 AQAKE
+2858 
-2863 LMRLNRD
+2863 RLDRD
-2870 RKKLSKG
+2870 RKKLSRG

>member
-76 LDILKNFS
+76 PDILKNFS

-117 NYSIADLPAVIAEN
+117 NYSIADLPAVMADN

-151 TGVAAARLAGQMGRL
+151 TGVAAARLVGQMGRL

-191 TMVGNAALNAADA
+191 TMVGNAALNAADTYSSDA

-322 AARPQTIQQEEA
+322 AARPQTIQRDQSA
-334 AIPQDTEV
+334 TPPDTDA

-356 ASTQTPQAAPQASR
+356 ASTRTPQAAPQVSR

-378 PLPQVQPRGQNTEQ
+378 PLPQVQPRGQNAQQ

-405 DNAEVVAQQ
+405 DNAEAVSQENAA
-414 STVQPTAQST
+414 QPTAQST

-488 STGERIPIQ
+488 ATGERIPIQ

-635 IRSMP
+635 IRSIP
-640 PGERAELIDEHGR
+640 AGERAELIDEHGR

-690 VINTLSAVAPKMA
+690 VINTLSAVAPKMV

-827 AANIQNSAGS
+827 ASNIQNSAGS

-843 APGGNTGTNPSQNEP
+843 APRGNAGTNPSQNEP
-858 RGSSDA
+858 GGSSDA

-878 EIEAEALAREEA
+878 EIEAEAQAREEA
-890 EAQRAR
+890 EAQRVR
-896 EEFQDQQRQ
+896 EETQEQQRQ
-905 EAQNLRNEVS
+905 EAQNLRNEVK
-915 SLNEDYADNFTLTD
+915 SLNDDYSENFTLTD
-929 DNTSAEDALRGQG
+929 DSTSAEDALRGQ
-942 DLRFSRSGVVQAS
+942 
-955 ESEISAAKENRK
+955 
-967 AFRDE
+967 
-972 IKKKIDS
+972 
-979 LYPDG
+979 
-984 TVITVQV
+984 
-991 ESDGAAVFVSKAT
+991 SD
-1004 AKHSL
+1004 
-1009 GFRASW
+1009 
-1015 RSMLATL
+1015 
-1022 KLPELMRTANRV
+1022 
-1034 GDFEENPHKNH
+1034 
-1045 ELVKGAYHYQ
+1045 
-1055 SKINIDGTEYPV
+1055 
-1067 NITVR
+1067 
-1072 LHPEGLRMYHAK
+1072 
-1084 VDDKKPDAIS
+1084 
-1094 GAMHNVQST
+1094 
-1103 PPTSGSSDDILSE
+1103 
-1116 DGNGSNEPGLKFSRN
+1116 LKFSRN

-1150 VFDTFASEH
+1150 NFETFASEH
-1159 IGSGT
+1159 IGTGT
-1164 GRATY
+1164 GRLTH
-1169 GWGLYFTAD
+1169 GWGLYFTGD
-1178 RQVAEK
+1178 RKVAEK
-1184 YRDSTNPDGSLF
+1184 YRDSINKDGSLF
-1196 RVEIPDEDVLLD
+1196 KVEIPDDDVLLD
-1208 SDATFAE
+1208 TDATFEE
-1215 QPKKVRDAI
+1215 QPQKVKEAI
-1224 NKLYDEEYDDVL
+1224 TKLYDEEYGDV
-1236 PDWWDGRQVYQD
+1236 PIDWWTGRQIYQD

-1254 GYTDPDE
+1254 GYSDFDE
-1261 IPGDYEMDMDNGELA
+1261 IPGDYEIEMDLDNLA
-1276 GNARLASEK
+1276 GDSRLASEK
-1285 LNSIGVKGVKFIGD
+1285 LNSIGVKGIKFIGD
-1299 DEDTSYVIFDDK
+1299 NEDTGYVVFDDK
-1311 AIKVLDRFTRF
+1311 AI
-1322 NNSNQINPETNK
+1322 E
-1334 PDLKL
+1334 
-1339 SVAWHGSP
+1339 
-1347 HVFETFASDHIGSGE
+1347 
-1362 GAQAHG
+1362 
-1368 WGLYFAQEREVA
+1368 
-1380 EGYRERLA
+1380 
-1388 NDSWWS
+1388 
-1394 EWSVN
+1394 
-1399 GHQFGQNEDED
+1399 
-1410 FKFLDSYYYGSE
+1410 
-1422 NVLLDLLHH
+1422 
-1431 ISLHKNRKLA
+1431 
-1441 TTKQLQQAFDRVY
+1441 
-1454 KEAVESEFINESDRN
+1454 
-1469 EYFNGLEKLRSELGS
+1469 
-1484 LKIYRTNRSGRVFE
+1484 
-1498 VEIPDPI
+1498 
-1505 VMLDEDKLIK
+1505 
-1515 DQTYI
+1515 
-1520 KHLLERKAQN
+1520 
-1530 GGDWDFTADEL
+1530 
-1541 PDWATGRDLY
+1541 
-1551 EFMSEILGSPKE
+1551 
-1563 ASLYLNDAGIKGITY
+1563 
-1578 NGRYDGR
+1578 
-1585 CYIVFDDNAIQ
+1585 
-1596 VLNYYSKI
+1596 VLNYYSRI
-1604 QGEQQGSTV
+1604 QGDQQGSTV
-1613 ESITETLSN
+1613 DSITETLSN

-1629 FRNLRSRGSVVVI
+1629 FRNLRSRGSVVVV
-1642 QSESE
+1642 QSEDDLLKAANNTTSKSYIHGYE
-1647 LPGFSMASR
+1647 GEDFTVDSPVSHAEEAWNTSGFIARLEGVNGVRDGNIHLTLGYARKEHAGRDITHAFDHAREYPFRAPEERSQYGLVDDLINQTIDDLREQTVNVYTQKGGEVILETPLRAYVLRWNDQYNGYVIITRTPSSDKNTKAKLSSGLWKDRGNASLSLVHEAYTANAPSSLSRRQQGRNGGIMAESR
-1656 SPMKSVDANIR
+1656 SV
-1667 RGKEAMAKALSEKT
+1667 
-1681 TVHRAMF
+1681 
-1688 RTGMGWVDFVWG
+1688 
-1700 DVGGDVKSNGQRS
+1700 
-1713 GEKGIAHIIEARQR
+1713 
-1727 KDGLTEKQTVAL
+1727 
-1739 LDRIV
+1739 
-1744 ETIARGSEVKR
+1744 
-1755 REFNGHQR
+1755 EFN
-1763 VDLGYNGVLA
+1763 DSSFIDNGRGGV
-1773 TLVKNPGSNAWLLT
+1773 
-1787 GFEIRESDDNRVG
+1787 EIDGV
-1800 KDSPTST
+1800 
-1807 SDAPHTPGAGEV
+1807 V
-1819 ADSLPPRTGNE
+1819 
-1830 RHALA
+1830 
-1835 TETVGLG
+1835 
-1842 ERPSMDVTSSVG
+1842 
-1854 SEDLI
+1854 I
-1859 VKRSADGSIQG
+1859 KRSANGSIQG
-1870 AYDPRTQKVYLVAD
+1870 AYDPLTQKVYLVAD
-1884 NLTDENARAVFMHE
+1884 NLTTENARAVFMHE

-1937 MDAAGETSP
+1937 MDEAGETSP

-2022 SNGMTTFAE
+2022 SNGMTTFAD

-2047 KGGPNIWSRNLGIHS
+2047 KGGANIWSRNLGLRS

-2103 RTKYALRM
+2103 RTKYAMRM

-2118 MYRELRAQVDNAR
+2118 MYRELRAQVENAR

-2164 HPPEHVLKM
+2164 RPPEHVLKM

-2199 NRWRGQYLPRFYNRR
+2199 DRWRGQYLPRFYNRR

-2247 ELIGVKDL
+2247 ELIEVKDL

-2560 DLPGGARF
+2560 DLPGGARA
-2568 IRDNAIPF
+2568 IRDSAVPF
-2576 FAWTYKIVPRIAVSM
+2576 FAWTYKIVPRLAISM

-2597 FIAPA
+2597 FFAPA
-2602 ALLWTANMLSYAI
+2602 VLLWTINMLSYAI
-2615 AAGDDDDDW
+2615 AAGDDGDDW
-2624 WTRFEKGQKLRESEE
+2624 WTRFEKGQKLKETEE

-2651 MFNPKFLRLWN
+2651 MFNPKFMRLWT

-2671 WNIGNFIPGGQMF
+2671 WNISNFVPGGQMF
-2684 DLTNQAGGIPRPEM
+2684 DFTNQAGGIPRPEI
-2698 LTMGSPLYTLWA
+2698 LTVGTPLYTLWA
-2710 AMGLNVDTFTGRGI
+2710 AMGLNIDTFTGRGI

-2792 NTMGLKVRNVDFQK
+2792 NTLGLKVRNVDFQK
-2806 EFSFKISDIQRE
+2806 EFSFKISDIEKE

-2825 IRSLSRYIKQGS
+2825 IRSLSRQMNQGS
-2837 INPLEGREEIKEQ
+2837 IIPLEAKAEIHEQ
-2850 QEKIKDNA
+2850 QQKIRDNA
-2858 AQAKE
+2858 ARAKE
-2863 LMRLNRD
+2863 FTRLNKD
-2870 RKKLSKG
+2870 RKDLSKG

>member
-38 AESGGLLSGIKDMG
+38 AESGSLLSGIKDMG

-76 LDILKNFS
+76 PDILKNFS

-105 QQRRLD
+105 QQRRLN

-191 TMVGNAALNAADA
+191 TMVGNAALNAADTYSSDA

-322 AARPQTIQQEEA
+322 AARPQTIQRDQSA
-334 AIPQDTEV
+334 TPQDTDV

-356 ASTQTPQAAPQASR
+356 ASTQTPQAAPQVSR

-378 PLPQVQPRGQNTEQ
+378 PLPQVQPSGQNTEQ
-392 VQPQARQTQPTPV
+392 IQPQSPQTQPKEV
-405 DNAEVVAQQ
+405 DKTEVVQQ
-414 STVQPTAQST
+414 QNTAQLD

-463 ANGAPVVAYGSVPEN
+463 ANGAPIVAYGSVPEN

-488 STGERIPIQ
+488 ATGERIPVQ

-791 GGVQQATRADLM
+791 GGVQKASRADLM

-827 AANIQNSAGS
+827 TANIQNSPGS

-843 APGGNTGTNPSQNEP
+843 APGGNAGANPSQNEP

-878 EIEAEALAREEA
+878 EIEAEAQAREEA

-896 EEFQDQQRQ
+896 EESQDQQRQ
-905 EAQNLRNEVS
+905 EAQNLRNEVK
-915 SLNEDYADNFTLTD
+915 SLNDDYSENFTLTD
-929 DNTSAEDALRGQG
+929 DSTSAEDALRGQ
-942 DLRFSRSGVVQAS
+942 
-955 ESEISAAKENRK
+955 
-967 AFRDE
+967 
-972 IKKKIDS
+972 
-979 LYPDG
+979 
-984 TVITVQV
+984 
-991 ESDGAAVFVSKAT
+991 SD
-1004 AKHSL
+1004 
-1009 GFRASW
+1009 
-1015 RSMLATL
+1015 
-1022 KLPELMRTANRV
+1022 
-1034 GDFEENPHKNH
+1034 
-1045 ELVKGAYHYQ
+1045 
-1055 SKINIDGTEYPV
+1055 
-1067 NITVR
+1067 
-1072 LHPEGLRMYHAK
+1072 
-1084 VDDKKPDAIS
+1084 
-1094 GAMHNVQST
+1094 
-1103 PPTSGSSDDILSE
+1103 
-1116 DGNGSNEPGLKFSRN
+1116 LKFSRN

-1150 VFDTFASEH
+1150 NFETFASEH
-1159 IGSGT
+1159 IGTGT
-1164 GRATY
+1164 GRLTH
-1169 GWGLYFTAD
+1169 GWGLYFTGD
-1178 RQVAEK
+1178 RKVAEK
-1184 YRDSTNPDGSLF
+1184 YRDSINKDGSLF
-1196 RVEIPDEDVLLD
+1196 KVEIPDDDVLLD
-1208 SDATFAE
+1208 TDATFEE
-1215 QPKKVRDAI
+1215 QPQKVKEAI
-1224 NKLYDEEYDDVL
+1224 TKLYDEEYGDV
-1236 PDWWDGRQVYQD
+1236 PIDWWTGRQIYQD

-1254 GYTDPDE
+1254 GYSDFDE
-1261 IPGDYEMDMDNGELA
+1261 IPGDYEIEMDLDNLA
-1276 GNARLASEK
+1276 GDSRLASEK
-1285 LNSIGVKGVKFIGD
+1285 LNSIGVKGIKFIGD
-1299 DEDTSYVIFDDK
+1299 DEDTGYVVFDDK
-1311 AIKVLDRFTRF
+1311 AI
-1322 NNSNQINPETNK
+1322 E
-1334 PDLKL
+1334 
-1339 SVAWHGSP
+1339 
-1347 HVFETFASDHIGSGE
+1347 
-1362 GAQAHG
+1362 
-1368 WGLYFAQEREVA
+1368 
-1380 EGYRERLA
+1380 
-1388 NDSWWS
+1388 
-1394 EWSVN
+1394 
-1399 GHQFGQNEDED
+1399 
-1410 FKFLDSYYYGSE
+1410 
-1422 NVLLDLLHH
+1422 
-1431 ISLHKNRKLA
+1431 
-1441 TTKQLQQAFDRVY
+1441 
-1454 KEAVESEFINESDRN
+1454 
-1469 EYFNGLEKLRSELGS
+1469 
-1484 LKIYRTNRSGRVFE
+1484 
-1498 VEIPDPI
+1498 
-1505 VMLDEDKLIK
+1505 
-1515 DQTYI
+1515 
-1520 KHLLERKAQN
+1520 
-1530 GGDWDFTADEL
+1530 
-1541 PDWATGRDLY
+1541 
-1551 EFMSEILGSPKE
+1551 
-1563 ASLYLNDAGIKGITY
+1563 
-1578 NGRYDGR
+1578 
-1585 CYIVFDDNAIQ
+1585 
-1596 VLNYYSKI
+1596 VLNYYSRI
-1604 QGEQQGSTV
+1604 QGDQQGSTV
-1613 ESITETLSN
+1613 DSITETLSN

-1700 DVGGDVKSNGQRS
+1700 DVGGDVKSNGQRP

-1859 VKRSADGSIQG
+1859 VKRSTDGSIQG

-2022 SNGMTTFAE
+2022 SNGMTTFAD

-2039 RRGNLHTK
+2039 RRGDLHTK
-2047 KGGPNIWSRNLGIHS
+2047 KGGANIWSRNLGLRS

-2103 RTKYALRM
+2103 RTKYAMRM

-2118 MYRELRAQVDNAR
+2118 MYRELRAQVENAR

-2164 HPPEHVLKM
+2164 RPPEHVLKM

-2199 NRWRGQYLPRFYNRR
+2199 DRWRGQYLPRFYNRR

-2247 ELIGVKDL
+2247 ELIEVKDL

-2271 FNKEAKESQPELTF
+2271 FNKEVKESQPELTF

-2560 DLPGGARF
+2560 DLPGGARA
-2568 IRDNAIPF
+2568 IRDSAVPF
-2576 FAWTYKIVPRIAVSM
+2576 FAWTYKIVPRLAISM

-2597 FIAPA
+2597 FFAPA
-2602 ALLWTANMLSYAI
+2602 VLLWTINMLSYAI
-2615 AAGDDDDDW
+2615 AAGDDGDDW
-2624 WTRFEKGQKLRESEE
+2624 WTRFEKGQKLKETEE

-2651 MFNPKFLRLWN
+2651 MFNPKFMRLWT

-2671 WNIGNFIPGGQMF
+2671 WNISNFVPGGQMF
-2684 DLTNQAGGIPRPEM
+2684 DFTNQAGGIPRPEI
-2698 LTMGSPLYTLWA
+2698 LTVGTPLYTLWA
-2710 AMGLNVDTFTGRGI
+2710 AMGLNIDTFTGRGI

-2792 NTMGLKVRNVDFQK
+2792 NTLGLKVRNVDFQK
-2806 EFSFKISDIQRE
+2806 EFSFKISDIEKE

-2825 IRSLSRYIKQGS
+2825 IRSLSRQMNQGS
-2837 INPLEGREEIKEQ
+2837 IIPLEAKAEIHEQ
-2850 QEKIKDNA
+2850 QQKIRDNA
-2858 AQAKE
+2858 ARAKE
-2863 LMRLNRD
+2863 FTRLNKD
-2870 RKKLSKG
+2870 RKDLSKG

>member
-191 TMVGNAALNAADA
+191 TMVGNAALNAADTYSSDA

-827 AANIQNSAGS
+827 TANIQNSPGS

-843 APGGNTGTNPSQNEP
+843 APGGNAGANPSQNEP

-878 EIEAEALAREEA
+878 EIEAEAQAREEA

-896 EEFQDQQRQ
+896 EESQDQQRQ
-905 EAQNLRNEVS
+905 EAQNLRNEVK
-915 SLNEDYADNFTLTD
+915 SLNDDYSENFTLTD
-929 DNTSAEDALRGQG
+929 DSTSAEDALRGQ
-942 DLRFSRSGVVQAS
+942 
-955 ESEISAAKENRK
+955 
-967 AFRDE
+967 
-972 IKKKIDS
+972 
-979 LYPDG
+979 
-984 TVITVQV
+984 
-991 ESDGAAVFVSKAT
+991 SD
-1004 AKHSL
+1004 
-1009 GFRASW
+1009 
-1015 RSMLATL
+1015 
-1022 KLPELMRTANRV
+1022 
-1034 GDFEENPHKNH
+1034 
-1045 ELVKGAYHYQ
+1045 
-1055 SKINIDGTEYPV
+1055 
-1067 NITVR
+1067 
-1072 LHPEGLRMYHAK
+1072 
-1084 VDDKKPDAIS
+1084 
-1094 GAMHNVQST
+1094 
-1103 PPTSGSSDDILSE
+1103 
-1116 DGNGSNEPGLKFSRN
+1116 LKFSRN

-1150 VFDTFASEH
+1150 NFETFASEH
-1159 IGSGT
+1159 IGTGT
-1164 GRATY
+1164 GRLTH
-1169 GWGLYFTAD
+1169 GWGLYFTGD
-1178 RQVAEK
+1178 RKVAEK
-1184 YRDSTNPDGSLF
+1184 YRDSINKDGSLF
-1196 RVEIPDEDVLLD
+1196 KVEIPDDDVLLD
-1208 SDATFAE
+1208 TDATFEE
-1215 QPKKVRDAI
+1215 QPQKVKEAI
-1224 NKLYDEEYDDVL
+1224 TKLYDEEYGDV
-1236 PDWWDGRQVYQD
+1236 PIDWWTGRQIYQD

-1254 GYTDPDE
+1254 GYSDFDE
-1261 IPGDYEMDMDNGELA
+1261 IPGDYEIEMDLDNLA
-1276 GNARLASEK
+1276 GDSRLASEK
-1285 LNSIGVKGVKFIGD
+1285 LNSIGVKGIKFIGD
-1299 DEDTSYVIFDDK
+1299 DEDTGYVVFDDK
-1311 AIKVLDRFTRF
+1311 AI
-1322 NNSNQINPETNK
+1322 E
-1334 PDLKL
+1334 
-1339 SVAWHGSP
+1339 
-1347 HVFETFASDHIGSGE
+1347 
-1362 GAQAHG
+1362 
-1368 WGLYFAQEREVA
+1368 
-1380 EGYRERLA
+1380 
-1388 NDSWWS
+1388 
-1394 EWSVN
+1394 
-1399 GHQFGQNEDED
+1399 
-1410 FKFLDSYYYGSE
+1410 
-1422 NVLLDLLHH
+1422 
-1431 ISLHKNRKLA
+1431 
-1441 TTKQLQQAFDRVY
+1441 
-1454 KEAVESEFINESDRN
+1454 
-1469 EYFNGLEKLRSELGS
+1469 
-1484 LKIYRTNRSGRVFE
+1484 
-1498 VEIPDPI
+1498 
-1505 VMLDEDKLIK
+1505 
-1515 DQTYI
+1515 
-1520 KHLLERKAQN
+1520 
-1530 GGDWDFTADEL
+1530 
-1541 PDWATGRDLY
+1541 
-1551 EFMSEILGSPKE
+1551 
-1563 ASLYLNDAGIKGITY
+1563 
-1578 NGRYDGR
+1578 
-1585 CYIVFDDNAIQ
+1585 
-1596 VLNYYSKI
+1596 VLNYYSRI
-1604 QGEQQGSTV
+1604 QGDQQGSTV
-1613 ESITETLSN
+1613 DSITETLSN

-1946 EEAAAYLVEEAV
+1946 EEAAAYLVEETV

-2022 SNGMTTFAE
+2022 SNGMTTFAD

-2039 RRGNLHTK
+2039 RRGDLHTK
-2047 KGGPNIWSRNLGIHS
+2047 KGGANIWSRNLGLRS

-2103 RTKYALRM
+2103 RTKYAMRM

-2247 ELIGVKDL
+2247 ELIEVKDL

-2560 DLPGGARF
+2560 DLPGGARA
-2568 IRDNAIPF
+2568 IRDSAVPF
-2576 FAWTYKIVPRIAVSM
+2576 FAWTYKIVPRLAISM

-2597 FIAPA
+2597 FFAPA
-2602 ALLWTANMLSYAI
+2602 VLLWTINMLSYAI
-2615 AAGDDDDDW
+2615 AAGDDGDDW
-2624 WTRFEKGQKLRESEE
+2624 WTRFEKGQKLKETEE

-2651 MFNPKFLRLWN
+2651 MFNPKFMRLWT

-2671 WNIGNFIPGGQMF
+2671 WNISNFVPGGQMF
-2684 DLTNQAGGIPRPEM
+2684 DFTNQAGGIPRPEI
-2698 LTMGSPLYTLWA
+2698 LTVGTPLYTLWA
-2710 AMGLNVDTFTGRGI
+2710 AMGLNIDTFTGRGI

-2792 NTMGLKVRNVDFQK
+2792 NTLGLKVRNVDFQK
-2806 EFSFKISDIQRE
+2806 EFSFKISDIEKE

-2825 IRSLSRYIKQGS
+2825 IRSLSRQMNQGS
-2837 INPLEGREEIKEQ
+2837 IIPLEAKAEIHEQ
-2850 QEKIKDNA
+2850 QQKIRDNA
-2858 AQAKE
+2858 ARAKE
-2863 LMRLNRD
+2863 FTRLNKD
-2870 RKKLSKG
+2870 RKDLSKG

>member
-76 LDILKNFS
+76 PDILKNFS

-117 NYSIADLPAVIAEN
+117 NYSIADLPAVMADN

-151 TGVAAARLAGQMGRL
+151 TGVAAARLVGQMGRL

-172 GALARVLGNVA
+172 GALARVLSNVA

-191 TMVGNAALNAADA
+191 TMVGNAALNAADTYSSDA

-322 AARPQTIQQEEA
+322 AARPQTIQQDQT
-334 AIPQDTEV
+334 AIPQDTDV

-370 QEVKPQET
+370 QEVKPQVT

-392 VQPQARQTQPTPV
+392 VQPQAQQTQPTPV

-414 STVQPTAQST
+414 NTAQPTAQST

-488 STGERIPIQ
+488 ATGERIPIQ

-640 PGERAELIDEHGR
+640 AGERAELIDEHGR

-818 AQRQAKRSQ
+818 AQRQSKRSQ

-896 EEFQDQQRQ
+896 EESQDQQRQ
-905 EAQNLRNEVS
+905 EAQNLRNEVK
-915 SLNEDYADNFTLTD
+915 SLNDDYSENFTLTD

-1067 NITVR
+1067 HITVR

-1150 VFDTFASEH
+1150 NFETFASEH
-1159 IGSGT
+1159 IGTGT
-1164 GRATY
+1164 GRLTH
-1169 GWGLYFTAD
+1169 GWGLYFTGD
-1178 RQVAEK
+1178 RKVAEK
-1184 YRDSTNPDGSLF
+1184 YRDSINKDGSLF
-1196 RVEIPDEDVLLD
+1196 KVEIPDDDVLLD
-1208 SDATFAE
+1208 TDATFEE
-1215 QPKKVRDAI
+1215 QPQKVKEAI
-1224 NKLYDEEYDDVL
+1224 TKLYDEEYGDV
-1236 PDWWDGRQVYQD
+1236 PIDWWTGRQIYQD

-1254 GYTDPDE
+1254 GYSDFDE
-1261 IPGDYEMDMDNGELA
+1261 IPGDYEIEMDLDNLA
-1276 GNARLASEK
+1276 GDSRLASEK
-1285 LNSIGVKGVKFIGD
+1285 LNSIGVKGIKFIGD
-1299 DEDTSYVIFDDK
+1299 DEDTGYV
-1311 AIKVLDRFTRF
+1311 
-1322 NNSNQINPETNK
+1322 
-1334 PDLKL
+1334 
-1339 SVAWHGSP
+1339 
-1347 HVFETFASDHIGSGE
+1347 
-1362 GAQAHG
+1362 
-1368 WGLYFAQEREVA
+1368 
-1380 EGYRERLA
+1380 
-1388 NDSWWS
+1388 
-1394 EWSVN
+1394 
-1399 GHQFGQNEDED
+1399 
-1410 FKFLDSYYYGSE
+1410 
-1422 NVLLDLLHH
+1422 
-1431 ISLHKNRKLA
+1431 
-1441 TTKQLQQAFDRVY
+1441 
-1454 KEAVESEFINESDRN
+1454 
-1469 EYFNGLEKLRSELGS
+1469 
-1484 LKIYRTNRSGRVFE
+1484 
-1498 VEIPDPI
+1498 
-1505 VMLDEDKLIK
+1505 
-1515 DQTYI
+1515 
-1520 KHLLERKAQN
+1520 
-1530 GGDWDFTADEL
+1530 
-1541 PDWATGRDLY
+1541 
-1551 EFMSEILGSPKE
+1551 
-1563 ASLYLNDAGIKGITY
+1563 
-1578 NGRYDGR
+1578 
-1585 CYIVFDDNAIQ
+1585 VFDDNAIE

-1604 QGEQQGSTV
+1604 QGDQQGSTV
-1613 ESITETLSN
+1613 DSITETLSN

-1642 QSESE
+1642 QSENE

-1656 SPMKSVDANIR
+1656 SAKTDPETNYQNGLLKLQRALRNRTSVKRVAFNSELNGWIDVDWGKLGEIIDAITFQTK
-1667 RGKEAMAKALSEKT
+1667 GAMGL
-1681 TVHRAMF
+1681 
-1688 RTGMGWVDFVWG
+1688 
-1700 DVGGDVKSNGQRS
+1700 
-1713 GEKGIAHIIEARQR
+1713 AHIIDKRSVQVPLSPDQVAAVLRMMVRTMVNGTQRRDNHGRRMLVYKGFRVGINQVGGNHYVVSAMGSYKTEA
-1727 KDGLTEKQTVAL
+1727 AP
-1739 LDRIV
+1739 
-1744 ETIARGSEVKR
+1744 S
-1755 REFNGHQR
+1755 GH
-1763 VDLGYNGVLA
+1763 LGTATPIPA
-1773 TLVKNPGSNAWLLT
+1773 TLQARNDYSPGT
-1787 GFEIRESDDNRVG
+1787 RNRNV
-1800 KDSPTST
+1800 S
-1807 SDAPHTPGAGEV
+1807 
-1819 ADSLPPRTGNE
+1819 
-1830 RHALA
+1830 ALA
-1835 TETVGLG
+1835 DIILEN
-1842 ERPSMDVTSSVG
+1842 
-1854 SEDLI
+1854 DLLI
-1859 VKRSADGSIQG
+1859 KRSANGSIQG
-1870 AYDPRTQKVYLVAD
+1870 AYDPRAQKVYLVAG

-1924 ANGDKVAQAAKRR
+1924 ANGDKVAKAAKRR

-2022 SNGMTTFAE
+2022 SNGMTTFAD

-2039 RRGNLHTK
+2039 RRGDLHTK
-2047 KGGPNIWSRNLGIHS
+2047 KGGPNIWSRNLGLRS

-2103 RTKYALRM
+2103 RTKYAIRM

-2118 MYRELRAQVDNAR
+2118 MYRELRAQVDTAR

-2247 ELIGVKDL
+2247 ELIEVKDL

-2384 DEVLAQVMPHAEVPS
+2384 DEVLAQVMPQAEVPS

-2455 RHNAGWLKEAEE
+2455 RHNADWLKEAED

-2492 EQQESMVKRGF
+2492 EQQESMAKRGF

-2778 GRNGEAV
+2778 GRNKEPI

-2792 NTMGLKVRNVDFQK
+2792 NTLGLKVRNVDFQK
-2806 EFSFKISDIQRE
+2806 EYQFKMSEIQRV
-2818 NREILAN
+2818 NNEILSN
-2825 IRSLSRYIKQGS
+2825 IRSLNRQKKIGS
-2837 INPLEGREEIKEQ
+2837 IIPLEADKEIEYQ
-2850 QEKIKDNA
+2850 QEKLKDNTA
-2858 AQAKE
+2858 HSE
-2863 LMRLNRD
+2863 EITRLNRD
-2870 RKKLSKG
+2870 RKKLSRG

>member
-1 MRAEELLDAW
+1 M
-11 DQGLD
+11 
-16 PLKDQPVL
+16 
-24 GAPKTAEDIVDDWD
+24 
-38 AESGGLLSGIKDMG
+38 
-52 VYALSAIPSAAQ
+52 
-64 GIVDV
+64 
-69 GRMATGD
+69 
-76 LDILKNFS
+76 
-84 DWIGEQTDSFKDFA
+84 
-98 LSDAALA
+98 
-105 QQRRLD
+105 
-111 RVMADP
+111 
-117 NYSIADLPAVIAEN
+117 
-131 PRATL
+131 
-136 GSAVESAG
+136 
-144 SMLLPTG
+144 
-151 TGVAAARLAGQMGRL
+151 
-166 AQAGRG
+166 
-172 GALARVLGNVA
+172 
-183 PSKAAAAG
+183 
-191 TMVGNAALNAADA
+191 
-204 LENQDQADRY
+204 
-214 LGALVSAGTSM
+214 
-225 LGSKVTG
+225 
-232 GGAENILAQLFT
+232 
-244 GNAARQIGKN
+244 
-254 AATRA
+254 
-259 LVGMVKG
+259 
-266 GGKEFVQEGIEE
+266 
-278 TGNIAGEVVGSGQPI
+278 
-293 DWNQGAKR
+293 
-301 VGLASTLGAI
+301 
-311 MGGPIGATSSI
+311 
-322 AARPQTIQQEEA
+322 
-334 AIPQDTEV
+334 
-342 QAAVEG
+342 
-348 ALEAIGDL
+348 
-356 ASTQTPQAAPQASR
+356 
-370 QEVKPQET
+370 
-378 PLPQVQPRGQNTEQ
+378 
-392 VQPQARQTQPTPV
+392 
-405 DNAEVVAQQ
+405 
-414 STVQPTAQST
+414 
-424 SQAPVILQNRDRS
+424 
-437 NKASI
+437 
-442 EQMDRIAGNPDYGRV
+442 
-457 GIGRDF
+457 
-463 ANGAPVVAYGSVPEN
+463 
-478 QKGRVDYATA
+478 
-488 STGERIPIQ
+488 
-497 YAVVEADTVSTSH
+497 
-510 DITGN
+510 
-515 KNPNY
+515 
-520 GRTDL
+520 
-525 VTAIAGNGRVTGIAA
+525 TAIAGNGRVTGIAA

-837 VRSGQN
+837 VRSGEN

-858 RGSSDA
+858 RGSSNA

-869 FSLTGQTES
+869 FSLTG
-878 EIEAEALAREEA
+878 EIEAEAQAREEA

-896 EEFQDQQRQ
+896 EEAQDQQRQ
-905 EAQNLRNEVS
+905 EAQNLRNEVK
-915 SLNEDYADNFTLTD
+915 SLNDAYSENFTLTD
-929 DNTSAEDALRGQG
+929 DATSAEDALRGQG
-942 DLRFSRSGVVQAS
+942 DLRFSR
-955 ESEISAAKENRK
+955 
-967 AFRDE
+967 
-972 IKKKIDS
+972 
-979 LYPDG
+979 
-984 TVITVQV
+984 
-991 ESDGAAVFVSKAT
+991 
-1004 AKHSL
+1004 
-1009 GFRASW
+1009 
-1015 RSMLATL
+1015 
-1022 KLPELMRTANRV
+1022 
-1034 GDFEENPHKNH
+1034 NPK
-1045 ELVKGAYHYQ
+1045 
-1055 SKINIDGTEYPV
+1055 
-1067 NITVR
+1067 
-1072 LHPEGLRMYHAK
+1072 
-1084 VDDKKPDAIS
+1084 
-1094 GAMHNVQST
+1094 
-1103 PPTSGSSDDILSE
+1103 TSQ
-1116 DGNGSNEPGLKFSRN
+1116 
-1131 PETNKP
+1131 P

-1145 HGSPY
+1145 HGSPH
-1150 VFDTFASEH
+1150 VFD
-1159 IGSGT
+1159 
-1164 GRATY
+1164 
-1169 GWGLYFTAD
+1169 
-1178 RQVAEK
+1178 
-1184 YRDSTNPDGSLF
+1184 
-1196 RVEIPDEDVLLD
+1196 
-1208 SDATFAE
+1208 
-1215 QPKKVRDAI
+1215 
-1224 NKLYDEEYDDVL
+1224 
-1236 PDWWDGRQVYQD
+1236 
-1248 IILREE
+1248 
-1254 GYTDPDE
+1254 
-1261 IPGDYEMDMDNGELA
+1261 
-1276 GNARLASEK
+1276 
-1285 LNSIGVKGVKFIGD
+1285 
-1299 DEDTSYVIFDDK
+1299 
-1311 AIKVLDRFTRF
+1311 
-1322 NNSNQINPETNK
+1322 
-1334 PDLKL
+1334 
-1339 SVAWHGSP
+1339 
-1347 HVFETFASDHIGSGE
+1347 TFASDHIGSGE
-1362 GAQAHG
+1362 GAQVHG
-1368 WGLYFAQEREVA
+1368 WGLYFAQDREVA
-1380 EGYRERLA
+1380 EGYRRGLAGSDIQYRGKNITELYTRLER
-1388 NDSWWS
+1388 NQEYD
-1394 EWSVN
+1394 
-1399 GHQFGQNEDED
+1399 
-1410 FKFLDSYYYGSE
+1410 
-1422 NVLLDLLHH
+1422 
-1431 ISLHKNRKLA
+1431 KLA
-1441 TTKQLQQAFDRVY
+1441 VIEEFMINQSIPDIRSNARELIDDGIFTQEAYDWFEREVVPNIQQP
-1454 KEAVESEFINESDRN
+1454 
-1469 EYFNGLEKLRSELGS
+1469 
-1484 LKIYRTNRSGRVFE
+1484 GRLFE
-1498 VEIPDPI
+1498 VQIPESSQ
-1505 VMLDEDKLIK
+1505 MLDEDKLFYEQPIEVLRSLSK
-1515 DQTYI
+1515 LTDWPHAHRARNIVEIYDRANRVGGEALSSEVMKQIAHTI
-1520 KHLLERKAQN
+1520 GWNN
-1530 GGDWDFTADEL
+1530 GE
-1541 PDWATGRDLY
+1541 
-1551 EFMSEILGSPKE
+1551 MSEETYNSLLKSFNNDEAFVDKIVNFCIDENHETRWGSVRGGRWIYEDLIEHYGSDKA
-1563 ASLYLNDAGIKGITY
+1563 ASQALNSAGIEGITY
-1578 NGRYDGR
+1578 NGQEDGR
-1585 CYIVFDDNAIQ
+1585 CYVVFDDNAIE
-1596 VLNYYSKI
+1596 VLNYYSMI
-1604 QGEQQGSTV
+1604 QGDRQGSTV

-1629 FRNLRSRGSVVVI
+1629 FRNLRSRGSVVVV
-1642 QSESE
+1642 QSEKDLLNATSNNTSKSYIHGYE
-1647 LPGFSMASR
+1647 GEDFTVDSPVSHAEEAWNTSGFIARLEGVDGVRGGNIYLTLGYARKEHAGRDITHAFDHAREYPFRAPEERSQYGLVDDLIKQTIDDLRDQTVNVYTQKGGEVILETHQRAYVLRWNDQYNGYVIITRTPSSDKNTKAKLSSGLWKDRGNASLSLVHEAYTANAPSSVSRRHQGRNGGIMAESR
-1656 SPMKSVDANIR
+1656 SV
-1667 RGKEAMAKALSEKT
+1667 
-1681 TVHRAMF
+1681 
-1688 RTGMGWVDFVWG
+1688 
-1700 DVGGDVKSNGQRS
+1700 
-1713 GEKGIAHIIEARQR
+1713 
-1727 KDGLTEKQTVAL
+1727 
-1739 LDRIV
+1739 
-1744 ETIARGSEVKR
+1744 
-1755 REFNGHQR
+1755 EFN
-1763 VDLGYNGVLA
+1763 DSSFIENGRGGV
-1773 TLVKNPGSNAWLLT
+1773 
-1787 GFEIRESDDNRVG
+1787 EIDGV
-1800 KDSPTST
+1800 
-1807 SDAPHTPGAGEV
+1807 V
-1819 ADSLPPRTGNE
+1819 
-1830 RHALA
+1830 
-1835 TETVGLG
+1835 
-1842 ERPSMDVTSSVG
+1842 
-1854 SEDLI
+1854 I
-1859 VKRSADGSIQG
+1859 KRSDNGSIQG

-1924 ANGDKVAQAAKRR
+1924 ANGDKVAQTAKRR

-2022 SNGMTTFAE
+2022 SNGMTTFAD

-2039 RRGNLHTK
+2039 RRGDLHTK
-2047 KGGPNIWSRNLGIHS
+2047 KGGANIWSRNLGLRS

-2103 RTKYALRM
+2103 RTKYAMRM

-2131 RKAGKVAQEMAK
+2131 RKAGKVAEEMAK

-2247 ELIGVKDL
+2247 ELIEVKDL
-2255 DKYIR
+2255 DKYIAA
-2260 DGWEV
+2260 GWEV

-2455 RHNAGWLKEAEE
+2455 RHNADWLKEAED

-2492 EQQESMVKRGF
+2492 EQQESMAKRGF

-2710 AMGLNVDTFTGRGI
+2710 AMGLNIDTFTGRGI

-2747 PALAYGG
+2747 PALAVGG

-2850 QEKIKDNA
+2850 QEKIKDNT

-2870 RKKLSKG
+2870 RKKLSKD

>member
-191 TMVGNAALNAADA
+191 TMVGNAALNAADTYSSDA

-463 ANGAPVVAYGSVPEN
+463 ANGAPVVAYGSIPEN

-827 AANIQNSAGS
+827 TANIQNSPGS

-843 APGGNTGTNPSQNEP
+843 APGGNAGANPSQNEP

-878 EIEAEALAREEA
+878 EIEAEAQAREEA

-896 EEFQDQQRQ
+896 EESQDQQRQ
-905 EAQNLRNEVS
+905 EAQNLRNEVK
-915 SLNEDYADNFTLTD
+915 SLNDDYSENFTLTD
-929 DNTSAEDALRGQG
+929 DSTSAEDALRGQ
-942 DLRFSRSGVVQAS
+942 
-955 ESEISAAKENRK
+955 
-967 AFRDE
+967 
-972 IKKKIDS
+972 
-979 LYPDG
+979 
-984 TVITVQV
+984 
-991 ESDGAAVFVSKAT
+991 SD
-1004 AKHSL
+1004 
-1009 GFRASW
+1009 
-1015 RSMLATL
+1015 
-1022 KLPELMRTANRV
+1022 
-1034 GDFEENPHKNH
+1034 
-1045 ELVKGAYHYQ
+1045 
-1055 SKINIDGTEYPV
+1055 
-1067 NITVR
+1067 
-1072 LHPEGLRMYHAK
+1072 
-1084 VDDKKPDAIS
+1084 
-1094 GAMHNVQST
+1094 
-1103 PPTSGSSDDILSE
+1103 
-1116 DGNGSNEPGLKFSRN
+1116 LKFSRN

-1150 VFDTFASEH
+1150 NFETFASEH
-1159 IGSGT
+1159 IGTGT
-1164 GRATY
+1164 GRLTH
-1169 GWGLYFTAD
+1169 GWGLYFTGD
-1178 RQVAEK
+1178 RKVAEK
-1184 YRDSTNPDGSLF
+1184 YRDSINKDGSLF
-1196 RVEIPDEDVLLD
+1196 KVEIPDDDVLLD
-1208 SDATFAE
+1208 TDATFEE
-1215 QPKKVRDAI
+1215 QPQKVKEAI
-1224 NKLYDEEYDDVL
+1224 TKLYDEEYGDV
-1236 PDWWDGRQVYQD
+1236 PIDWWTGRQIYQD

-1254 GYTDPDE
+1254 GYSDFDE
-1261 IPGDYEMDMDNGELA
+1261 IPGDYEIEMDLDNLA
-1276 GNARLASEK
+1276 GDSRLASEK
-1285 LNSIGVKGVKFIGD
+1285 LNSIGVKGIKFIGD
-1299 DEDTSYVIFDDK
+1299 DEDTGYVVFDDK
-1311 AIKVLDRFTRF
+1311 AI
-1322 NNSNQINPETNK
+1322 E
-1334 PDLKL
+1334 
-1339 SVAWHGSP
+1339 
-1347 HVFETFASDHIGSGE
+1347 
-1362 GAQAHG
+1362 
-1368 WGLYFAQEREVA
+1368 
-1380 EGYRERLA
+1380 
-1388 NDSWWS
+1388 
-1394 EWSVN
+1394 
-1399 GHQFGQNEDED
+1399 
-1410 FKFLDSYYYGSE
+1410 
-1422 NVLLDLLHH
+1422 
-1431 ISLHKNRKLA
+1431 
-1441 TTKQLQQAFDRVY
+1441 
-1454 KEAVESEFINESDRN
+1454 
-1469 EYFNGLEKLRSELGS
+1469 
-1484 LKIYRTNRSGRVFE
+1484 
-1498 VEIPDPI
+1498 
-1505 VMLDEDKLIK
+1505 
-1515 DQTYI
+1515 
-1520 KHLLERKAQN
+1520 
-1530 GGDWDFTADEL
+1530 
-1541 PDWATGRDLY
+1541 
-1551 EFMSEILGSPKE
+1551 
-1563 ASLYLNDAGIKGITY
+1563 
-1578 NGRYDGR
+1578 
-1585 CYIVFDDNAIQ
+1585 
-1596 VLNYYSKI
+1596 VLNYYSRI
-1604 QGEQQGSTV
+1604 QGDQQGSTV
-1613 ESITETLSN
+1613 DSITETLSN

-2022 SNGMTTFAE
+2022 SNGMTTFAD

-2039 RRGNLHTK
+2039 RRGDLHTK
-2047 KGGPNIWSRNLGIHS
+2047 KGGANIWSRNLGLRS

-2103 RTKYALRM
+2103 RTKYAMRM

-2247 ELIGVKDL
+2247 ELIEVKDL

-2560 DLPGGARF
+2560 DLPGGARA
-2568 IRDNAIPF
+2568 IRDSAVPF
-2576 FAWTYKIVPRIAVSM
+2576 FAWTYKIVPRLAISM

-2597 FIAPA
+2597 FFAPA
-2602 ALLWTANMLSYAI
+2602 VLLWTINMLSYAI
-2615 AAGDDDDDW
+2615 AAGDDGDDW
-2624 WTRFEKGQKLRESEE
+2624 WTRFEKGQKLKETEE

-2651 MFNPKFLRLWN
+2651 MFNPKFMRLWT

-2671 WNIGNFIPGGQMF
+2671 WNISNFVPGGQMF
-2684 DLTNQAGGIPRPEM
+2684 DFTNQAGGIPRPEI
-2698 LTMGSPLYTLWA
+2698 LTVGTPLYTLWA
-2710 AMGLNVDTFTGRGI
+2710 AMGLNIDTFTGRGI

-2792 NTMGLKVRNVDFQK
+2792 NTLGLKVRNVDFQK
-2806 EFSFKISDIQRE
+2806 EFSFKISDIEKE

-2825 IRSLSRYIKQGS
+2825 IRSLSRQMNQGS
-2837 INPLEGREEIKEQ
+2837 IIPLEAKAEIHEQ
-2850 QEKIKDNA
+2850 QQKIRDNA
-2858 AQAKE
+2858 ARAKE
-2863 LMRLNRD
+2863 FTRLNKD
-2870 RKKLSKG
+2870 RKDLSKG

>member
-24 GAPKTAEDIVDDWD
+24 GAPKTAEDIVDNWD

-191 TMVGNAALNAADA
+191 TMVGNAALNAADTYSSDV

-322 AARPQTIQQEEA
+322 AARPQTIQRDQSVT
-334 AIPQDTEV
+334 PQDTDA

-356 ASTQTPQAAPQASR
+356 ASTQTPQAAPQVSR

-392 VQPQARQTQPTPV
+392 IQPQSPQTRSKAA
-405 DNAEVVAQQ
+405 DNTEVVQQ
-414 STVQPTAQST
+414 QNTAQFDSRV
-424 SQAPVILQNRDRS
+424 PVILQNRDRS

-442 EQMDRIAGNPDYGRV
+442 EQMNRIAGNPDYGRV
-457 GIGRDF
+457 GVGRDF
-463 ANGAPVVAYGSVPEN
+463 ANGAPVVSYGAVPES
-478 QKGRVDYATA
+478 QKGRKDYAVA

-510 DITGN
+510 DIMGK

-520 GRTDL
+520 GRKDL
-525 VTAIAGNGRVTGIAA
+525 VTAIAGNGRVTGIAS

-554 AEDSAMHGVN
+554 LEDSAMHGVN
-564 PEVINGMR
+564 PQVINSMKK
-572 NPVLVRIMPNE
+572 PILVRIMPNE

-589 GDLSNTTGNNQLNAV
+589 GDLSNTTGNNKLNAV
-604 EKAHTDANRVNFEG
+604 EKAHNDANRVNFEDL
-618 MEFNEDGSPTQD
+618 EFAEDGSPITE
-630 SIVGF
+630 SIVKF
-635 IRSMP
+635 IRSMSTDDQT
-640 PGERAELIDEHGR
+640 ELIDDQGR
-653 PNSQAIDRLNNA
+653 ITTQAVDRLNNA
-665 IFAKAYGNDDVIAMY
+665 IFAKAYGNDDLISAY
-680 AMAVDPEAKL
+680 AQAVDTEAKL

-703 RLEGCGELDFR
+703 RLQGCGELDFR
-714 GVLIQAVNQIVE
+714 NVLIQAVNQIIQ
-726 GKRKGLKMQD
+726 GRRKGLKMQD

-744 TDPDISLFLDLFA
+744 TDPDIFLFLDLFA

-803 QHIQQTNNQITELRN
+803 QHIQQTNSQITELRN

-843 APGGNTGTNPSQNEP
+843 APRGNAGTNPSQNEP
-858 RGSSDA
+858 RGSSDS

-878 EIEAEALAREEA
+878 EIEAEAQAREEA
-890 EAQRAR
+890 DAQRTR
-896 EEFQDQQRQ
+896 EEAQDQQRQ
-905 EAQNLRNEVS
+905 EAQNLRNEVK
-915 SLNEDYADNFTLTD
+915 SLNNDYSENFTLTD
-929 DNTSAEDALRGQG
+929 DNTSAEDALRGQ
-942 DLRFSRSGVVQAS
+942 
-955 ESEISAAKENRK
+955 
-967 AFRDE
+967 
-972 IKKKIDS
+972 
-979 LYPDG
+979 
-984 TVITVQV
+984 
-991 ESDGAAVFVSKAT
+991 SD
-1004 AKHSL
+1004 
-1009 GFRASW
+1009 
-1015 RSMLATL
+1015 
-1022 KLPELMRTANRV
+1022 
-1034 GDFEENPHKNH
+1034 
-1045 ELVKGAYHYQ
+1045 
-1055 SKINIDGTEYPV
+1055 
-1067 NITVR
+1067 
-1072 LHPEGLRMYHAK
+1072 
-1084 VDDKKPDAIS
+1084 
-1094 GAMHNVQST
+1094 
-1103 PPTSGSSDDILSE
+1103 
-1116 DGNGSNEPGLKFSRN
+1116 LKFSRN
-1131 PETNKP
+1131 PKTNQP

-1150 VFDTFASEH
+1150 VFDTFASDH

-1164 GRATY
+1164 GRLTH
-1169 GWGLYFTAD
+1169 GWGLYFTGD
-1178 RQVAEK
+1178 QKVAEK
-1184 YRDSTNPDGSLF
+1184 YRDSINKDGSLF
-1196 RVEIPDEDVLLD
+1196 KVEIPDDDVLLD
-1208 SDATFAE
+1208 TDATFEE
-1215 QPKKVRDAI
+1215 QPQKVKEAI
-1224 NKLYDEEYDDVL
+1224 TKLYGEEYGDV
-1236 PDWWDGRQVYQD
+1236 PIDWWTGRQIYQD

-1254 GYTDPDE
+1254 GYTDFEE
-1261 IPGDYEMDMDNGELA
+1261 IPGDYEIEMDLDNLA
-1276 GNARLASEK
+1276 GDSRLASEK
-1285 LNSIGVKGVKFIGD
+1285 LNSIGVKGIKFIGD
-1299 DEDTSYVIFDDK
+1299 DEDTGYVVFDDK
-1311 AIKVLDRFTRF
+1311 AI
-1322 NNSNQINPETNK
+1322 E
-1334 PDLKL
+1334 
-1339 SVAWHGSP
+1339 
-1347 HVFETFASDHIGSGE
+1347 
-1362 GAQAHG
+1362 
-1368 WGLYFAQEREVA
+1368 
-1380 EGYRERLA
+1380 
-1388 NDSWWS
+1388 
-1394 EWSVN
+1394 
-1399 GHQFGQNEDED
+1399 
-1410 FKFLDSYYYGSE
+1410 
-1422 NVLLDLLHH
+1422 
-1431 ISLHKNRKLA
+1431 
-1441 TTKQLQQAFDRVY
+1441 
-1454 KEAVESEFINESDRN
+1454 
-1469 EYFNGLEKLRSELGS
+1469 
-1484 LKIYRTNRSGRVFE
+1484 
-1498 VEIPDPI
+1498 
-1505 VMLDEDKLIK
+1505 
-1515 DQTYI
+1515 
-1520 KHLLERKAQN
+1520 
-1530 GGDWDFTADEL
+1530 
-1541 PDWATGRDLY
+1541 
-1551 EFMSEILGSPKE
+1551 
-1563 ASLYLNDAGIKGITY
+1563 
-1578 NGRYDGR
+1578 
-1585 CYIVFDDNAIQ
+1585 
-1596 VLNYYSKI
+1596 VLNYYSRI
-1604 QGEQQGSTV
+1604 QGDQQGSTV

-1629 FRNLRSRGSVVVI
+1629 FRNLRSRGSVVVV
-1642 QSESE
+1642 QSEEDLLKATNNTTSKSYIHGYE
-1647 LPGFSMASR
+1647 GEDFTVDSPVSHAEEAWNTSGFIARLEGVNGVRDGNIHLTLGYARKEHAGRDITHAFDHAREYPFRAPEERSQYGLVDDLIKQTIDDLREQTVNVYTQKGGEVILETSQRAYVLRWNDQYNGYVIITRTPSSDKNTKAKLSSGLWKDRGNASLSLVHEAYTANAPSSVSRRQQGRNGGIMAESR
-1656 SPMKSVDANIR
+1656 SV
-1667 RGKEAMAKALSEKT
+1667 
-1681 TVHRAMF
+1681 
-1688 RTGMGWVDFVWG
+1688 
-1700 DVGGDVKSNGQRS
+1700 
-1713 GEKGIAHIIEARQR
+1713 
-1727 KDGLTEKQTVAL
+1727 
-1739 LDRIV
+1739 
-1744 ETIARGSEVKR
+1744 
-1755 REFNGHQR
+1755 EFN
-1763 VDLGYNGVLA
+1763 DSSFIDNGRGGV
-1773 TLVKNPGSNAWLLT
+1773 
-1787 GFEIRESDDNRVG
+1787 EIDGV
-1800 KDSPTST
+1800 
-1807 SDAPHTPGAGEV
+1807 V
-1819 ADSLPPRTGNE
+1819 
-1830 RHALA
+1830 
-1835 TETVGLG
+1835 
-1842 ERPSMDVTSSVG
+1842 
-1854 SEDLI
+1854 I
-1859 VKRSADGSIQG
+1859 KRSANGSIQG

-2047 KGGPNIWSRNLGIHS
+2047 KGGPNIWSRNLGLRS

-2118 MYRELRAQVDNAR
+2118 MYRELHAQVDNAR

-2247 ELIGVKDL
+2247 ELIEVKDL

-2534 YKYAKDRG
+2534 YKYAKDHG

-2560 DLPGGARF
+2560 DLPGGARA
-2568 IRDNAIPF
+2568 IRDSAVPF
-2576 FAWTYKIVPRIAVSM
+2576 FAWTYKIVPRLAISM

-2597 FIAPA
+2597 FFASA
-2602 ALLWTANMLSYAI
+2602 VLLWTINMLSYAI
-2615 AAGDDDDDW
+2615 AAGDDGDDW
-2624 WTRFEKGQKLRESEE
+2624 WTRFEKGQKLKETEE

-2651 MFNPKFLRLWN
+2651 MFNPKFMRLWT

-2671 WNIGNFIPGGQMF
+2671 WNISNFVPGGQMF
-2684 DLTNQAGGIPRPEM
+2684 DFTNQAGGIPRPEI
-2698 LTMGSPLYTLWA
+2698 LTVGTPLYTLWA

-2792 NTMGLKVRNVDFQK
+2792 NTLGLKVRNVDFQK

-2825 IRSLSRYIKQGS
+2825 IRSLSRQMKQGS
-2837 INPLEGREEIKEQ
+2837 IIPLEAQAEIREQ
-2850 QEKIKDNA
+2850 QKKIRNNV
-2858 AQAKE
+2858 AQEKE
-2863 LMRLNRD
+2863 LTMLNKE
-2870 RKKLSKG
+2870 RKQLSKG

>member
-76 LDILKNFS
+76 PDILKNFS
-84 DWIGEQTDSFKDFA
+84 DWIGEQTDSFKDLA

-117 NYSIADLPAVIAEN
+117 NYSIADLPAVMADN

-151 TGVAAARLAGQMGRL
+151 TGVAAARLVGQMGRL

-191 TMVGNAALNAADA
+191 TMVGNAALNAADTYSSDA

-334 AIPQDTEV
+334 ATPQDTDV
-342 QAAVEG
+342 QAVVEG

-356 ASTQTPQAAPQASR
+356 ASTQTPQPVPQASR

-392 VQPQARQTQPTPV
+392 IQPQAQQIKPTAV
-405 DNAEVVAQQ
+405 DNAEAVSQQ
-414 STVQPTAQST
+414 NTDQAAAQST
-424 SQAPVILQNRDRS
+424 SQTPVILQNRYRS

-488 STGERIPIQ
+488 ATGERIPIQ

-640 PGERAELIDEHGR
+640 AGERAELIDEHGR

-744 TDPDISLFLDLFA
+744 TDPDISLFFDLFA

-827 AANIQNSAGS
+827 ASNIQNTAGS

-843 APGGNTGTNPSQNEP
+843 APGGNAGTNPSQNEP

-878 EIEAEALAREEA
+878 EIEAEAQAREEA

-896 EEFQDQQRQ
+896 EESQDQQRQ

-915 SLNEDYADNFTLTD
+915 SLNENYADNFTLTD
-929 DNTSAEDALRGQG
+929 DSTSAENALRGQG
-942 DLRFSRSGVVQAS
+942 DLRFSRNGVVQAS

-1150 VFDTFASEH
+1150 VFDTFATEH
-1159 IGSGT
+1159 IGT
-1164 GRATY
+1164 
-1169 GWGLYFTAD
+1169 
-1178 RQVAEK
+1178 
-1184 YRDSTNPDGSLF
+1184 
-1196 RVEIPDEDVLLD
+1196 
-1208 SDATFAE
+1208 
-1215 QPKKVRDAI
+1215 
-1224 NKLYDEEYDDVL
+1224 
-1236 PDWWDGRQVYQD
+1236 
-1248 IILREE
+1248 
-1254 GYTDPDE
+1254 
-1261 IPGDYEMDMDNGELA
+1261 
-1276 GNARLASEK
+1276 
-1285 LNSIGVKGVKFIGD
+1285 
-1299 DEDTSYVIFDDK
+1299 
-1311 AIKVLDRFTRF
+1311 
-1322 NNSNQINPETNK
+1322 
-1334 PDLKL
+1334 
-1339 SVAWHGSP
+1339 
-1347 HVFETFASDHIGSGE
+1347 GE

-1368 WGLYFAQEREVA
+1368 WGLYFAADRGVA
-1380 EGYRERLA
+1380 ERY
-1388 NDSWWS
+1388 
-1394 EWSVN
+1394 
-1399 GHQFGQNEDED
+1399 
-1410 FKFLDSYYYGSE
+1410 K
-1422 NVLLDLLHH
+1422 NVLTDRSASINSVLDELVYSEVDVFSSYIDLDDYETFSREIERGAFSPKTNELLRALEENDWLGYDSPVRA
-1431 ISLHKNRKLA
+1431 IGQALSPSLSNYEHTPRLDRA
-1441 TTKQLQQAFDRVY
+1441 VEAFDG
-1454 KEAVESEFINESDRN
+1454 E
-1469 EYFNGLEKLRSELGS
+1469 
-1484 LKIYRTNRSGRVFE
+1484 GRVFE
-1498 VEIPDPI
+1498 VEIPDENS
-1505 VMLDEDKLIK
+1505 MLDEQKYMGSSKNTELRGKIEFILQEWDYNNPGNPLS
-1515 DQTYI
+1515 
-1520 KHLLERKAQN
+1520 LPESPN
-1530 GGDWDFTADEL
+1530 G
-1541 PDWATGRDLY
+1541 R
-1551 EFMSEILGSPKE
+1551 EIYQAISDALGGPKE
-1563 ASLYLNDAGIKGITY
+1563 ASLYLKRFGIKGITY
-1578 NGRYDGR
+1578 EGRRDGR
-1585 CYIVFDDNAIQ
+1585 CYVVFDDNAIQ

-1604 QGEQQGSTV
+1604 QGDQHGSTV
-1613 ESITETLSN
+1613 ESITQTLSN

-1629 FRNLRSRGSVVVI
+1629 FRNLRSRGSVVVV

-1700 DVGGDVKSNGQRS
+1700 DIGGDVKSNGQRP

-1727 KDGLTEKQTVAL
+1727 KDGLTEKQTVAI

-1859 VKRSADGSIQG
+1859 VKRSTDGSIQG

-1884 NLTDENARAVFMHE
+1884 NLTDENVRAVFMHE

-2022 SNGMTTFAE
+2022 SNGMTTFADE
-2031 DYKGEWRE
+2031 YKGEWRE
-2039 RRGNLHTK
+2039 RRGDLHTN
-2047 KGGPNIWSRNLGIHS
+2047 KGGANIWSRNLGLRS

-2103 RTKYALRM
+2103 RTKYAMRM

-2131 RKAGKVAQEMAK
+2131 RKAGKVAEEMAK

-2229 GAPLRG
+2229 GSPLRG

-2247 ELIGVKDL
+2247 ELIEVKDL
-2255 DKYIR
+2255 DKYIAA
-2260 DGWEV
+2260 GWEV

-2360 VPDTVIPETGG
+2360 VLDTVIPETGG

-2455 RHNAGWLKEAEE
+2455 RHNADWLKEAED

-2492 EQQESMVKRGF
+2492 EQQESMAKRGF

-2568 IRDNAIPF
+2568 IRDTAVPF
-2576 FAWTYKIVPRIAVSM
+2576 FAWTYKIVPRLVTSAA
-2591 FAYPHR
+2591 AYPHR
-2597 FIAPA
+2597 FLAPA
-2602 ALLWTANMLSYAI
+2602 ALMWTANMLTYAI

-2624 WTRFEKGQKLRESEE
+2624 WTRFEKGRKLQDTEE
-2639 GLLPEYMQGMGA
+2639 GLLPDYMQGRGFFM
-2651 MFNPKFLRLWN
+2651 NPKFIRLWN

-2671 WNIGNFIPGGQMF
+2671 WNISNFIPGGQLF
-2684 DLTNQAGGIPRPEM
+2684 DSENQAGGMPWPEM
-2698 LTMGSPLYTLWA
+2698 LAIGSPLYTIWA
-2710 AMGLNVDTFTGRGI
+2710 ALNLNTDTFTGRDV
-2724 TKDSDTAGEA
+2724 TKQSDTAGEA

-2778 GRNGEAV
+2778 GRNKEPI

-2792 NTMGLKVRNVDFQK
+2792 NTLGLKVRNVDFQK
-2806 EFSFKISDIQRE
+2806 EYQFKMSDIQKV
-2818 NREILAN
+2818 NDEILAN
-2825 IRSLSRYIKQGS
+2825 IRSLNRQKKIGS
-2837 INPLEGREEIKEQ
+2837 IIPLEADKEIEYQREKLKDNTAHSEEIT
-2850 QEKIKDNA
+2850 
-2858 AQAKE
+2858 
-2863 LMRLNRD
+2863 RLNRD
-2870 RKKLSKG
+2870 RKKLSRG

>member
-1 MRAEELLDAW
+1 M
-11 DQGLD
+11 
-16 PLKDQPVL
+16 
-24 GAPKTAEDIVDDWD
+24 
-38 AESGGLLSGIKDMG
+38 
-52 VYALSAIPSAAQ
+52 
-64 GIVDV
+64 
-69 GRMATGD
+69 
-76 LDILKNFS
+76 
-84 DWIGEQTDSFKDFA
+84 
-98 LSDAALA
+98 
-105 QQRRLD
+105 
-111 RVMADP
+111 
-117 NYSIADLPAVIAEN
+117 
-131 PRATL
+131 
-136 GSAVESAG
+136 
-144 SMLLPTG
+144 
-151 TGVAAARLAGQMGRL
+151 
-166 AQAGRG
+166 
-172 GALARVLGNVA
+172 
-183 PSKAAAAG
+183 
-191 TMVGNAALNAADA
+191 
-204 LENQDQADRY
+204 
-214 LGALVSAGTSM
+214 
-225 LGSKVTG
+225 
-232 GGAENILAQLFT
+232 
-244 GNAARQIGKN
+244 
-254 AATRA
+254 
-259 LVGMVKG
+259 
-266 GGKEFVQEGIEE
+266 
-278 TGNIAGEVVGSGQPI
+278 
-293 DWNQGAKR
+293 
-301 VGLASTLGAI
+301 
-311 MGGPIGATSSI
+311 
-322 AARPQTIQQEEA
+322 
-334 AIPQDTEV
+334 
-342 QAAVEG
+342 
-348 ALEAIGDL
+348 
-356 ASTQTPQAAPQASR
+356 
-370 QEVKPQET
+370 
-378 PLPQVQPRGQNTEQ
+378 
-392 VQPQARQTQPTPV
+392 

-414 STVQPTAQST
+414 NTAQPTAQST

-463 ANGAPVVAYGSVPEN
+463 ANGAPIVAYGSVPEN

-488 STGERIPIQ
+488 ATGERIPVQ

-640 PGERAELIDEHGR
+640 AGERAELIDEHGR

-680 AMAVDPEAKL
+680 AMAVDSEAKL

-818 AQRQAKRSQ
+818 AQRQTKRSQ

-915 SLNEDYADNFTLTD
+915 SPNEDYADNFTLTD
-929 DNTSAEDALRGQG
+929 DNTSAENALRGQG

-1116 DGNGSNEPGLKFSRN
+1116 DRNGSNEPGLKFSRN
-1131 PETNKP
+1131 PETAQP

-1224 NKLYDEEYDDVL
+1224 NKLYAEEYDDV
-1236 PDWWDGRQVYQD
+1236 PIDWWTGRQIYQD

-1254 GYTDPDE
+1254 GYTDFDE
-1261 IPGDYEMDMDNGELA
+1261 IPGDYEIEMDLDNLA
-1276 GNARLASEK
+1276 GDSRLASEK
-1285 LNSIGVKGVKFIGD
+1285 LNSIGVKGIKFIGD
-1299 DEDTSYVIFDDK
+1299 DEDTGYVIFDDK

-1362 GAQAHG
+1362 GAQVHG
-1368 WGLYFAQEREVA
+1368 WGLYFAQDREVA
-1380 EGYRERLA
+1380 EGYRRGLAGNDIQYRGKNITELYTRLER
-1388 NDSWWS
+1388 D
-1394 EWSVN
+1394 
-1399 GHQFGQNEDED
+1399 QKYD
-1410 FKFLDSYYYGSE
+1410 
-1422 NVLLDLLHH
+1422 
-1431 ISLHKNRKLA
+1431 KLA
-1441 TTKQLQQAFDRVY
+1441 VIEEFMINQSVPDIRANARELIDDGIFTQEAYDWFEREVVPNIQQP
-1454 KEAVESEFINESDRN
+1454 
-1469 EYFNGLEKLRSELGS
+1469 
-1484 LKIYRTNRSGRVFE
+1484 GRLFE
-1498 VEIPDPI
+1498 VQIPESSQ
-1505 VMLDEDKLIK
+1505 MLDEDKLFYQQPIQVLRSLAK
-1515 DQTYI
+1515 LTDWPHAHRARNIVEIHDRAY
-1520 KHLLERKAQN
+1520 RV
-1530 GGDWDFTADEL
+1530 GGDNLVSDVMKKIDHTIGWNNGE
-1541 PDWATGRDLY
+1541 
-1551 EFMSEILGSPKE
+1551 MSEETYNSLLRSFNNDEAFVDKIVNFCIDEDRETRFGRVRAGRWIYEDLIEHYGSDKA
-1563 ASLYLNDAGIKGITY
+1563 ASQALNSAGIQGITY
-1578 NGRYDGR
+1578 NGQEDGR
-1585 CYIVFDDNAIQ
+1585 CYVVFDDNAIE
-1596 VLNYYSKI
+1596 VLNYYSMI
-1604 QGEQQGSTV
+1604 QGDRHGSTV
-1613 ESITETLSN
+1613 ESITQTLSN

-1681 TVHRAMF
+1681 TIHRAMF

-1700 DVGGDVKSNGQRS
+1700 DVGGDVKSNGQRP

-1859 VKRSADGSIQG
+1859 VKRSTDGSIQG

-1958 KAQKDLPKSHPIVQ
+1958 KVQKDLPKSHPIVQ

-2022 SNGMTTFAE
+2022 SNGMTTFAD

-2039 RRGNLHTK
+2039 RRGDLHTN
-2047 KGGPNIWSRNLGIHS
+2047 KGGANIWSRNLGLRS

-2103 RTKYALRM
+2103 RTKYAMRM

-2131 RKAGKVAQEMAK
+2131 RKAGKVAEEMAK

-2164 HPPEHVLKM
+2164 HLPEHVLKM

-2247 ELIGVKDL
+2247 ELIEVKDL
-2255 DKYIR
+2255 DKYIAA
-2260 DGWEV
+2260 GWEV

-2455 RHNAGWLKEAEE
+2455 RHNADWLKEAED

-2492 EQQESMVKRGF
+2492 EQQESMAKRGF

-2568 IRDNAIPF
+2568 IRDTAVPF
-2576 FAWTYKIVPRIAVSM
+2576 FAWTYKIVPRLVTSAA
-2591 FAYPHR
+2591 AYPHR
-2597 FIAPA
+2597 FLAPA
-2602 ALLWTANMLSYAI
+2602 ALMWTANMLTYAI

-2624 WTRFEKGQKLRESEE
+2624 WTRFEKGRKLQDTEE
-2639 GLLPEYMQGMGA
+2639 GLLPDYMQGRGFFM
-2651 MFNPKFLRLWN
+2651 NPKFIRLWN

-2671 WNIGNFIPGGQMF
+2671 WNISNFIPGGQLF
-2684 DLTNQAGGIPRPEM
+2684 DSENQAGGMPWPEM
-2698 LTMGSPLYTLWA
+2698 LAIGSPLYTIWA
-2710 AMGLNVDTFTGRGI
+2710 ALNLNTDTFTGRDV
-2724 TKDSDTAGEA
+2724 TKQSDTAGEA

-2778 GRNGEAV
+2778 GRNKEPI

-2792 NTMGLKVRNVDFQK
+2792 NTLGLKVRNVDFQK
-2806 EFSFKISDIQRE
+2806 EYQFKMSDIQKV
-2818 NREILAN
+2818 NDEILAN
-2825 IRSLSRYIKQGS
+2825 IRSLNRQKKIGS
-2837 INPLEGREEIKEQ
+2837 IIPLEADKEIEYQREKLKDNTAHSEEIT
-2850 QEKIKDNA
+2850 
-2858 AQAKE
+2858 
-2863 LMRLNRD
+2863 RLNRD
-2870 RKKLSKG
+2870 RKKLSRG

>member
-24 GAPKTAEDIVDDWD
+24 GAPKTAEDIVDEWD

-76 LDILKNFS
+76 PDILKNFS

-105 QQRRLD
+105 QQRRLN

-191 TMVGNAALNAADA
+191 TMVGNAALNAADTYSSDA

-322 AARPQTIQQEEA
+322 AARPQAIQRDQT
-334 AIPQDTEV
+334 AIPQDTDV

-378 PLPQVQPRGQNTEQ
+378 PLPQVQPRGQNAQQ

-414 STVQPTAQST
+414 NTVQPTAQST

-488 STGERIPIQ
+488 ATGERIPIQ

-791 GGVQQATRADLM
+791 GGVQKASRADLM

-843 APGGNTGTNPSQNEP
+843 APRGNAGTNPSQNEP

-878 EIEAEALAREEA
+878 EIEAEARSREEA
-890 EAQRAR
+890 EAQRTR
-896 EEFQDQQRQ
+896 EEAQDQQRQ

-915 SLNEDYADNFTLTD
+915 SLNEGYSDNFTLTD
-929 DNTSAEDALRGQG
+929 DNASAEDALSGQE
-942 DLRFSRSGVVQAS
+942 DLRFSRNGVVQAS

-967 AFRDE
+967 AFREE

-1022 KLPELMRTANRV
+1022 KLPDLMRTANRV
-1034 GDFEENPHKNH
+1034 GDFEENPHRNH

-1055 SKINIDGTEYPV
+1055 SKINIDGTEYRV

-1084 VDDKKPDAIS
+1084 VDDRKPDAIS

-1103 PPTSGSSDDILSE
+1103 PPTSGSSSSIVSE
-1116 DGNGSNEPGLKFSRN
+1116 DGNDGNEPDLKFSRN

-1137 DIKFSVAW
+1137 DIKFSVVAW

-1150 VFDTFASEH
+1150 VFD
-1159 IGSGT
+1159 
-1164 GRATY
+1164 
-1169 GWGLYFTAD
+1169 
-1178 RQVAEK
+1178 
-1184 YRDSTNPDGSLF
+1184 
-1196 RVEIPDEDVLLD
+1196 
-1208 SDATFAE
+1208 
-1215 QPKKVRDAI
+1215 
-1224 NKLYDEEYDDVL
+1224 
-1236 PDWWDGRQVYQD
+1236 
-1248 IILREE
+1248 
-1254 GYTDPDE
+1254 
-1261 IPGDYEMDMDNGELA
+1261 
-1276 GNARLASEK
+1276 
-1285 LNSIGVKGVKFIGD
+1285 
-1299 DEDTSYVIFDDK
+1299 
-1311 AIKVLDRFTRF
+1311 
-1322 NNSNQINPETNK
+1322 
-1334 PDLKL
+1334 
-1339 SVAWHGSP
+1339 
-1347 HVFETFASDHIGSGE
+1347 TFASDHIGSGE

-1388 NDSWWS
+1388 NDSGWS

-1484 LKIYRTNRSGRVFE
+1484 LKIYRTSRSGRVFE
-1498 VEIPDPI
+1498 VEIPDPV
-1505 VMLDEDKLIK
+1505 VMLDEDKFIK

-1585 CYIVFDDNAIQ
+1585 CYVVFDDNAIQ

-1604 QGEQQGSTV
+1604 QGDQQGSTV
-1613 ESITETLSN
+1613 DSITETLSN

-1700 DVGGDVKSNGQRS
+1700 DVGGDVKSNGQRP

-1859 VKRSADGSIQG
+1859 VKRSTDGSIQG

-1997 RLTTDDIVAVARANA
+1997 RLMTDDIVAVARANA

-2022 SNGMTTFAE
+2022 SNGMTTFAD

-2039 RRGNLHTK
+2039 RRGDLHTK
-2047 KGGPNIWSRNLGIHS
+2047 KGGANIWSRNLGLRS

-2103 RTKYALRM
+2103 RTKYAMRM

-2247 ELIGVKDL
+2247 ELIEVKDL

-2324 MGYMQMQEDLAL
+2324 IGYMQMQEDLAL

-2360 VPDTVIPETGG
+2360 VPDTIIPETGG

-2568 IRDNAIPF
+2568 IRDTAVPF
-2576 FAWTYKIVPRIAVSM
+2576 FAWTYKIVPRLVTSA
-2591 FAYPHR
+2591 AACPHR
-2597 FIAPA
+2597 FLAPA
-2602 ALLWTANMLSYAI
+2602 ALMWTANMLTYAI

-2624 WTRFEKGQKLRESEE
+2624 WTRFEKGRKLQDTEE
-2639 GLLPEYMQGMGA
+2639 GLLPDYMQGRGFFM
-2651 MFNPKFLRLWN
+2651 NPKFIRLWN

-2671 WNIGNFIPGGQMF
+2671 WNISNFIPGGQLF
-2684 DLTNQAGGIPRPEM
+2684 DSENQAGGMPWPEM
-2698 LTMGSPLYTLWA
+2698 LAIGSPLYTIWA
-2710 AMGLNVDTFTGRGI
+2710 ALNLNTDTFTGRDV
-2724 TKDSDTAGEA
+2724 TKQSDTAGEA

-2778 GRNGEAV
+2778 GRNKEPI

-2792 NTMGLKVRNVDFQK
+2792 NTLGLKVRNVDFQK
-2806 EFSFKISDIQRE
+2806 EYQFKMSDIQKV
-2818 NREILAN
+2818 NDEILAN
-2825 IRSLSRYIKQGS
+2825 IRSLNRQKKIGS
-2837 INPLEGREEIKEQ
+2837 IIPLEADKEIEYQREKLKDNTAHSEEIT
-2850 QEKIKDNA
+2850 
-2858 AQAKE
+2858 
-2863 LMRLNRD
+2863 RLNRD
-2870 RKKLSKG
+2870 RKKLSRG

>member
-24 GAPKTAEDIVDDWD
+24 GAPKTAEDIVDNWD

-172 GALARVLGNVA
+172 GALARVLGNVS

-191 TMVGNAALNAADA
+191 TMVGNAALNAADTYSSDA

-322 AARPQTIQQEEA
+322 AARPQTIQRDQSA
-334 AIPQDTEV
+334 TPQDTDV

-378 PLPQVQPRGQNTEQ
+378 PLPQVQPRGQNAQQ

-414 STVQPTAQST
+414 NTVQPTAQST

-488 STGERIPIQ
+488 ATGERIPIQ

-791 GGVQQATRADLM
+791 GGVQKASRADLM

-827 AANIQNSAGS
+827 TANIQNSPGS

-843 APGGNTGTNPSQNEP
+843 APGGNAGANPSQNEP

-878 EIEAEALAREEA
+878 EIEAEAQAREEA

-896 EEFQDQQRQ
+896 EESQDQQRQ
-905 EAQNLRNEVS
+905 EAQNLRNEVK
-915 SLNEDYADNFTLTD
+915 SLNDDYSENFTLTD
-929 DNTSAEDALRGQG
+929 DSTSAEDALRGQ
-942 DLRFSRSGVVQAS
+942 
-955 ESEISAAKENRK
+955 
-967 AFRDE
+967 
-972 IKKKIDS
+972 
-979 LYPDG
+979 
-984 TVITVQV
+984 
-991 ESDGAAVFVSKAT
+991 SD
-1004 AKHSL
+1004 
-1009 GFRASW
+1009 
-1015 RSMLATL
+1015 
-1022 KLPELMRTANRV
+1022 
-1034 GDFEENPHKNH
+1034 
-1045 ELVKGAYHYQ
+1045 
-1055 SKINIDGTEYPV
+1055 
-1067 NITVR
+1067 
-1072 LHPEGLRMYHAK
+1072 
-1084 VDDKKPDAIS
+1084 
-1094 GAMHNVQST
+1094 
-1103 PPTSGSSDDILSE
+1103 
-1116 DGNGSNEPGLKFSRN
+1116 LKFSRN

-1150 VFDTFASEH
+1150 NFETFASEH
-1159 IGSGT
+1159 IGTGT
-1164 GRATY
+1164 GRLTH
-1169 GWGLYFTAD
+1169 GWGLYFTGD
-1178 RQVAEK
+1178 RKVAEK
-1184 YRDSTNPDGSLF
+1184 YRDSINKDGSLF
-1196 RVEIPDEDVLLD
+1196 KVEIPDDDVLLD
-1208 SDATFAE
+1208 TDATFEE
-1215 QPKKVRDAI
+1215 QPQKVKEAI
-1224 NKLYDEEYDDVL
+1224 TKLYDEEYGDV
-1236 PDWWDGRQVYQD
+1236 PIDWWTGRQIYQD

-1254 GYTDPDE
+1254 GYSDFDE
-1261 IPGDYEMDMDNGELA
+1261 IPGDYEIEMDLDNLA
-1276 GNARLASEK
+1276 GDSRLASEK
-1285 LNSIGVKGVKFIGD
+1285 LNSIGVKGIKFIGD
-1299 DEDTSYVIFDDK
+1299 DEDTGYVVFDDK
-1311 AIKVLDRFTRF
+1311 AI
-1322 NNSNQINPETNK
+1322 E
-1334 PDLKL
+1334 
-1339 SVAWHGSP
+1339 
-1347 HVFETFASDHIGSGE
+1347 
-1362 GAQAHG
+1362 
-1368 WGLYFAQEREVA
+1368 
-1380 EGYRERLA
+1380 
-1388 NDSWWS
+1388 
-1394 EWSVN
+1394 
-1399 GHQFGQNEDED
+1399 
-1410 FKFLDSYYYGSE
+1410 
-1422 NVLLDLLHH
+1422 
-1431 ISLHKNRKLA
+1431 
-1441 TTKQLQQAFDRVY
+1441 
-1454 KEAVESEFINESDRN
+1454 
-1469 EYFNGLEKLRSELGS
+1469 
-1484 LKIYRTNRSGRVFE
+1484 
-1498 VEIPDPI
+1498 
-1505 VMLDEDKLIK
+1505 
-1515 DQTYI
+1515 
-1520 KHLLERKAQN
+1520 
-1530 GGDWDFTADEL
+1530 
-1541 PDWATGRDLY
+1541 
-1551 EFMSEILGSPKE
+1551 
-1563 ASLYLNDAGIKGITY
+1563 
-1578 NGRYDGR
+1578 
-1585 CYIVFDDNAIQ
+1585 
-1596 VLNYYSKI
+1596 VLNYYSRI
-1604 QGEQQGSTV
+1604 QGDQQGSTV
-1613 ESITETLSN
+1613 DSITETLSN

-1859 VKRSADGSIQG
+1859 VKRSTDGSIQG

-2022 SNGMTTFAE
+2022 SNGMTTFAD

-2039 RRGNLHTK
+2039 RRGDLHTK
-2047 KGGPNIWSRNLGIHS
+2047 KGGANIWSRNLGLRS

-2103 RTKYALRM
+2103 RTKYAMRM

-2247 ELIGVKDL
+2247 ELIEVKDL

-2560 DLPGGARF
+2560 DLPGGARA
-2568 IRDNAIPF
+2568 IRDSAVPF
-2576 FAWTYKIVPRIAVSM
+2576 FAWTYKIVPRLAISM

-2597 FIAPA
+2597 FFAPA
-2602 ALLWTANMLSYAI
+2602 VLLWTINMLSYAI
-2615 AAGDDDDDW
+2615 AAGDDGDDW
-2624 WTRFEKGQKLRESEE
+2624 WTRFEKGQKLKETEE

-2651 MFNPKFLRLWN
+2651 MFNPKFMRLWT

-2671 WNIGNFIPGGQMF
+2671 WNISNFVPGGQMF
-2684 DLTNQAGGIPRPEM
+2684 DFTNQAGGIPRPEI
-2698 LTMGSPLYTLWA
+2698 LTVGTPLYTLWA
-2710 AMGLNVDTFTGRGI
+2710 AMGLNIDTFTGRGI

-2792 NTMGLKVRNVDFQK
+2792 NTLGLKVRNVDFQK
-2806 EFSFKISDIQRE
+2806 EFSFKISDIEKE

-2825 IRSLSRYIKQGS
+2825 IRSLSRQMNQGS
-2837 INPLEGREEIKEQ
+2837 IIPLEAKAEIHEQ
-2850 QEKIKDNA
+2850 QQKIRDNA
-2858 AQAKE
+2858 ARAKE
-2863 LMRLNRD
+2863 FTRLNKD
-2870 RKKLSKG
+2870 RKDLSKG

>member
-76 LDILKNFS
+76 PDILKNFS

-117 NYSIADLPAVIAEN
+117 NYSIADLPAVMADN

-151 TGVAAARLAGQMGRL
+151 TGVAAARLVGQMGRL

-191 TMVGNAALNAADA
+191 TMVGNAALNAADTYSSDA

-322 AARPQTIQQEEA
+322 AARPQTIQQDQT
-334 AIPQDTEV
+334 AIPQDTDV

-356 ASTQTPQAAPQASR
+356 ASTRTPQAAPQVSR

-378 PLPQVQPRGQNTEQ
+378 PLPQVQPRGQNAQQ

-414 STVQPTAQST
+414 NTVQPTAQST

-488 STGERIPIQ
+488 ATGERIPIQ

-640 PGERAELIDEHGR
+640 AGERAELIDEHGR

-736 IVKQVDAF
+736 IVKQVDVF

-791 GGVQQATRADLM
+791 GGVQKASRADLM

-827 AANIQNSAGS
+827 TANIQNSAGS

-843 APGGNTGTNPSQNEP
+843 APGGNAGANPSQNEP

-878 EIEAEALAREEA
+878 EIEAEAQAREEA

-896 EEFQDQQRQ
+896 EESQDQQRQ
-905 EAQNLRNEVS
+905 EAQNLRNEVK
-915 SLNEDYADNFTLTD
+915 SLNDDYSENFTLTD
-929 DNTSAEDALRGQG
+929 DSTSAEDALRGQ
-942 DLRFSRSGVVQAS
+942 
-955 ESEISAAKENRK
+955 
-967 AFRDE
+967 
-972 IKKKIDS
+972 
-979 LYPDG
+979 
-984 TVITVQV
+984 
-991 ESDGAAVFVSKAT
+991 SD
-1004 AKHSL
+1004 
-1009 GFRASW
+1009 
-1015 RSMLATL
+1015 
-1022 KLPELMRTANRV
+1022 
-1034 GDFEENPHKNH
+1034 
-1045 ELVKGAYHYQ
+1045 
-1055 SKINIDGTEYPV
+1055 
-1067 NITVR
+1067 
-1072 LHPEGLRMYHAK
+1072 
-1084 VDDKKPDAIS
+1084 
-1094 GAMHNVQST
+1094 
-1103 PPTSGSSDDILSE
+1103 
-1116 DGNGSNEPGLKFSRN
+1116 LKFSRN

-1137 DIKFSVAW
+1137 DIKFSLAW

-1150 VFDTFASEH
+1150 NFETFASEH
-1159 IGSGT
+1159 IGTGT
-1164 GRATY
+1164 GRLTH
-1169 GWGLYFTAD
+1169 GWGLYFTGD
-1178 RQVAEK
+1178 RKVAEK
-1184 YRDSTNPDGSLF
+1184 YRDSINKDGSLF
-1196 RVEIPDEDVLLD
+1196 KVEIPDDDVLLD
-1208 SDATFAE
+1208 TDATFEE
-1215 QPKKVRDAI
+1215 QPQKVKEAI
-1224 NKLYDEEYDDVL
+1224 TKLYDEEYGDV
-1236 PDWWDGRQVYQD
+1236 PIDWWTGRQIYQD

-1254 GYTDPDE
+1254 GYSDFDE
-1261 IPGDYEMDMDNGELA
+1261 IPGDYEIEMDLDNLA
-1276 GNARLASEK
+1276 GDSRLASEK
-1285 LNSIGVKGVKFIGD
+1285 LNSIGVKGIKFIGD
-1299 DEDTSYVIFDDK
+1299 DEDTGYVVFDDK
-1311 AIKVLDRFTRF
+1311 AI
-1322 NNSNQINPETNK
+1322 E
-1334 PDLKL
+1334 
-1339 SVAWHGSP
+1339 
-1347 HVFETFASDHIGSGE
+1347 
-1362 GAQAHG
+1362 
-1368 WGLYFAQEREVA
+1368 
-1380 EGYRERLA
+1380 
-1388 NDSWWS
+1388 
-1394 EWSVN
+1394 
-1399 GHQFGQNEDED
+1399 
-1410 FKFLDSYYYGSE
+1410 
-1422 NVLLDLLHH
+1422 
-1431 ISLHKNRKLA
+1431 
-1441 TTKQLQQAFDRVY
+1441 
-1454 KEAVESEFINESDRN
+1454 
-1469 EYFNGLEKLRSELGS
+1469 
-1484 LKIYRTNRSGRVFE
+1484 
-1498 VEIPDPI
+1498 
-1505 VMLDEDKLIK
+1505 
-1515 DQTYI
+1515 
-1520 KHLLERKAQN
+1520 
-1530 GGDWDFTADEL
+1530 
-1541 PDWATGRDLY
+1541 
-1551 EFMSEILGSPKE
+1551 
-1563 ASLYLNDAGIKGITY
+1563 
-1578 NGRYDGR
+1578 
-1585 CYIVFDDNAIQ
+1585 
-1596 VLNYYSKI
+1596 VLNYYSRI
-1604 QGEQQGSTV
+1604 QGDQQGSTV
-1613 ESITETLSN
+1613 DSITETLSN

-1700 DVGGDVKSNGQRS
+1700 DVGGDVKSNGQRP

-1859 VKRSADGSIQG
+1859 VKRSTDGSIQG

-2022 SNGMTTFAE
+2022 SNGMTTFAD

-2039 RRGNLHTK
+2039 RRGDLHTK
-2047 KGGPNIWSRNLGIHS
+2047 KGGANIWSRNLGLRS

-2103 RTKYALRM
+2103 RTKYAMRM

-2118 MYRELRAQVDNAR
+2118 MYRELRAQVENAR

-2164 HPPEHVLKM
+2164 RPPEHVLKM

-2199 NRWRGQYLPRFYNRR
+2199 DRWRGQYLPRFYNRR

-2247 ELIGVKDL
+2247 ELIEVKDL

-2455 RHNAGWLKEAEE
+2455 RHNADWLKEAED

-2492 EQQESMVKRGF
+2492 EQQESMAKRGF

-2568 IRDNAIPF
+2568 IRDTAVPF
-2576 FAWTYKIVPRIAVSM
+2576 FAWTYKIVPRLVTSAA
-2591 FAYPHR
+2591 AYPHR
-2597 FIAPA
+2597 FLAPA
-2602 ALLWTANMLSYAI
+2602 ALMWTANMLTYAI

-2624 WTRFEKGQKLRESEE
+2624 WTRFEKGRKLQDTEE
-2639 GLLPEYMQGMGA
+2639 GLLPDYMQGRGFFM
-2651 MFNPKFLRLWN
+2651 NPKFIRLWN

-2671 WNIGNFIPGGQMF
+2671 WNISNFIPGGQLF
-2684 DLTNQAGGIPRPEM
+2684 DSENQAGGMPWPEM
-2698 LTMGSPLYTLWA
+2698 LAIGSPLYTIWA
-2710 AMGLNVDTFTGRGI
+2710 ALNLNTDTFTGRDV
-2724 TKDSDTAGEA
+2724 TKQSDTAGEA

-2769 EPIMGYTGI
+2769 VPIMGYTGI
-2778 GRNGEAV
+2778 GRNKEPI

-2792 NTMGLKVRNVDFQK
+2792 NTLGLKVRNVDFQK
-2806 EFSFKISDIQRE
+2806 EYQFKMSDIQKV
-2818 NREILAN
+2818 NDEILAN
-2825 IRSLSRYIKQGS
+2825 IRSLNRQKKIGS
-2837 INPLEGREEIKEQ
+2837 IIPLEADKEIEYQREKLKDNTAHSEEIT
-2850 QEKIKDNA
+2850 
-2858 AQAKE
+2858 
-2863 LMRLNRD
+2863 RLNRD

>member
-76 LDILKNFS
+76 PDILKNFS

-117 NYSIADLPAVIAEN
+117 NYSIADLPAVMADN

-151 TGVAAARLAGQMGRL
+151 TGVAAARLVGQMGRL

-172 GALARVLGNVA
+172 GALARVLSNVA

-191 TMVGNAALNAADA
+191 TMVGNAALNAADTYSSDA

-259 LVGMVKG
+259 LFGMVKG

-322 AARPQTIQQEEA
+322 AARPQTIQQDQT
-334 AIPQDTEV
+334 AIPQDTDV

-378 PLPQVQPRGQNTEQ
+378 PLPQLQPRGQNTEQ

-414 STVQPTAQST
+414 NTVQPTAQST

-488 STGERIPIQ
+488 ATGERIPIQ

-640 PGERAELIDEHGR
+640 AGERAELIDEHGR

-896 EEFQDQQRQ
+896 EESQDQQRQ
-905 EAQNLRNEVS
+905 EAQNLRNEVK
-915 SLNEDYADNFTLTD
+915 SLNDDYSENFTLTD
-929 DNTSAEDALRGQG
+929 DNTSAEDALRGQ
-942 DLRFSRSGVVQAS
+942 
-955 ESEISAAKENRK
+955 
-967 AFRDE
+967 
-972 IKKKIDS
+972 
-979 LYPDG
+979 
-984 TVITVQV
+984 
-991 ESDGAAVFVSKAT
+991 SD
-1004 AKHSL
+1004 
-1009 GFRASW
+1009 
-1015 RSMLATL
+1015 
-1022 KLPELMRTANRV
+1022 
-1034 GDFEENPHKNH
+1034 
-1045 ELVKGAYHYQ
+1045 
-1055 SKINIDGTEYPV
+1055 
-1067 NITVR
+1067 
-1072 LHPEGLRMYHAK
+1072 
-1084 VDDKKPDAIS
+1084 
-1094 GAMHNVQST
+1094 
-1103 PPTSGSSDDILSE
+1103 
-1116 DGNGSNEPGLKFSRN
+1116 LKFSRN

-1150 VFDTFASEH
+1150 NFETFASEH
-1159 IGSGT
+1159 IGTGT
-1164 GRATY
+1164 GRLTH
-1169 GWGLYFTAD
+1169 GWGLYFTGD
-1178 RQVAEK
+1178 RKVAEK
-1184 YRDSTNPDGSLF
+1184 YRDSINKDGSLF
-1196 RVEIPDEDVLLD
+1196 KVEIPDDDVLLD
-1208 SDATFAE
+1208 TDATFEE
-1215 QPKKVRDAI
+1215 QPQKVKEAI
-1224 NKLYDEEYDDVL
+1224 TKLYDEEYGDV
-1236 PDWWDGRQVYQD
+1236 PIDWWTGRQIYQD

-1254 GYTDPDE
+1254 GYSDFDE
-1261 IPGDYEMDMDNGELA
+1261 IPGDYEIEMDLDNLA
-1276 GNARLASEK
+1276 GDSRLASEK
-1285 LNSIGVKGVKFIGD
+1285 LNSIGVKGIKFIGD
-1299 DEDTSYVIFDDK
+1299 DEDTGYVVFDDQ
-1311 AIKVLDRFTRF
+1311 AIKVLDQYTRYSRTAKF
-1322 NNSNQINPETNK
+1322 RPETELVQGIKEYFGTTWDPRESGYMMQDGDMLNMSGTHEVEDERTK
-1334 PDLKL
+1334 RDLRGRRTVDHREV
-1339 SVAWHGSP
+1339 SGTNIRGVSTEHF
-1347 HVFETFASDHIGSGE
+1347 FEDQNIQDQSDYMYNFMARTGAMRMDYGSGIAALTRQPTR
-1362 GAQAHG
+1362 AQLQMLQRMAYEND
-1368 WGLYFAQEREVA
+1368 GLIV
-1380 EGYRERLA
+1380 
-1388 NDSWWS
+1388 
-1394 EWSVN
+1394 
-1399 GHQFGQNEDED
+1399 
-1410 FKFLDSYYYGSE
+1410 SYYTPEGRI
-1422 NVLLDLLHH
+1422 VD
-1431 ISLHKNRKLA
+1431 
-1441 TTKQLQQAFDRVY
+1441 
-1454 KEAVESEFINESDRN
+1454 EAEWEGPVTQKR
-1469 EYFNGLEKLRSELGS
+1469 
-1484 LKIYRTNRSGRVFE
+1484 
-1498 VEIPDPI
+1498 
-1505 VMLDEDKLIK
+1505 IK
-1515 DQTYI
+1515 DFFTQAQQ
-1520 KHLLERKAQN
+1520 KA
-1530 GGDWDFTADEL
+1530 
-1541 PDWATGRDLY
+1541 
-1551 EFMSEILGSPKE
+1551 
-1563 ASLYLNDAGIKGITY
+1563 DAGQAGAYASRTK
-1578 NGRYDGR
+1578 N
-1585 CYIVFDDNAIQ
+1585 N
-1596 VLNYYSKI
+1596 
-1604 QGEQQGSTV
+1604 QGGSTV
-1613 ESITETLSN
+1613 NSITETLSN

-1642 QSESE
+1642 QSENE

-1656 SPMKSVDANIR
+1656 SAKTDPETNYQNGLLKLQRALRNRTSVKRVAFNSELNGWIDVDWGKLGEIIDAITFQTKGAMGLSHIIDKRSVQVPLSPDQVAAVLRMMVRTMVNGTQR
-1667 RGKEAMAKALSEKT
+1667 RDNHGRRMLVYKG
-1681 TVHRAMF
+1681 F
-1688 RTGMGWVDFVWG
+1688 RVGINQ
-1700 DVGGDVKSNGQRS
+1700 VGGNHYVVSAMGSYKTEAAPS
-1713 GEKGIAHIIEARQR
+1713 GH
-1727 KDGLTEKQTVAL
+1727 
-1739 LDRIV
+1739 
-1744 ETIARGSEVKR
+1744 
-1755 REFNGHQR
+1755 
-1763 VDLGYNGVLA
+1763 LGTATPIPA
-1773 TLVKNPGSNAWLLT
+1773 TLQARNDYSPGT
-1787 GFEIRESDDNRVG
+1787 RNRNV
-1800 KDSPTST
+1800 S
-1807 SDAPHTPGAGEV
+1807 
-1819 ADSLPPRTGNE
+1819 
-1830 RHALA
+1830 ALA
-1835 TETVGLG
+1835 DIILEN
-1842 ERPSMDVTSSVG
+1842 
-1854 SEDLI
+1854 DLLI
-1859 VKRSADGSIQG
+1859 KRSANGSIQG
-1870 AYDPRTQKVYLVAD
+1870 AYDPRAQKVYLVAG

-1924 ANGDKVAQAAKRR
+1924 ANGDKVAKAAKRR

-2022 SNGMTTFAE
+2022 SNGMTTFAD

-2039 RRGNLHTK
+2039 RRGDLHTK
-2047 KGGPNIWSRNLGIHS
+2047 KGGPNIWSRNLGLRS

-2103 RTKYALRM
+2103 RTKYAIRM

-2118 MYRELRAQVDNAR
+2118 MYRELRAQVDTAR

-2247 ELIGVKDL
+2247 ELIEVKDL

-2455 RHNAGWLKEAEE
+2455 RHNADWIKEAEE

-2492 EQQESMVKRGF
+2492 EQQESMAKRGF

-2769 EPIMGYTGI
+2769 EPIMSYTGI

>member
-1 MRAEELLDAW
+1 M
-11 DQGLD
+11 
-16 PLKDQPVL
+16 P
-24 GAPKTAEDIVDDWD
+24 
-38 AESGGLLSGIKDMG
+38 
-52 VYALSAIPSAAQ
+52 
-64 GIVDV
+64 
-69 GRMATGD
+69 
-76 LDILKNFS
+76 
-84 DWIGEQTDSFKDFA
+84 
-98 LSDAALA
+98 
-105 QQRRLD
+105 
-111 RVMADP
+111 
-117 NYSIADLPAVIAEN
+117 
-131 PRATL
+131 
-136 GSAVESAG
+136 
-144 SMLLPTG
+144 
-151 TGVAAARLAGQMGRL
+151 
-166 AQAGRG
+166 
-172 GALARVLGNVA
+172 
-183 PSKAAAAG
+183 
-191 TMVGNAALNAADA
+191 
-204 LENQDQADRY
+204 
-214 LGALVSAGTSM
+214 
-225 LGSKVTG
+225 
-232 GGAENILAQLFT
+232 QL
-244 GNAARQIGKN
+244 
-254 AATRA
+254 
-259 LVGMVKG
+259 
-266 GGKEFVQEGIEE
+266 
-278 TGNIAGEVVGSGQPI
+278 
-293 DWNQGAKR
+293 
-301 VGLASTLGAI
+301 
-311 MGGPIGATSSI
+311 
-322 AARPQTIQQEEA
+322 
-334 AIPQDTEV
+334 
-342 QAAVEG
+342 
-348 ALEAIGDL
+348 
-356 ASTQTPQAAPQASR
+356 
-370 QEVKPQET
+370 
-378 PLPQVQPRGQNTEQ
+378 QPRGQNTEQ

-414 STVQPTAQST
+414 NTVQPTAQST

-488 STGERIPIQ
+488 ATGERIPIQ

-640 PGERAELIDEHGR
+640 AGERAELIDEHGR

-896 EEFQDQQRQ
+896 EESQDQQRQ
-905 EAQNLRNEVS
+905 EAQNLRNEVK
-915 SLNEDYADNFTLTD
+915 SLNDDYSENFTLTD
-929 DNTSAEDALRGQG
+929 DNTSAEDALRGQ
-942 DLRFSRSGVVQAS
+942 
-955 ESEISAAKENRK
+955 
-967 AFRDE
+967 
-972 IKKKIDS
+972 
-979 LYPDG
+979 
-984 TVITVQV
+984 
-991 ESDGAAVFVSKAT
+991 SD
-1004 AKHSL
+1004 
-1009 GFRASW
+1009 
-1015 RSMLATL
+1015 
-1022 KLPELMRTANRV
+1022 
-1034 GDFEENPHKNH
+1034 
-1045 ELVKGAYHYQ
+1045 
-1055 SKINIDGTEYPV
+1055 
-1067 NITVR
+1067 
-1072 LHPEGLRMYHAK
+1072 
-1084 VDDKKPDAIS
+1084 
-1094 GAMHNVQST
+1094 
-1103 PPTSGSSDDILSE
+1103 
-1116 DGNGSNEPGLKFSRN
+1116 LKFSRN

-1150 VFDTFASEH
+1150 NFETFASEH
-1159 IGSGT
+1159 IGTGT
-1164 GRATY
+1164 GRLTH
-1169 GWGLYFTAD
+1169 GWGLYFTGD
-1178 RQVAEK
+1178 RKVAEK
-1184 YRDSTNPDGSLF
+1184 YRDSINKDGSLF
-1196 RVEIPDEDVLLD
+1196 KVEIPDDDVLLD
-1208 SDATFAE
+1208 TDATFEE
-1215 QPKKVRDAI
+1215 QPQKVKEAI
-1224 NKLYDEEYDDVL
+1224 TKLYDEEYGDV
-1236 PDWWDGRQVYQD
+1236 PIDWWTGRQIYQD

-1254 GYTDPDE
+1254 GYSDFDE
-1261 IPGDYEMDMDNGELA
+1261 IPGDYEIEMDLDNLA
-1276 GNARLASEK
+1276 GDSRLASEK
-1285 LNSIGVKGVKFIGD
+1285 LNSIGVKGIKFIGD
-1299 DEDTSYVIFDDK
+1299 DEDTGYVVFDDQ
-1311 AIKVLDRFTRF
+1311 AIKVLDQYTRYSRTAKF
-1322 NNSNQINPETNK
+1322 RPETELVQGIKEYFGTTWDPRESGYMMQDGDMLNMSGTHEVEDERTK
-1334 PDLKL
+1334 RDLRGRRTVDHREV
-1339 SVAWHGSP
+1339 SGTNIRGVSTEHF
-1347 HVFETFASDHIGSGE
+1347 FEDQNIQDQSDYMYNFMARTGAMRMDYGSGIAALTRQPTR
-1362 GAQAHG
+1362 AQLQMLQRMAYEND
-1368 WGLYFAQEREVA
+1368 GLIV
-1380 EGYRERLA
+1380 
-1388 NDSWWS
+1388 
-1394 EWSVN
+1394 
-1399 GHQFGQNEDED
+1399 
-1410 FKFLDSYYYGSE
+1410 SYYTPEGRI
-1422 NVLLDLLHH
+1422 VD
-1431 ISLHKNRKLA
+1431 
-1441 TTKQLQQAFDRVY
+1441 
-1454 KEAVESEFINESDRN
+1454 EAEWEGPVTQKR
-1469 EYFNGLEKLRSELGS
+1469 
-1484 LKIYRTNRSGRVFE
+1484 
-1498 VEIPDPI
+1498 
-1505 VMLDEDKLIK
+1505 IK
-1515 DQTYI
+1515 DFFTQAQQ
-1520 KHLLERKAQN
+1520 KA
-1530 GGDWDFTADEL
+1530 
-1541 PDWATGRDLY
+1541 
-1551 EFMSEILGSPKE
+1551 
-1563 ASLYLNDAGIKGITY
+1563 DAGQAGAYASRTK
-1578 NGRYDGR
+1578 N
-1585 CYIVFDDNAIQ
+1585 N
-1596 VLNYYSKI
+1596 
-1604 QGEQQGSTV
+1604 QGGSTV
-1613 ESITETLSN
+1613 NSITETLSN

-1642 QSESE
+1642 QSENE

-1656 SPMKSVDANIR
+1656 SAKTDPETNYQNGLLKLQRALRNRTSVKRVAFNSELNGWIDVDWGKLGEIIDAITFQTKGAMGLSHIIDKRSVQVPLSPDQVAAVLRMMVRTMVNGTQR
-1667 RGKEAMAKALSEKT
+1667 RDNHGRRMLVYKG
-1681 TVHRAMF
+1681 F
-1688 RTGMGWVDFVWG
+1688 RVGINQ
-1700 DVGGDVKSNGQRS
+1700 VGGNHYVVSAMGSYKTEAAPS
-1713 GEKGIAHIIEARQR
+1713 GH
-1727 KDGLTEKQTVAL
+1727 
-1739 LDRIV
+1739 
-1744 ETIARGSEVKR
+1744 
-1755 REFNGHQR
+1755 
-1763 VDLGYNGVLA
+1763 LGTATPIPA
-1773 TLVKNPGSNAWLLT
+1773 TLQARNDYSPGT
-1787 GFEIRESDDNRVG
+1787 RNRNV
-1800 KDSPTST
+1800 S
-1807 SDAPHTPGAGEV
+1807 
-1819 ADSLPPRTGNE
+1819 
-1830 RHALA
+1830 ALA
-1835 TETVGLG
+1835 DIILEN
-1842 ERPSMDVTSSVG
+1842 
-1854 SEDLI
+1854 DLLI
-1859 VKRSADGSIQG
+1859 KRSANGSIQG
-1870 AYDPRTQKVYLVAD
+1870 AYDPRAQKVYLVAG

-1924 ANGDKVAQAAKRR
+1924 ANGDKVAKAAKRR

-2022 SNGMTTFAE
+2022 SNGMTTFAD

-2039 RRGNLHTK
+2039 RRGDLHTK
-2047 KGGPNIWSRNLGIHS
+2047 KGGPNIWSRNLGLRS

-2103 RTKYALRM
+2103 RTKYAIRM

-2118 MYRELRAQVDNAR
+2118 MYRELRAQVDTAR

-2247 ELIGVKDL
+2247 ELIEVKDL

-2455 RHNAGWLKEAEE
+2455 RHNADWIKEAEE

-2492 EQQESMVKRGF
+2492 EQQESMAKRGF

-2769 EPIMGYTGI
+2769 EPIMSYTGI

>member
-76 LDILKNFS
+76 PDILKNFS

-117 NYSIADLPAVIAEN
+117 NYSIADLPAVMADN

-151 TGVAAARLAGQMGRL
+151 TGVAAARLVGQMGRL

-172 GALARVLGNVA
+172 GALARVLSNVA

-191 TMVGNAALNAADA
+191 TMVGNAALNAADTYSSDA

-322 AARPQTIQQEEA
+322 AARPQTIQQDQT
-334 AIPQDTEV
+334 AIPQDTDV

-370 QEVKPQET
+370 QDVKPQET
-378 PLPQVQPRGQNTEQ
+378 PLPQVQPRGQNAQQ
-392 VQPQARQTQPTPV
+392 VQQQARQTQPTPV

-414 STVQPTAQST
+414 NTVQPTAQST

-488 STGERIPIQ
+488 ATGERIPIQ

-515 KNPNY
+515 KNANY

-640 PGERAELIDEHGR
+640 AGERAELIDEHGR

-827 AANIQNSAGS
+827 ASNIQNSAGG

-843 APGGNTGTNPSQNEP
+843 APGRNAGTNPIQNEP

-878 EIEAEALAREEA
+878 EIEAEAQAREEA

-896 EEFQDQQRQ
+896 EEAQDQQRQ
-905 EAQNLRNEVS
+905 EAQNLRNEVK
-915 SLNEDYADNFTLTD
+915 SLNDGYSENFTLTD
-929 DNTSAEDALRGQG
+929 DSTSAEDALRGQ
-942 DLRFSRSGVVQAS
+942 
-955 ESEISAAKENRK
+955 
-967 AFRDE
+967 
-972 IKKKIDS
+972 
-979 LYPDG
+979 
-984 TVITVQV
+984 
-991 ESDGAAVFVSKAT
+991 SD
-1004 AKHSL
+1004 
-1009 GFRASW
+1009 
-1015 RSMLATL
+1015 
-1022 KLPELMRTANRV
+1022 
-1034 GDFEENPHKNH
+1034 
-1045 ELVKGAYHYQ
+1045 
-1055 SKINIDGTEYPV
+1055 
-1067 NITVR
+1067 
-1072 LHPEGLRMYHAK
+1072 
-1084 VDDKKPDAIS
+1084 
-1094 GAMHNVQST
+1094 
-1103 PPTSGSSDDILSE
+1103 
-1116 DGNGSNEPGLKFSRN
+1116 LKFSRN

-1150 VFDTFASEH
+1150 NFETFASEH
-1159 IGSGT
+1159 IGTGT
-1164 GRATY
+1164 GRLTH
-1169 GWGLYFTAD
+1169 GWGLYFTGD
-1178 RQVAEK
+1178 RKVAEK
-1184 YRDSTNPDGSLF
+1184 YRDSINKDGSLF
-1196 RVEIPDEDVLLD
+1196 KVEIPDDDVLLD
-1208 SDATFAE
+1208 TDATFEE
-1215 QPKKVRDAI
+1215 QPQKVKEAI
-1224 NKLYDEEYDDVL
+1224 TKLYDEEYGDV
-1236 PDWWDGRQVYQD
+1236 PIDWWTGRQIYQD

-1254 GYTDPDE
+1254 GYSDFDE
-1261 IPGDYEMDMDNGELA
+1261 IPGDYEIEMDLDNLA
-1276 GNARLASEK
+1276 GDSRLASEK
-1285 LNSIGVKGVKFIGD
+1285 LNSIGVKGIKFIGD
-1299 DEDTSYVIFDDK
+1299 DEDTGYVVFDDK
-1311 AIKVLDRFTRF
+1311 AI
-1322 NNSNQINPETNK
+1322 E
-1334 PDLKL
+1334 
-1339 SVAWHGSP
+1339 
-1347 HVFETFASDHIGSGE
+1347 
-1362 GAQAHG
+1362 
-1368 WGLYFAQEREVA
+1368 
-1380 EGYRERLA
+1380 
-1388 NDSWWS
+1388 
-1394 EWSVN
+1394 
-1399 GHQFGQNEDED
+1399 
-1410 FKFLDSYYYGSE
+1410 
-1422 NVLLDLLHH
+1422 
-1431 ISLHKNRKLA
+1431 
-1441 TTKQLQQAFDRVY
+1441 
-1454 KEAVESEFINESDRN
+1454 
-1469 EYFNGLEKLRSELGS
+1469 
-1484 LKIYRTNRSGRVFE
+1484 
-1498 VEIPDPI
+1498 
-1505 VMLDEDKLIK
+1505 
-1515 DQTYI
+1515 
-1520 KHLLERKAQN
+1520 
-1530 GGDWDFTADEL
+1530 
-1541 PDWATGRDLY
+1541 
-1551 EFMSEILGSPKE
+1551 
-1563 ASLYLNDAGIKGITY
+1563 
-1578 NGRYDGR
+1578 
-1585 CYIVFDDNAIQ
+1585 
-1596 VLNYYSKI
+1596 VLNYYSRI
-1604 QGEQQGSTV
+1604 QGDQQGSTV
-1613 ESITETLSN
+1613 DSITETLSN

-1642 QSESE
+1642 QSENE

-1656 SPMKSVDANIR
+1656 SAMKSVDANIR

-1700 DVGGDVKSNGQRS
+1700 DEGGELTSKGRRP
-1713 GEKGIAHIIEARQR
+1713 GEKGIAHIIEARER
-1727 KDGLTEKQTVAL
+1727 KDGLTRSQTINL
-1739 LDRIV
+1739 LSNIV
-1744 ETIARGSEVKR
+1744 EAIAKGTEIRRTEVDG
-1755 REFNGHQR
+1755 NIMAVI
-1763 VDLGYNGVLA
+1763 VDNNIQVHLI
-1773 TLVKNPGSNAWLLT
+1773 KNPGNNTWLLT
-1787 GFEIRESDDNRVG
+1787 GFEIRESGDSRVG
-1800 KDSPTST
+1800 NDSPTST
-1807 SDAPHTPGAGEV
+1807 SGAPHLPDAREV

-1830 RHALA
+1830 RHTLA
-1835 TETVGLG
+1835 TETAGLG

-1859 VKRSADGSIQG
+1859 VKRSTDGSIQG

-2022 SNGMTTFAE
+2022 SNGMTTFAD

-2039 RRGNLHTK
+2039 RRGDLHTK
-2047 KGGPNIWSRNLGIHS
+2047 KGGANIWSRNLGLRS

-2078 GWGEHLVTGAGNFV
+2078 GWGEHLVTGAGNIA
-2092 LEAAEYFIPAL
+2092 LEAAEYFFPAL
-2103 RTKYALRM
+2103 RTKYAMRM

-2214 KELEGEGWFKNFMKR
+2214 KEMDGESWFKNFMKR
-2229 GAPLRG
+2229 GVPLRG

-2247 ELIGVKDL
+2247 ELIEVKDL

-2285 KDMPEVE
+2285 KDMPNVE

-2455 RHNAGWLKEAEE
+2455 RHNADWLKEAED

-2492 EQQESMVKRGF
+2492 EQQESMAKRGF

-2710 AMGLNVDTFTGRGI
+2710 AMGLNIDTFTGRGI

-2870 RKKLSKG
+2870 RKKLSRG

>member
-151 TGVAAARLAGQMGRL
+151 TGVAAARLAGQMGRF

-191 TMVGNAALNAADA
+191 TMVGNAALNAADTYSSDV

-214 LGALVSAGTSM
+214 IGALVSAGTSM

-322 AARPQTIQQEEA
+322 AARPQTIQRDQSVT
-334 AIPQDTEV
+334 PQDTDA

-356 ASTQTPQAAPQASR
+356 ASTQTPQAAAQVSR

-392 VQPQARQTQPTPV
+392 IQPQSPQTQPKAA
-405 DNAEVVAQQ
+405 DNTEVVQQ
-414 STVQPTAQST
+414 QNTAQFD
-424 SQAPVILQNRDRS
+424 SQVPVILQNRDRS

-442 EQMDRIAGNPDYGRV
+442 EQMNRIAGNPDYGRV
-457 GIGRDF
+457 GVGRDF
-463 ANGAPVVAYGSVPEN
+463 ANGAPVVSYGAVPES
-478 QKGRVDYATA
+478 QKGRKDYAVA

-510 DITGN
+510 DIMGK

-520 GRTDL
+520 GRKDL
-525 VTAIAGNGRVTGIAA
+525 VTAIAGNGRVTGIAS

-554 AEDSAMHGVN
+554 LEDSAMHGVN
-564 PEVINGMR
+564 PQVINSMKK
-572 NPVLVRIMPNE
+572 PILVRIMPNE

-589 GDLSNTTGNNQLNAV
+589 GDLSNTTGNNKLNAV
-604 EKAHTDANRVNFEG
+604 EKAHNDANRVNFEDL
-618 MEFNEDGSPTQD
+618 EFAEDGSPTTE
-630 SIVGF
+630 SIVKF
-635 IRSMP
+635 IRSMSTDDQT
-640 PGERAELIDEHGR
+640 ELIDDQGR
-653 PNSQAIDRLNNA
+653 ITTQAVDRLNNA
-665 IFAKAYGNDDVIAMY
+665 IFAKAYGNDDLISAY
-680 AMAVDPEAKL
+680 AQAVDPEAKL

-791 GGVQQATRADLM
+791 GGVQKASRADLM

-843 APGGNTGTNPSQNEP
+843 APRGNAGTNPSQNEP

-878 EIEAEALAREEA
+878 EIEAEARSREEA
-890 EAQRAR
+890 EAQRTR
-896 EEFQDQQRQ
+896 EEAQDQQRQ

-915 SLNEDYADNFTLTD
+915 SLNEGYSDNFTLTD
-929 DNTSAEDALRGQG
+929 DNASAEDALSGQE
-942 DLRFSRSGVVQAS
+942 DLRFSRNGVVQAS

-967 AFRDE
+967 AFREE

-1022 KLPELMRTANRV
+1022 KLPDLMRTANRV
-1034 GDFEENPHKNH
+1034 GDFEENPHRNH

-1055 SKINIDGTEYPV
+1055 SKINIDGTEYRV

-1084 VDDKKPDAIS
+1084 VDDRKPDAIS

-1103 PPTSGSSDDILSE
+1103 PPTSGSSSSIVSE
-1116 DGNGSNEPGLKFSRN
+1116 DGNDGNEPDLKFSRN

-1150 VFDTFASEH
+1150 VFDTFASDH

-1164 GRATY
+1164 GRLTH
-1169 GWGLYFTAD
+1169 GWGLYFTGD
-1178 RQVAEK
+1178 RKVAEK
-1184 YRDSTNPDGSLF
+1184 YRDSINKDGSLF
-1196 RVEIPDEDVLLD
+1196 KVEIPDDDVLLD
-1208 SDATFAE
+1208 TDATFEE
-1215 QPKKVRDAI
+1215 QPQKVKEAI
-1224 NKLYDEEYDDVL
+1224 TKLYDEEYGDV
-1236 PDWWDGRQVYQD
+1236 PIDWWTGRQIYQD

-1254 GYTDPDE
+1254 GYSDFDE
-1261 IPGDYEMDMDNGELA
+1261 IPGDYEIEMDLDNLA
-1276 GNARLASEK
+1276 GDSRLASEK
-1285 LNSIGVKGVKFIGD
+1285 LNSIGVKGIKFIGD
-1299 DEDTSYVIFDDK
+1299 DEDTGYVVFDDK
-1311 AIKVLDRFTRF
+1311 AI
-1322 NNSNQINPETNK
+1322 E
-1334 PDLKL
+1334 
-1339 SVAWHGSP
+1339 
-1347 HVFETFASDHIGSGE
+1347 
-1362 GAQAHG
+1362 
-1368 WGLYFAQEREVA
+1368 
-1380 EGYRERLA
+1380 
-1388 NDSWWS
+1388 
-1394 EWSVN
+1394 
-1399 GHQFGQNEDED
+1399 
-1410 FKFLDSYYYGSE
+1410 
-1422 NVLLDLLHH
+1422 
-1431 ISLHKNRKLA
+1431 
-1441 TTKQLQQAFDRVY
+1441 
-1454 KEAVESEFINESDRN
+1454 
-1469 EYFNGLEKLRSELGS
+1469 
-1484 LKIYRTNRSGRVFE
+1484 
-1498 VEIPDPI
+1498 
-1505 VMLDEDKLIK
+1505 
-1515 DQTYI
+1515 
-1520 KHLLERKAQN
+1520 
-1530 GGDWDFTADEL
+1530 
-1541 PDWATGRDLY
+1541 
-1551 EFMSEILGSPKE
+1551 
-1563 ASLYLNDAGIKGITY
+1563 
-1578 NGRYDGR
+1578 
-1585 CYIVFDDNAIQ
+1585 
-1596 VLNYYSKI
+1596 VLNYYSRI
-1604 QGEQQGSTV
+1604 QGDQQGSTV
-1613 ESITETLSN
+1613 DSITETLSN

-1700 DVGGDVKSNGQRS
+1700 DVGGDVKSNGQRP

-1859 VKRSADGSIQG
+1859 VKRSTDGSIQG

-2022 SNGMTTFAE
+2022 SNGMTTFAD

-2039 RRGNLHTK
+2039 RRGDLHTK
-2047 KGGPNIWSRNLGIHS
+2047 KGGANIWSRNLGLRS

-2103 RTKYALRM
+2103 RTKYAMRM

-2247 ELIGVKDL
+2247 ELIEVKDL

-2384 DEVLAQVMPHAEVPS
+2384 NEVLAQVMPHAEVPS

-2492 EQQESMVKRGF
+2492 EQQESMGKRGF

-2534 YKYAKDRG
+2534 YKYAKDHG

-2568 IRDNAIPF
+2568 IRDTAVPF
-2576 FAWTYKIVPRIAVSM
+2576 FAWTYKIVPRLVTSAA
-2591 FAYPHR
+2591 AYPHR
-2597 FIAPA
+2597 FLAPA
-2602 ALLWTANMLSYAI
+2602 ALMWTANMLTYAI

-2624 WTRFEKGQKLRESEE
+2624 WTRFEKGRKLQDTEE
-2639 GLLPEYMQGMGA
+2639 GLLPDYMQGRGFFM
-2651 MFNPKFLRLWN
+2651 NPKFIRLWN

-2671 WNIGNFIPGGQMF
+2671 WNISNFIPGGQLF
-2684 DLTNQAGGIPRPEM
+2684 DSENQAGGMPWPEM
-2698 LTMGSPLYTLWA
+2698 LAIGSPLYTIWA
-2710 AMGLNVDTFTGRGI
+2710 ALNLNTDTFTGRDV
-2724 TKDSDTAGEA
+2724 TKQSDTAGEA

-2778 GRNGEAV
+2778 GRNKEPI

-2792 NTMGLKVRNVDFQK
+2792 NTLGLKVRNVDFQK
-2806 EFSFKISDIQRE
+2806 EYQFKMSDIQKV
-2818 NREILAN
+2818 NDEILAN
-2825 IRSLSRYIKQGS
+2825 IRSLNRQKKIGS
-2837 INPLEGREEIKEQ
+2837 IIPLEADKEIEYQREKLKDNTAHSEEIT
-2850 QEKIKDNA
+2850 
-2858 AQAKE
+2858 
-2863 LMRLNRD
+2863 RLNRD
-2870 RKKLSKG
+2870 RKKLSRG

>member
-76 LDILKNFS
+76 PDILKNFS

-117 NYSIADLPAVIAEN
+117 NYSIADLPAVMADN

-151 TGVAAARLAGQMGRL
+151 TGVAAARLVGQMGRL
-166 AQAGRG
+166 AQASRG

-191 TMVGNAALNAADA
+191 TMVGNAALNAADTYSSDA

-254 AATRA
+254 VATRA
-259 LVGMVKG
+259 LAGMVKG

-293 DWNQGAKR
+293 DWNQGTKR

-322 AARPQTIQQEEA
+322 AARPQTIQQDQT
-334 AIPQDTEV
+334 AIPQDTDV

-356 ASTQTPQAAPQASR
+356 ASTQTPQPAPQASR

-378 PLPQVQPRGQNTEQ
+378 PLPQAQPRGQNTEQ
-392 VQPQARQTQPTPV
+392 VQPQTQQTQPTPV

-414 STVQPTAQST
+414 NTAQPTAQST

-488 STGERIPIQ
+488 ATGERIPIQ

-690 VINTLSAVAPKMA
+690 VINTLSAVAPKMV

-827 AANIQNSAGS
+827 AANIQNSAGG

-858 RGSSDA
+858 RRSSDA

-896 EEFQDQQRQ
+896 EESQDQQRQ
-905 EAQNLRNEVS
+905 EAQNLRNEVK
-915 SLNEDYADNFTLTD
+915 SLNDDYSENFTLTD
-929 DNTSAEDALRGQG
+929 DNTSAEDALRGQ
-942 DLRFSRSGVVQAS
+942 
-955 ESEISAAKENRK
+955 
-967 AFRDE
+967 
-972 IKKKIDS
+972 
-979 LYPDG
+979 
-984 TVITVQV
+984 
-991 ESDGAAVFVSKAT
+991 SD
-1004 AKHSL
+1004 
-1009 GFRASW
+1009 
-1015 RSMLATL
+1015 
-1022 KLPELMRTANRV
+1022 
-1034 GDFEENPHKNH
+1034 
-1045 ELVKGAYHYQ
+1045 
-1055 SKINIDGTEYPV
+1055 
-1067 NITVR
+1067 
-1072 LHPEGLRMYHAK
+1072 
-1084 VDDKKPDAIS
+1084 
-1094 GAMHNVQST
+1094 
-1103 PPTSGSSDDILSE
+1103 
-1116 DGNGSNEPGLKFSRN
+1116 LKFSRN

-1150 VFDTFASEH
+1150 NFETFASEH
-1159 IGSGT
+1159 IGTGT
-1164 GRATY
+1164 GRLTH
-1169 GWGLYFTAD
+1169 GWGLYFTGD
-1178 RQVAEK
+1178 RKVAEK
-1184 YRDSTNPDGSLF
+1184 YRDSINKDGSLF
-1196 RVEIPDEDVLLD
+1196 KVEIPDDDVLLD
-1208 SDATFAE
+1208 TDATFEE
-1215 QPKKVRDAI
+1215 QPQKVKEAI
-1224 NKLYDEEYDDVL
+1224 TKLYDEEYGDV
-1236 PDWWDGRQVYQD
+1236 PIDWWTGRQIYQD

-1254 GYTDPDE
+1254 GYSDFDE
-1261 IPGDYEMDMDNGELA
+1261 IPGDYEIEMDLDNLA
-1276 GNARLASEK
+1276 GDSRLASEK
-1285 LNSIGVKGVKFIGD
+1285 LNSIGVKGIKFIGD
-1299 DEDTSYVIFDDK
+1299 DEDTGYVVFDDQ
-1311 AIKVLDRFTRF
+1311 AIKVLDQYTRYSRTAKF
-1322 NNSNQINPETNK
+1322 RPETELVQGIKEYFGTTWDPRESGYMMQDGDMLNMSGTHEVEDERTK
-1334 PDLKL
+1334 RDLRGRRTVDHREV
-1339 SVAWHGSP
+1339 SGTNIRGVSTEHF
-1347 HVFETFASDHIGSGE
+1347 FEDQNIQDQSDYMYNFMARTGAMRMDYGSGIAALTRQPTR
-1362 GAQAHG
+1362 AQLQMLQRMAYEND
-1368 WGLYFAQEREVA
+1368 GLIV
-1380 EGYRERLA
+1380 
-1388 NDSWWS
+1388 
-1394 EWSVN
+1394 
-1399 GHQFGQNEDED
+1399 
-1410 FKFLDSYYYGSE
+1410 SYYTPEGRI
-1422 NVLLDLLHH
+1422 VD
-1431 ISLHKNRKLA
+1431 
-1441 TTKQLQQAFDRVY
+1441 
-1454 KEAVESEFINESDRN
+1454 EAEWEGPVTQKR
-1469 EYFNGLEKLRSELGS
+1469 
-1484 LKIYRTNRSGRVFE
+1484 
-1498 VEIPDPI
+1498 
-1505 VMLDEDKLIK
+1505 IK
-1515 DQTYI
+1515 DFFTQAQQ
-1520 KHLLERKAQN
+1520 KA
-1530 GGDWDFTADEL
+1530 
-1541 PDWATGRDLY
+1541 
-1551 EFMSEILGSPKE
+1551 
-1563 ASLYLNDAGIKGITY
+1563 DAGQAGAYASRTK
-1578 NGRYDGR
+1578 N
-1585 CYIVFDDNAIQ
+1585 N
-1596 VLNYYSKI
+1596 
-1604 QGEQQGSTV
+1604 QGGSTV
-1613 ESITETLSN
+1613 NSITETLSN

-1642 QSESE
+1642 QSENE

-1656 SPMKSVDANIR
+1656 SAKTDPETNYQNGLLKLQRALRNRTSVKRVAFNSELNGWIDVDWGKLGEIIDAITFQTKGAMGLSHIIDKRSVQVPLSPDQVAAVLRMMVRTMVNGTQR
-1667 RGKEAMAKALSEKT
+1667 RDNHGRRMLVYKG
-1681 TVHRAMF
+1681 F
-1688 RTGMGWVDFVWG
+1688 RVGINQ
-1700 DVGGDVKSNGQRS
+1700 VGGNHYVVSAMGSYKTEAAPS
-1713 GEKGIAHIIEARQR
+1713 GH
-1727 KDGLTEKQTVAL
+1727 
-1739 LDRIV
+1739 
-1744 ETIARGSEVKR
+1744 
-1755 REFNGHQR
+1755 
-1763 VDLGYNGVLA
+1763 LGTATPIPA
-1773 TLVKNPGSNAWLLT
+1773 TLQARNDYSPGT
-1787 GFEIRESDDNRVG
+1787 RNRNV
-1800 KDSPTST
+1800 S
-1807 SDAPHTPGAGEV
+1807 
-1819 ADSLPPRTGNE
+1819 
-1830 RHALA
+1830 ALA
-1835 TETVGLG
+1835 DIILEN
-1842 ERPSMDVTSSVG
+1842 
-1854 SEDLI
+1854 DLLI
-1859 VKRSADGSIQG
+1859 KRSANGSIQG
-1870 AYDPRTQKVYLVAD
+1870 AYDPRAQKVYLVAG

-1924 ANGDKVAQAAKRR
+1924 ANGDKVAKAAKRR

-2022 SNGMTTFAE
+2022 SNGMTTFAD

-2039 RRGNLHTK
+2039 RRGDLHTK
-2047 KGGPNIWSRNLGIHS
+2047 KGGPNIWSRNLGLRS

-2103 RTKYALRM
+2103 RTKYAIRM

-2118 MYRELRAQVDNAR
+2118 MYRELRAQVDTAR

-2247 ELIGVKDL
+2247 ELIEVKDL

-2384 DEVLAQVMPHAEVPS
+2384 DEVLAQVMPQAEVPS

-2455 RHNAGWLKEAEE
+2455 RHNADWLKEAED

-2492 EQQESMVKRGF
+2492 EQQESMAKRGF

-2534 YKYAKDRG
+2534 YKYAKNRG

-2769 EPIMGYTGI
+2769 EPIMSYTGI

>member
-76 LDILKNFS
+76 PDILKNFS

-117 NYSIADLPAVIAEN
+117 NYSIADLPAVMADN

-144 SMLLPTG
+144 LMFLPTG
-151 TGVAAARLAGQMGRL
+151 TGVAAARLVGQMGRL

-191 TMVGNAALNAADA
+191 TMVGNAALNAADTYSSDA

-278 TGNIAGEVVGSGQPI
+278 TGNIAGEVVGSGQAI

-322 AARPQTIQQEEA
+322 AARPQTIQQDQT
-334 AIPQDTEV
+334 PQDTDV

-378 PLPQVQPRGQNTEQ
+378 PLPQVQARGQNTEQ

-405 DNAEVVAQQ
+405 DNAEAVSQENTA
-414 STVQPTAQST
+414 QPTAQST

-488 STGERIPIQ
+488 ATGERIPIQ

-827 AANIQNSAGS
+827 AANIQNSAGG

-843 APGGNTGTNPSQNEP
+843 APGGNAGTNPSQNEP
-858 RGSSDA
+858 RGSSNA

-878 EIEAEALAREEA
+878 EIEAEAQAREEA

-896 EEFQDQQRQ
+896 EESQDQQRQ
-905 EAQNLRNEVS
+905 EAQNLRNEVK
-915 SLNEDYADNFTLTD
+915 SLNDDYSENFTLTD
-929 DNTSAEDALRGQG
+929 DATSAEDSLRGQ
-942 DLRFSRSGVVQAS
+942 
-955 ESEISAAKENRK
+955 
-967 AFRDE
+967 
-972 IKKKIDS
+972 
-979 LYPDG
+979 
-984 TVITVQV
+984 
-991 ESDGAAVFVSKAT
+991 SD
-1004 AKHSL
+1004 
-1009 GFRASW
+1009 
-1015 RSMLATL
+1015 
-1022 KLPELMRTANRV
+1022 
-1034 GDFEENPHKNH
+1034 
-1045 ELVKGAYHYQ
+1045 
-1055 SKINIDGTEYPV
+1055 
-1067 NITVR
+1067 
-1072 LHPEGLRMYHAK
+1072 
-1084 VDDKKPDAIS
+1084 
-1094 GAMHNVQST
+1094 
-1103 PPTSGSSDDILSE
+1103 
-1116 DGNGSNEPGLKFSRN
+1116 LKFSCN

-1150 VFDTFASEH
+1150 NFETFASEH
-1159 IGSGT
+1159 IGTGT
-1164 GRATY
+1164 GRLTH
-1169 GWGLYFTAD
+1169 GWGLYFTGD
-1178 RQVAEK
+1178 RKVAEK
-1184 YRDSTNPDGSLF
+1184 YRDSINKDGRLF
-1196 RVEIPDEDVLLD
+1196 KVEIPNDDVLLD
-1208 SDATFAE
+1208 TDATFEE
-1215 QPKKVRDAI
+1215 QPQKVKEAI
-1224 NKLYDEEYDDVL
+1224 TKLYDEEYGDV
-1236 PDWWDGRQVYQD
+1236 PIDWWTGRQIYQD

-1254 GYTDPDE
+1254 GYTDFDE
-1261 IPGDYEMDMDNGELA
+1261 IPGDYEIEMDLDNLA
-1276 GNARLASEK
+1276 GDSRLASEK
-1285 LNSIGVKGVKFIGD
+1285 LNSIGVKGIKFIGD
-1299 DEDTSYVIFDDK
+1299 DEDTGYVVFDDK
-1311 AIKVLDRFTRF
+1311 AI
-1322 NNSNQINPETNK
+1322 E
-1334 PDLKL
+1334 
-1339 SVAWHGSP
+1339 
-1347 HVFETFASDHIGSGE
+1347 
-1362 GAQAHG
+1362 
-1368 WGLYFAQEREVA
+1368 
-1380 EGYRERLA
+1380 
-1388 NDSWWS
+1388 
-1394 EWSVN
+1394 
-1399 GHQFGQNEDED
+1399 
-1410 FKFLDSYYYGSE
+1410 
-1422 NVLLDLLHH
+1422 
-1431 ISLHKNRKLA
+1431 
-1441 TTKQLQQAFDRVY
+1441 
-1454 KEAVESEFINESDRN
+1454 
-1469 EYFNGLEKLRSELGS
+1469 
-1484 LKIYRTNRSGRVFE
+1484 
-1498 VEIPDPI
+1498 
-1505 VMLDEDKLIK
+1505 
-1515 DQTYI
+1515 
-1520 KHLLERKAQN
+1520 
-1530 GGDWDFTADEL
+1530 
-1541 PDWATGRDLY
+1541 
-1551 EFMSEILGSPKE
+1551 
-1563 ASLYLNDAGIKGITY
+1563 
-1578 NGRYDGR
+1578 
-1585 CYIVFDDNAIQ
+1585 
-1596 VLNYYSKI
+1596 VLNYYSRI
-1604 QGEQQGSTV
+1604 QGDQQGSTV

-1629 FRNLRSRGSVVVI
+1629 FRNLRSRGSVVVV
-1642 QSESE
+1642 QSEKDLLKATSNNASKSYIHGYE
-1647 LPGFSMASR
+1647 GEDFTVDSPVSHAEEAWNTSGFIARLEGVDGVRDGNIHLTLGFAHREHAGQDITHAFDHARNDSYRSVEERSQYDLVDDLIQQTINDLRDKNVHVYTQKSGEVVLDTPKRAYVLRWSNQYGGYIIITRTPSSNEKTKAKLTSGLWKDRGNASLSLVHEAYTANAPSSVSRHQQGRNGGIRAESR
-1656 SPMKSVDANIR
+1656 SV
-1667 RGKEAMAKALSEKT
+1667 
-1681 TVHRAMF
+1681 
-1688 RTGMGWVDFVWG
+1688 
-1700 DVGGDVKSNGQRS
+1700 
-1713 GEKGIAHIIEARQR
+1713 
-1727 KDGLTEKQTVAL
+1727 
-1739 LDRIV
+1739 
-1744 ETIARGSEVKR
+1744 
-1755 REFNGHQR
+1755 EFN
-1763 VDLGYNGVLA
+1763 DSSFIENGRGGV
-1773 TLVKNPGSNAWLLT
+1773 
-1787 GFEIRESDDNRVG
+1787 EIDGV
-1800 KDSPTST
+1800 
-1807 SDAPHTPGAGEV
+1807 
-1819 ADSLPPRTGNE
+1819 
-1830 RHALA
+1830 
-1835 TETVGLG
+1835 
-1842 ERPSMDVTSSVG
+1842 
-1854 SEDLI
+1854 I
-1859 VKRSADGSIQG
+1859 IKRSDNGSIQG
-1870 AYDPRTQKVYLVAD
+1870 VYDPRTQKVYLVAD

-1958 KAQKDLPKSHPIVQ
+1958 KAQKDLPKPHPIVQ

-2022 SNGMTTFAE
+2022 SNGMTTFAD

-2039 RRGNLHTK
+2039 RRGDLHTK
-2047 KGGPNIWSRNLGIHS
+2047 TGGANIWSRNLGLRS

-2103 RTKYALRM
+2103 RTKYAMRM

-2131 RKAGKVAQEMAK
+2131 RKAGKVAEEMAK

-2247 ELIGVKDL
+2247 ELIEVKDL
-2255 DKYIR
+2255 DKYIAA
-2260 DGWEV
+2260 GWEV
-2265 RDERYT
+2265 RDERYA

-2455 RHNAGWLKEAEE
+2455 RHNADWLKEAED

-2492 EQQESMVKRGF
+2492 EQQESMAKRGF

-2639 GLLPEYMQGMGA
+2639 GLLPEYMQGMGS

-2747 PALAYGG
+2747 PALAVGG

-2850 QEKIKDNA
+2850 QEKIKDNS

>member
-76 LDILKNFS
+76 PDILKNFS

-117 NYSIADLPAVIAEN
+117 NYSIADLPAVMADN

-144 SMLLPTG
+144 SMFLPTG
-151 TGVAAARLAGQMGRL
+151 TGVAAARLVGQMGRL

-191 TMVGNAALNAADA
+191 TMVGNAALNAADTYSSDT

-293 DWNQGAKR
+293 DWNQGTKR

-322 AARPQTIQQEEA
+322 AARPQTIQQDQTA
-334 AIPQDTEV
+334 NPQDTDV

-356 ASTQTPQAAPQASR
+356 ASTQTPQPAPQASR

-378 PLPQVQPRGQNTEQ
+378 PLPQAQPRGQNTEQ
-392 VQPQARQTQPTPV
+392 VQPQTQQTQPTPV

-414 STVQPTAQST
+414 NTAQPTAQST

-463 ANGAPVVAYGSVPEN
+463 ANGAPIVAYGSVPEN

-488 STGERIPIQ
+488 ATGERIPVQ

-640 PGERAELIDEHGR
+640 AGERAELIDEHGR

-744 TDPDISLFLDLFA
+744 TDPDIFLFLDLFA

-803 QHIQQTNNQITELRN
+803 QHIQQTNSQITELRN

-843 APGGNTGTNPSQNEP
+843 APRGNAGTNPSQNEP

-878 EIEAEALAREEA
+878 EIEAEARSREEA

-896 EEFQDQQRQ
+896 EESQDQQRQ
-905 EAQNLRNEVS
+905 EAQNLRNEVK
-915 SLNEDYADNFTLTD
+915 SLNDDYSENFTLTD
-929 DNTSAEDALRGQG
+929 DSTSAEDALRGQ
-942 DLRFSRSGVVQAS
+942 
-955 ESEISAAKENRK
+955 
-967 AFRDE
+967 
-972 IKKKIDS
+972 
-979 LYPDG
+979 
-984 TVITVQV
+984 
-991 ESDGAAVFVSKAT
+991 SD
-1004 AKHSL
+1004 
-1009 GFRASW
+1009 
-1015 RSMLATL
+1015 
-1022 KLPELMRTANRV
+1022 
-1034 GDFEENPHKNH
+1034 
-1045 ELVKGAYHYQ
+1045 
-1055 SKINIDGTEYPV
+1055 
-1067 NITVR
+1067 
-1072 LHPEGLRMYHAK
+1072 
-1084 VDDKKPDAIS
+1084 
-1094 GAMHNVQST
+1094 
-1103 PPTSGSSDDILSE
+1103 
-1116 DGNGSNEPGLKFSRN
+1116 LKFSRN

-1150 VFDTFASEH
+1150 NFETFASEH
-1159 IGSGT
+1159 IGTGT
-1164 GRATY
+1164 GRLTH
-1169 GWGLYFTAD
+1169 GWGLYFTGD
-1178 RQVAEK
+1178 RKVAEK
-1184 YRDSTNPDGSLF
+1184 YRDSINKDGSLF
-1196 RVEIPDEDVLLD
+1196 KVEIPDDDVLLD
-1208 SDATFAE
+1208 TDATFEE
-1215 QPKKVRDAI
+1215 QPQKVKEAI
-1224 NKLYDEEYDDVL
+1224 TKLYDEEYGDV
-1236 PDWWDGRQVYQD
+1236 PIDWWMGRQIYQD

-1254 GYTDPDE
+1254 GYSDFDE
-1261 IPGDYEMDMDNGELA
+1261 IPGDYEIEMDLDNLA
-1276 GNARLASEK
+1276 GDSRLASEK
-1285 LNSIGVKGVKFIGD
+1285 LNSIGVKGIKFIGD
-1299 DEDTSYVIFDDK
+1299 DEDTGYVVFDDK
-1311 AIKVLDRFTRF
+1311 AI
-1322 NNSNQINPETNK
+1322 E
-1334 PDLKL
+1334 
-1339 SVAWHGSP
+1339 
-1347 HVFETFASDHIGSGE
+1347 
-1362 GAQAHG
+1362 
-1368 WGLYFAQEREVA
+1368 
-1380 EGYRERLA
+1380 
-1388 NDSWWS
+1388 
-1394 EWSVN
+1394 
-1399 GHQFGQNEDED
+1399 
-1410 FKFLDSYYYGSE
+1410 
-1422 NVLLDLLHH
+1422 
-1431 ISLHKNRKLA
+1431 
-1441 TTKQLQQAFDRVY
+1441 
-1454 KEAVESEFINESDRN
+1454 
-1469 EYFNGLEKLRSELGS
+1469 
-1484 LKIYRTNRSGRVFE
+1484 
-1498 VEIPDPI
+1498 
-1505 VMLDEDKLIK
+1505 
-1515 DQTYI
+1515 
-1520 KHLLERKAQN
+1520 
-1530 GGDWDFTADEL
+1530 
-1541 PDWATGRDLY
+1541 
-1551 EFMSEILGSPKE
+1551 
-1563 ASLYLNDAGIKGITY
+1563 
-1578 NGRYDGR
+1578 
-1585 CYIVFDDNAIQ
+1585 
-1596 VLNYYSKI
+1596 VLNYYSRI
-1604 QGEQQGSTV
+1604 QSDQQGSTV
-1613 ESITETLSN
+1613 DSITETLSN

-1700 DVGGDVKSNGQRS
+1700 DVGGDVKSNGQRP

-1859 VKRSADGSIQG
+1859 VKRSTDGSIQG

-2039 RRGNLHTK
+2039 RRGDLHTK
-2047 KGGPNIWSRNLGIHS
+2047 KGGANIWSRNLGLRS

-2092 LEAAEYFIPAL
+2092 LEVAEYFIPAL
-2103 RTKYALRM
+2103 RTKYAMRM

-2247 ELIGVKDL
+2247 ELIEVKDL

-2560 DLPGGARF
+2560 DLPGGARA
-2568 IRDNAIPF
+2568 IRDSAVPF
-2576 FAWTYKIVPRIAVSM
+2576 FAWTYKIVPRLAISM

-2597 FIAPA
+2597 FFAPA
-2602 ALLWTANMLSYAI
+2602 VLLWTINMLSYAI
-2615 AAGDDDDDW
+2615 AAGDDGDDW
-2624 WTRFEKGQKLRESEE
+2624 WSRFEKGQKLKETEE

-2651 MFNPKFLRLWN
+2651 MFNPKFMRLWT

-2671 WNIGNFIPGGQMF
+2671 WNISNFVPGGQMF
-2684 DLTNQAGGIPRPEM
+2684 DFTNQAGGIPRPEI
-2698 LTMGSPLYTLWA
+2698 LTVGTPLYTLWA
-2710 AMGLNVDTFTGRGI
+2710 AMGLNIDTFTGRGI

-2792 NTMGLKVRNVDFQK
+2792 NTLGLKVRNVDFQK
-2806 EFSFKISDIQRE
+2806 EFSFKISDIEKE
-2818 NREILAN
+2818 NGEILAN
-2825 IRSLSRYIKQGS
+2825 IRSLNRQKKIGS
-2837 INPLEGREEIKEQ
+2837 IIPLEADKEIEYQREKLKDNTAHSEEIT
-2850 QEKIKDNA
+2850 
-2858 AQAKE
+2858 
-2863 LMRLNRD
+2863 RLDRD
-2870 RKKLSKG
+2870 RKKLSRG

>member
-76 LDILKNFS
+76 PDILKNFS

-105 QQRRLD
+105 QQRRLN

-191 TMVGNAALNAADA
+191 TMVGNAALNAADTYSSDA

-322 AARPQTIQQEEA
+322 AARPQAIQRDQSA
-334 AIPQDTEV
+334 TPQDTDA

-378 PLPQVQPRGQNTEQ
+378 PLPQVQPRGQNAQQ

-414 STVQPTAQST
+414 NTVQPTAQST

-488 STGERIPIQ
+488 ATGERIPIQ

-791 GGVQQATRADLM
+791 GGVQKASRADLM

-827 AANIQNSAGS
+827 TANIQNSAGS

-843 APGGNTGTNPSQNEP
+843 APRGNAGTNPSQNEP

-878 EIEAEALAREEA
+878 EIEAEAQTREEA
-890 EAQRAR
+890 EAQRVR
-896 EEFQDQQRQ
+896 EETQDQQRQ
-905 EAQNLRNEVS
+905 EAQNLRNEVA
-915 SLNEDYADNFTLTD
+915 SLNDEYSDNFTLTD
-929 DNTSAEDALRGQG
+929 DSTSAEDALRGQG
-942 DLRFSRSGVVQAS
+942 DLRFSRNEERLAPNGKTSNLTESQWQQVRTPEFKAWFGDWENNPESASKVLDENGEPRVVYHGTNNVQKTIRRNPRTGFDEYQYSNFESFETQYDEQPGHFFNSNRDNAGSYGSNIYDVYLNLKNPLIIDANNSGYDSIRYNGMVNDTYGWAQWAKDNGYDGVIFNNVRDGAGFAELSEATNNYVAFRSNQIKSAS
-955 ESEISAAKENRK
+955 ENNGE
-967 AFRDE
+967 F
-972 IKKKIDS
+972 
-979 LYPDG
+979 
-984 TVITVQV
+984 
-991 ESDGAAVFVSKAT
+991 
-1004 AKHSL
+1004 
-1009 GFRASW
+1009 
-1015 RSMLATL
+1015 
-1022 KLPELMRTANRV
+1022 
-1034 GDFEENPHKNH
+1034 NPN
-1045 ELVKGAYHYQ
+1045 
-1055 SKINIDGTEYPV
+1055 D
-1067 NITVR
+1067 R
-1072 LHPEGLRMYHAK
+1072 R
-1084 VDDKKPDAIS
+1084 
-1094 GAMHNVQST
+1094 
-1103 PPTSGSSDDILSE
+1103 
-1116 DGNGSNEPGLKFSRN
+1116 LKFSHATSFKPESDLVQGIKEYFGTTWDPRESGYMMQDGDMLNMSGVHEVEDERTKRDLRGSRN
-1131 PETNKP
+1131 VDHREVSGTN
-1137 DIKFSVAW
+1137 IRGVS
-1145 HGSPY
+1145 
-1150 VFDTFASEH
+1150 TEH
-1159 IGSGT
+1159 FFENQNIENQSDYMYNFMARTGAMRMDYGSGIAALT
-1164 GRATY
+1164 RQPTRAQLQMMQRMAY
-1169 GWGLYFTAD
+1169 ENDGLIVSYYT
-1178 RQVAEK
+1178 
-1184 YRDSTNPDGSLF
+1184 PDG
-1196 RVEIPDEDVLLD
+1196 RIVDE
-1208 SDATFAE
+1208 AE
-1215 QPKKVRDAI
+1215 
-1224 NKLYDEEYDDVL
+1224 
-1236 PDWWDGRQVYQD
+1236 W
-1248 IILREE
+1248 E
-1254 GYTDPDE
+1254 GPVTQRKIKDFFSQAQQKADT
-1261 IPGDYEMDMDNGELA
+1261 GQA
-1276 GNARLASEK
+1276 GAYAS
-1285 LNSIGVKGVKFIGD
+1285 
-1299 DEDTSYVIFDDK
+1299 
-1311 AIKVLDRFTRF
+1311 
-1322 NNSNQINPETNK
+1322 
-1334 PDLKL
+1334 
-1339 SVAWHGSP
+1339 
-1347 HVFETFASDHIGSGE
+1347 
-1362 GAQAHG
+1362 
-1368 WGLYFAQEREVA
+1368 
-1380 EGYRERLA
+1380 
-1388 NDSWWS
+1388 
-1394 EWSVN
+1394 
-1399 GHQFGQNEDED
+1399 
-1410 FKFLDSYYYGSE
+1410 
-1422 NVLLDLLHH
+1422 
-1431 ISLHKNRKLA
+1431 
-1441 TTKQLQQAFDRVY
+1441 
-1454 KEAVESEFINESDRN
+1454 
-1469 EYFNGLEKLRSELGS
+1469 
-1484 LKIYRTNRSGRVFE
+1484 RTNDYQS
-1498 VEIPDPI
+1498 
-1505 VMLDEDKLIK
+1505 
-1515 DQTYI
+1515 
-1520 KHLLERKAQN
+1520 
-1530 GGDWDFTADEL
+1530 
-1541 PDWATGRDLY
+1541 
-1551 EFMSEILGSPKE
+1551 
-1563 ASLYLNDAGIKGITY
+1563 
-1578 NGRYDGR
+1578 
-1585 CYIVFDDNAIQ
+1585 
-1596 VLNYYSKI
+1596 
-1604 QGEQQGSTV
+1604 GSTV
-1613 ESITETLSN
+1613 EAITETLSN

-1629 FRNLRSRGSVVVI
+1629 FRNLRSRGSVVVV
-1642 QSESE
+1642 QSEEDLLKATNNTTSKSYIHGYE
-1647 LPGFSMASR
+1647 GEDFTVNSPVSHAEEAWNTSGFIARLEGVNGVRDGNIHLTLGYARKEHAGRDITHAFDHAREYPFRAPEERSQYGLVDDLIKQTIDDLREQTVNVYTQKGGEVILETPQRAYVLRWNDQYNGYVIITRTPSSDKNTKAKLSSGLWKDRGNASLSLVHEAYTANAPSSVSRRQQGRNGGIMAESR
-1656 SPMKSVDANIR
+1656 SV
-1667 RGKEAMAKALSEKT
+1667 
-1681 TVHRAMF
+1681 
-1688 RTGMGWVDFVWG
+1688 
-1700 DVGGDVKSNGQRS
+1700 
-1713 GEKGIAHIIEARQR
+1713 
-1727 KDGLTEKQTVAL
+1727 
-1739 LDRIV
+1739 
-1744 ETIARGSEVKR
+1744 
-1755 REFNGHQR
+1755 EFN
-1763 VDLGYNGVLA
+1763 DSSFIDNGRGGV
-1773 TLVKNPGSNAWLLT
+1773 
-1787 GFEIRESDDNRVG
+1787 EIDGV
-1800 KDSPTST
+1800 
-1807 SDAPHTPGAGEV
+1807 V
-1819 ADSLPPRTGNE
+1819 
-1830 RHALA
+1830 
-1835 TETVGLG
+1835 
-1842 ERPSMDVTSSVG
+1842 
-1854 SEDLI
+1854 I
-1859 VKRSADGSIQG
+1859 KRSANGSIQG

-2022 SNGMTTFAE
+2022 SNGMTTFAD

-2039 RRGNLHTK
+2039 RRGDLHTK
-2047 KGGPNIWSRNLGIHS
+2047 KGGANIWSRNLGLRS

-2103 RTKYALRM
+2103 RTKYAMRM

-2247 ELIGVKDL
+2247 ELIEVKDL

-2560 DLPGGARF
+2560 DLPGGARA
-2568 IRDNAIPF
+2568 IRDSAVPF
-2576 FAWTYKIVPRIAVSM
+2576 FAWTYKIVPRLAISM

-2597 FIAPA
+2597 FFAPA
-2602 ALLWTANMLSYAI
+2602 VLLWTINMLSYAI
-2615 AAGDDDDDW
+2615 AAGDDGDDW
-2624 WTRFEKGQKLRESEE
+2624 WTRFEKGQKLKETEE

-2651 MFNPKFLRLWN
+2651 MFNPKFMRLWT

-2671 WNIGNFIPGGQMF
+2671 WNISNFVPGGQMF
-2684 DLTNQAGGIPRPEM
+2684 DFTNQAGGIPRPEI
-2698 LTMGSPLYTLWA
+2698 LTVGTPLYTLWA

-2792 NTMGLKVRNVDFQK
+2792 NTLGLKVRNVDFQK